1 MSKAYDYFR
10 EISANNND
18 MIMPNDTDIT
28 DDSGR
33 IHDATGISEGL
44 GGFLANLLM
53 PGFSTALYRPS
64 VQNFVGGLEG
74 DAGGAANYL
83 GAFAKSQGEID
94 PDTGWNSL
102 GDWLINNGTYWNDR
116 ADDVQQQFGTLNRY
130 QNEGILQRLTDTD
143 YLTDSRGL
151 MADVFNGAG
160 SSVPFIVTG
169 ALTPEIGIGGA
180 LARGAGG
187 LLERMGMS
195 TAGRAVAS
203 DLVQSGANDFARY
216 ALTGGPLEAAINA
229 GGIYDDLKN
238 QGLSDSEIFGKMNS
252 MIGEELPVDMLT
264 SGLYG
269 AVLGGNTFSRLG
281 QGGWKRAIAANV
293 LNTPADMLGEYIQE
307 MTQQQVQNKYSGKP
321 YGTFWNPTED
331 EMQAGRAAAMGALPM
346 GMFGSARGAIN
357 SRRAAMAAADGGSVT
372 GPEPVTPPAVPD
384 PNVDPVAAAQLEGK
398 NDDVPTADGV
408 DVTNLDPQQYTQWYG
423 DKLKAQGI
431 DVPDATITVQ
441 TPKATGTTGGAKAGA
456 GANVMDAAQDF
467 MGQHMEN
474 GANGCVEA
482 VTKIGAR
489 YSPFLADELSKG
501 VVNVD
506 TLVADAG
513 DKVIPFDPNNLEA
526 GDVIVYG
533 DNDHVVLADGNGGYV
548 GNSSSQQ
555 KVVQGG
561 NYNEMGD
568 LKPTK
573 IIKTGNGVTAQNET
587 ANNGGAS
594 AADLSSLP
602 VGDIATAIAQNTGLP
617 ANFIWAQLSHESDGG
632 NSKLA
637 REDHNYGGV
646 KGNDGEYLHFDN
658 DQQFIDYM
666 SDYYPKYREDGIYDA
681 KTADQFAEALQHGG
695 YFTAGI
701 DEYEGGMHRYL
712 EQAGLSD
719 SGTAGAPSEKQSNA
733 NTMTAKQFGDML
745 DEKMIDF
752 AGTNDDTVRTVFN
765 DMSTSKDKALVA
777 LFAPYMQDGVFA
789 NTAANRAA
797 LANDDGFKK
806 AMSMFLSK
814 HLSDYAPAF
823 ENGRISF
830 QQAEDALRPR
840 HQVQAAQTAQAP
852 NIQTAAS
859 PKMEAAAIQ
868 NVLSS
873 FAQDKKNV
881 ARTEQEANLFDD
893 MLDADDH
900 FIDTPKNR
908 QTLLKN
914 YGAQL
919 QNYVDDVM
927 TPSLDDRVNQAIEQA
942 VQNKDLNR
950 MNILTQAKQ
959 ANDTATLEK
968 LVGPQTKQHVDIA
981 AMLTPA
987 NTDVKNHVSS
997 MMQGNALVHQ
1007 TATMEHQAPQNE
1019 VASTVQGNTPVQ
1031 QAPATGNEMP
1041 QGKVAPTI
1049 QANIPANQAP
1059 ARMDNRQATQQ
1070 SAPKEQA
1077 GVTPLPTQ
1085 EAQQTIDEQNA
1096 QTDARIA
1103 EIKKTPLAQRKALG
1117 QQYLDTLRQ
1126 NNVPFSEKKLAK
1138 SLMNGDPE
1146 AIEHVQRTYGDLLNT
1161 ITPAEAAAASQ
1172 HAPRTIQAATT
1183 ARLGNMVSEITS
1195 GNTYKNA
1202 SPVGKLAYLSAASA
1216 HAKTV
1221 GADKSARAIDS
1232 IIADVRKKAGFSGK
1246 GTTEDMT
1253 PEQKDEFY
1261 NAFYKQSLDD
1271 AMAIRKEAADEKPAN
1286 LKSLDNT
1293 IEMFK
1298 QELANSKPTK
1308 EERKEVTHES
1318 TQSKSQNEPDKG
1330 TKNQDQHAN
1339 PEPRKTADTQR
1350 EAEESEVS
1358 TTKKAADEGGK
1369 YVLADGYR
1377 TESGK
1382 PLSES
1387 GENEF
1392 ILKPNGSKDFGEIT
1406 DAISKAAKEQSGVDL
1421 APGKIR
1427 LRVGNDKEGLLHAK
1441 KHEEQ
1446 ANAAGYDS
1454 TENMVADIAES
1465 FDEIYMREPVG
1476 SKTKPTFVLVKH
1488 NDRQSGKKNGIA
1500 PAYFELKQGADG
1512 NFYIVV
1518 TAIPMRDR
1526 SLKSATKKDR
1536 LIYSSPALGAAST
1549 SSSSTVSRPRSDNA
1563 GATKGVR
1570 PTSDKSSGLSTHII
1584 PHEQKEGTKNLDTG
1598 NHHEMVEKHSQNG
1611 DTVDVVL
1618 EAQRDGVPS
1627 NLADYVRDVTREDVA
1642 SIPDKRKKF
1651 IDEAIDTG
1659 AFRAIETDR
1668 GGYMLIGTK
1677 GGMFSSV
1684 TEFTP
1689 AETVYYAMHGG
1700 LDFNKRSTKEAIMDD
1715 LATWYGS
1722 EKSREIKSSKA
1733 NHDSEKGKNLDSTGM
1748 VTTERTSKEAADEG
1762 WQESKDETKLSAAEE
1777 QAPSGTSDEAKQVYT
1792 IVRDQLTTSK
1802 SKGAQCAA
1810 SVGAAI
1816 LAHHADVYAK
1826 AYSKATGKKYTAMDY
1841 LNEKFG
1847 LNMTGQPIEGRA
1859 FNQAMSKSKAT
1870 SLAEFA
1876 QIATSGEVDPNGKKK
1891 TFYSVN
1897 ATNDIRVDFP
1907 IDDTRHSV
1915 NKHNLT
1921 GQQLQAI
1928 EDNLENIV
1936 SAYQDTK
1943 KKGHYGGLPVLAHI
1957 VTPIGD
1963 AGITF
1968 EFSPY
1973 GRVFITTMFFDTKQN
1988 IENWAQKNGASR
2000 SLADDKSASSFT
2012 GHPLSISTIQQKLGI
2027 GNEKVYN
2034 QTAWHGSPYDF
2045 DRFDLGAIGTGE
2057 GAQVHGWG
2065 LYFAANREVSEA
2077 YKDALSR
2084 DVVEQK
2090 HYLYLAGNKYE
2101 YPDGTTLIRADN
2113 GKVSS
2118 NPILSDVAKL
2128 IHNLGSIDAAVT
2140 RLEKLKQ
2147 GYETRGNTGRSYQ
2160 HVLDALKVLN
2170 DDKTYE
2176 KYEDQKRSTAR
2187 LYQVDIPDADTMLDE
2202 DKPLSEQPKIMQ
2214 LLDAHAEKT
2223 GDWSFSSEEL
2233 DESDTGRDFYKY
2245 LKEALHSPREAS
2257 KYLNAAG
2264 INGITYNGGRDGR
2277 CYVVFD
2283 DEAVSVIN
2291 KYNQMVNGKVQG
2303 ETAPLEN
2310 GRRVVSL
2317 FEHADEST
2325 FLHEMGHVF
2334 LLDLQDL
2341 AEVDQTAANDM
2352 AAVEGWTTWKKGQAK
2367 EYKGTAWEQEFADRE
2382 NAIVKAMADGDEE
2395 TVNQLKDEWAQER
2408 FARGLERYLESGEAP
2423 SSKLKDVFE
2432 KFKQFLTHI
2441 YNAFKGEGGKPSED
2455 VKNVMARMMDS
2466 DVENTVKV
2474 PPMGKAIIGRTGKET
2489 TVTTDSG
2496 KTIRVR
2502 YRLVPTA
2509 RVITSHNAE
2518 TMAANKAYPQELQP
2532 RDRQRVSM
2540 QEQVTTMA
2548 NELRPA
2554 DLGAGRNLNQGAPI
2568 IRKDGVVLNGN
2579 GRAMAI
2585 QKATTAGGDKAT
2597 AYRKYIFEHSK
2608 EFGISRS
2615 NLSQMRKYMLVREV
2629 VDDIDADTMQD
2640 IIGSTAGGSRM
2651 GASEQAKADAKKI
2664 RPRDL
2669 ERYVDNEQGDLTTAA
2684 NRDFVAGVLYRIV
2697 GKNERNAYTD
2707 EHGNVNADG
2716 IQRVKRA
2723 LFSLAYNDNGLIDK
2737 MAESTD
2743 DNIRNVS
2750 RGLMSAAPAFAR
2762 VNLAVKDGQAYE
2774 YDAAKTIS
2782 DAVKH
2787 LDALR
2792 REGKPVKDYLN
2803 EQSMFSEYQD
2813 TDEVR
2818 EVLRFLDE
2826 NKRSGKKIGIF
2837 LNDMARSILEQGS
2850 PNQTSLMDGGR
2861 ATLGEIIKAAERVA
2875 RDGTTAASLF
2885 GNEEGSHVDVAR
2897 SKASVQ
2903 GDLKKIGKRV
2913 VFLPDNSLT
2922 SREKGIKEF
2931 GEKMGLKVVFFEG
2944 PSNLHGMYENGVSF
2958 INRSSS
2964 TSAPW
2969 TFWHETFHWLRHN
2982 NPELY
2987 RQMVSY
2993 IGKKQAFS
3001 SEQLQAYRDK
3011 TGRQALSDADVIEEM
3026 LADAMPDVHKR
3037 VSLFRNLGK
3046 ADAPLLQRF
3055 VGWLRDAMRAF
3066 HDALTGRKAGLSET
3080 QKAAMRDA
3088 LANIAAD
3095 LRDSNGKH
3103 IFKVSG
3109 AEREITAADGTK
3121 LSYPARFSGKQ
3132 ETPTIFTAED
3142 RLKADKKAW
3151 KGTLRKAW
3159 KGDMPDTTMLPVM
3172 QTPLVLKLVGAPD
3185 YPMVMRQS
3193 KLMKIKKD
3201 HPEVT
3206 KAILNELPS
3215 YLADP
3220 MIIFKSSTVS
3230 GRLVVGT
3237 ELEDASGAN
3246 IIVPIEL
3253 NSKDGRMDVNVI
3265 TSVYGKGTQQSG
3277 TNIAWFVNNIQA
3289 GNAVYINKKQ
3299 AADFYQSAG
3308 LQLPMEGRRFNDL
3321 FGSSIKTDADLVK
3334 SRRENPIR
3342 YSLDANDNSTPSLFT
3357 RAYNHLTGRKDA
3369 ASHDKNVKAMLE
3381 DITKMRIRFGK
3392 LDPATEIVFKKFEG
3406 VIRARNANEWEKVL
3420 PEAGRAIADRLNLK
3434 PSEDMNNYIA
3444 KWLLDEATNDT
3455 SQEASD
3461 FAAALKNDP
3470 VLSDQLVDLKT
3481 LFNERNNREAD
3492 EVVRDA
3498 IQYEKPKER
3507 TTLTKAWETFYDEMI
3522 EELGPVKRMV
3532 KRVQE
3537 KSGQELAASV
3547 NPYIALRLFRGNAG
3561 RAMTMIE
3568 GQSEA
3573 AIKALQTNYPGVNF
3587 NGFKTLHMILDE
3599 CGALHNEKRMKDFL
3613 AFALACH
3620 VKDIHTLNNRI
3631 RKSQQRLRDKIADLN
3646 DKINNLPEYQQL
3658 IESDKKVDDK
3668 HQEQREAYQKEIEGY
3683 QAKIDK
3689 AEKTIMEVP
3698 RTEDGLSLTED
3709 RCNKV
3714 MMKYMKEYGEA
3725 QQDLVHF
3732 SKVTTSILYNAGV
3745 ISKKRYKEL
3754 QERWPN
3760 YIPMFRVFE
3769 DNEEV
3774 DFGDSLKPMH
3784 GSTRRIINPLDSIIR
3799 NTYDFVKK
3807 AERNKARQLLADL
3820 TRISDV
3826 GEYIEEVDN
3835 SKPNDKTTI
3844 TFYEN
3849 GERKYLQT
3857 DPDIVK
3863 AVNNMGREE
3872 SNWVL
3877 RLLHGPAKIAR
3888 ACFTTINPSFALR
3901 NLIRDSTDATIYS
3914 KYGFKPWDFVRGFL
3928 HAVHRDELFYEWLSS
3943 GAAQASAISLDRD
3956 YTQAT
3961 LNQMSKT
3968 WKERLLSKEF
3978 LPAIL
3983 EGMQMV
3989 GEYSE
3994 YGTRIAAYER
4004 VKKTLAGENGPHP
4017 AAYDL
4022 VSAAFE
4028 SRDLMDFAR
4037 GGRGSRYLNNVVVFA
4052 NASIQGFDKFFRTF
4066 DFRKPYRKESMKALA
4081 RLFLCGMLPALLL
4094 AGIHSGDDWW
4104 EELPDWQKETNWILG
4119 KVGNTIIR
4127 IPKGQDIGLRFF
4139 SNLIEKAMDR
4149 SKHKAGDYFR
4159 PVWDSLPD
4167 MIPTALLPIIEA
4179 TANHSYFTGAPVVP
4193 KYQEKLPAYL
4203 QFGNET
4209 SSFAKFVGKVI
4220 GVSPRKVEHVLFGYT
4235 GNMGKGL
4242 LGVYDTI
4249 VGNQSLNTNLNEAPV
4264 ISGFTAIPYKQSKT
4278 VNDFYDKFDEQ
4289 QRLNEEFKLT
4299 KKKPDG
4305 YDPSLYKRMT
4315 KAQQEL
4321 SKINKQERAAID
4333 DPKMDSGVREQ
4344 KQLGYQQQRLS
4355 VVRRV
4360 MGH

>member
-1 MSKAYDYFR
+1 MSI
-10 EISANNND
+10 ISDSMLRNND
-18 MIMPNDTDIT
+18 
-28 DDSGR
+28 
-33 IHDATGISEGL
+33 
-44 GGFLANLLM
+44 
-53 PGFSTALYRPS
+53 
-64 VQNFVGGLEG
+64 
-74 DAGGAANYL
+74 
-83 GAFAKSQGEID
+83 
-94 PDTGWNSL
+94 
-102 GDWLINNGTYWNDR
+102 NDR
-116 ADDVQQQFGTLNRY
+116 ASAQYASSHPYSQTYSDEGSSSDNQQGLLERIFNGLGAASDWIGNNVEYVENSPVGQWIGNKVEYVENSPVGQAVGQVGQVLAPANSIFRNWPALLGLAANAAVTPKDNDTFSGSLYDAGVNGVANTVGNIADLMHKDDLAAAMYTLANKTQDNAPVQADWDWDYITSPHGLTRSFGNAIGSMAPLLLAAALAPESLVAAAGRLSPWLANGVRYGFTAIPEAMAEGGQTRREAIEDGLNHPDLRAFGTLAKNLPLLAVSNTLEGAILGGGLGKVLAGKAGESVLGRMAKAPFRATPSALAEGL
-130 QNEGILQRLTDTD
+130 QNGFEEGLQQGIQNASVDKEYG
-143 YLTDSRGL
+143 YLPWNWTNDQWDAAREGFFGTL
-151 MADVFNGAG
+151 PLG
-160 SSVPFIVTG
+160 
-169 ALTPEIGIGGA
+169 GIGGA
-180 LARGAGG
+180 RK
-187 LLERMGMS
+187 
-195 TAGRAVAS
+195 AVFPGVGDVVSAP
-203 DLVQSGANDFARY
+203 DN
-216 ALTGGPLEAAINA
+216 GP
-229 GGIYDDLKN
+229 D
-238 QGLSDSEIFGKMNS
+238 
-252 MIGEELPVDMLT
+252 
-264 SGLYG
+264 
-269 AVLGGNTFSRLG
+269 NT
-281 QGGWKRAIAANV
+281 
-293 LNTPADMLGEYIQE
+293 
-307 MTQQQVQNKYSGKP
+307 
-321 YGTFWNPTED
+321 
-331 EMQAGRAAAMGALPM
+331 
-346 GMFGSARGAIN
+346 
-357 SRRAAMAAADGGSVT
+357 
-372 GPEPVTPPAVPD
+372 
-384 PNVDPVAAAQLEGK
+384 DPVAVAQLTGK

-423 DKLKAQGI
+423 EKLKSQGI

-441 TPKATGTTGGAKAGA
+441 TPKATGTAGGAKAGA

-489 YSPFLADELSKG
+489 YNPFLADELSKG

-506 TLVADAG
+506 TLVSDAG

-526 GDVIVYG
+526 GDVIVY
-533 DNDHVVLADGNGGYV
+533 DNNDHVVLYDGNGGYV

-561 NYNEMGD
+561 DYNNMGG

-573 IIKTGNGVTAQNET
+573 IIKTGNGVTAQNTQET
-587 ANNGGAS
+587 TNNGGAP
-594 AADLSSLP
+594 AADLSNLP

-646 KGNDGEYLHFDN
+646 KGTDGEYLHFDN

-666 SDYYPKYREDGIYDA
+666 SNYYPKYREDGIYDA
-681 KTADQFAEALQHGG
+681 QTADQFAEALQHGG
-695 YFTAGI
+695 YFTADLG
-701 DEYEGGMHRYL
+701 EYEGGMHRYL

-719 SGTAGAPSEKQSNA
+719 SGTAGAPAEKQSTV
-733 NTMTAKQFGDML
+733 NTMTQQQFGDML
-745 DEKMIDF
+745 NEKMIDF
-752 AGTNDDTVRTVFN
+752 AGTNDDTVKTVFN
-765 DMSTSKDKALVA
+765 DMSTSKDKALVS

-789 NTAANRAA
+789 NTAANRTA
-797 LANDDGFKK
+797 LVNNDGFKK
-806 AMSMFLSK
+806 AMAMFLSK
-814 HLSDYAPAF
+814 HLNDYAPAF
-823 ENGRISF
+823 ENGKISF

-852 NIQTAAS
+852 NIHTVAS

-942 VQNKDLNR
+942 IQNKDLNR

-987 NTDVKNHVSS
+987 NADAKNHVSS

-1007 TATMEHQAPQNE
+1007 TATMEHQASQNE

-1031 QAPATGNEMP
+1031 QAPATENEMP
-1041 QGKVAPTI
+1041 QGKVAPTM
-1049 QANIPANQAP
+1049 QANMPVNQAP
-1059 ARMDNRQATQQ
+1059 ARMDNQQAAQQ
-1070 SAPKEQA
+1070 DAPKEQVS
-1077 GVTPLPTQ
+1077 VTTLPTQ
-1085 EAQQTIDEQNA
+1085 KGQQSEGVRIAQPQQTIDEQNA

-1246 GTTEDMT
+1246 GTTEGMT

-1271 AMAIRKEAADEKPAN
+1271 ATAIRKGAADEKPAN

-1298 QELANSKPTK
+1298 QELAKSKPTK

-1318 TQSKSQNEPDKG
+1318 TQNKSQNEPDKG
-1330 TKNQDQHAN
+1330 AKNQDQHTK
-1339 PEPRKTADTQR
+1339 PEPRKAADTQR
-1350 EAEESEVS
+1350 KAEESEVS
-1358 TTKKAADEGGK
+1358 ATKKAADKGGRDEQTLSEK
-1369 YVLADGYR
+1369 EVVLKHIS
-1377 TESGK
+1377 TLFGK
-1382 PLSES
+1382 PITNKET
-1387 GENEF
+1387 G
-1392 ILKPNGSKDFGEIT
+1392 IVATFGT
-1406 DAISKAAKEQSGVDL
+1406 KGANKMVSNKAVD
-1421 APGKIR
+1421 
-1427 LRVGNDKEGLLHAK
+1427 
-1441 KHEEQ
+1441 
-1446 ANAAGYDS
+1446 
-1454 TENMVADIAES
+1454 
-1465 FDEIYMREPVG
+1465 
-1476 SKTKPTFVLVKH
+1476 KTV
-1488 NDRQSGKKNGIA
+1488 KNGYSQHEHLEAVKDIKRLYEDA
-1500 PAYFELKQGADG
+1500 GLSVQHEDRDKSPNILSIKRFRTNMTTVDG
-1512 NFYIVV
+1512 NPA
-1518 TAIPMRDR
+1518 TAKITV
-1526 SLKSATKKDR
+1526 KETKQNGHK
-1536 LIYSSPALGAAST
+1536 IYSIELEALEKPSELNHARAD
-1549 SSSSTVSRPRSDNA
+1549 SSEGQT
-1563 GATKGVR
+1563 VR
-1570 PTSDKSSGLSTHII
+1570 PTKGKQPSSAYADESSSSTHII
-1584 PHEQKEGTKNLDTG
+1584 PQEQKEGTKNLD
-1598 NHHEMVEKHSQNG
+1598 
-1611 DTVDVVL
+1611 
-1618 EAQRDGVPS
+1618 
-1627 NLADYVRDVTREDVA
+1627 
-1642 SIPDKRKKF
+1642 
-1651 IDEAIDTG
+1651 
-1659 AFRAIETDR
+1659 
-1668 GGYMLIGTK
+1668 
-1677 GGMFSSV
+1677 
-1684 TEFTP
+1684 
-1689 AETVYYAMHGG
+1689 
-1700 LDFNKRSTKEAIMDD
+1700 
-1715 LATWYGS
+1715 
-1722 EKSREIKSSKA
+1722 
-1733 NHDSEKGKNLDSTGM
+1733 
-1748 VTTERTSKEAADEG
+1748 
-1762 WQESKDETKLSAAEE
+1762 
-1777 QAPSGTSDEAKQVYT
+1777 
-1792 IVRDQLTTSK
+1792 
-1802 SKGAQCAA
+1802 
-1810 SVGAAI
+1810 
-1816 LAHHADVYAK
+1816 YAK
-1826 AYSKATGKKYTAMDY
+1826 VPAMG
-1841 LNEKFG
+1841 E
-1847 LNMTGQPIEGRA
+1847 PI
-1859 FNQAMSKSKAT
+1859 
-1870 SLAEFA
+1870 
-1876 QIATSGEVDPNGKKK
+1876 
-1891 TFYSVN
+1891 
-1897 ATNDIRVDFP
+1897 
-1907 IDDTRHSV
+1907 H
-1915 NKHNLT
+1915 
-1921 GQQLQAI
+1921 
-1928 EDNLENIV
+1928 
-1936 SAYQDTK
+1936 
-1943 KKGHYGGLPVLAHI
+1943 
-1957 VTPIGD
+1957 
-1963 AGITF
+1963 GI
-1968 EFSPY
+1968 
-1973 GRVFITTMFFDTKQN
+1973 
-1988 IENWAQKNGASR
+1988 
-2000 SLADDKSASSFT
+2000 
-2012 GHPLSISTIQQKLGI
+2012 
-2027 GNEKVYN
+2027 
-2034 QTAWHGSPYDF
+2034 
-2045 DRFDLGAIGTGE
+2045 
-2057 GAQVHGWG
+2057 
-2065 LYFAANREVSEA
+2065 
-2077 YKDALSR
+2077 
-2084 DVVEQK
+2084 
-2090 HYLYLAGNKYE
+2090 
-2101 YPDGTTLIRADN
+2101 
-2113 GKVSS
+2113 
-2118 NPILSDVAKL
+2118 
-2128 IHNLGSIDAAVT
+2128 
-2140 RLEKLKQ
+2140 
-2147 GYETRGNTGRSYQ
+2147 
-2160 HVLDALKVLN
+2160 
-2170 DDKTYE
+2170 
-2176 KYEDQKRSTAR
+2176 
-2187 LYQVDIPDADTMLDE
+2187 
-2202 DKPLSEQPKIMQ
+2202 
-2214 LLDAHAEKT
+2214 
-2223 GDWSFSSEEL
+2223 
-2233 DESDTGRDFYKY
+2233 
-2245 LKEALHSPREAS
+2245 
-2257 KYLNAAG
+2257 
-2264 INGITYNGGRDGR
+2264 
-2277 CYVVFD
+2277 
-2283 DEAVSVIN
+2283 
-2291 KYNQMVNGKVQG
+2291 
-2303 ETAPLEN
+2303 
-2310 GRRVVSL
+2310 
-2317 FEHADEST
+2317 
-2325 FLHEMGHVF
+2325 
-2334 LLDLQDL
+2334 
-2341 AEVDQTAANDM
+2341 
-2352 AAVEGWTTWKKGQAK
+2352 
-2367 EYKGTAWEQEFADRE
+2367 KGT
-2382 NAIVKAMADGDEE
+2382 
-2395 TVNQLKDEWAQER
+2395 
-2408 FARGLERYLESGEAP
+2408 
-2423 SSKLKDVFE
+2423 
-2432 KFKQFLTHI
+2432 
-2441 YNAFKGEGGKPSED
+2441 
-2455 VKNVMARMMDS
+2455 
-2466 DVENTVKV
+2466 
-2474 PPMGKAIIGRTGKET
+2474 ET
-2489 TVTTDSG
+2489 TVVTDSG
-2496 KTIRVR
+2496 KEIRVR
-2502 YRLVPTA
+2502 YLVVPTS

-2518 TMAANKAYPQELQP
+2518 TMTPNKAYPQELQP

-2540 QEQVTTMA
+2540 QEQVTSMA

-2585 QKATTAGGDKAT
+2585 QKATAAGGDKAT

-2608 EFGISRS
+2608 EFGLSRV
-2615 NLSQMRKYMLVREV
+2615 NLAQVRKYMLVREV

-2640 IIGSTAGGSRM
+2640 IIGSTTGGSRM

-2664 RPRDL
+2664 KPRDL

-2684 NRDFVAGVLYRIV
+2684 NQDFVAGILYRIV
-2697 GKNERNAYTD
+2697 SKNERNAYTD

-2723 LFSLAYNDNGLIDK
+2723 LFSLAYDDDGLIDK

-2850 PNQTSLMDGGR
+2850 PNQASLMDGGR
-2861 ATLGEIIKAAERVA
+2861 ATLGEIIKTSARVA
-2875 RDGTTAASLF
+2875 SNGTSSVDLFADVQEAPTKAKENTTQAIDDIRYSAKQNDAQVKRSLQAVVDEAKKAFPNAKNIRQDGGHISMDMPNGAEVQINVVPSIEVNNEEAGRARAAHGLKDDVRIKINGGERTVGRTALIELSQLGRKGTAYHEAFHAVYDMCLTNEEKAALHKAYDKEAKAKGRDVYEVMADKYRDWMLAQQKGQHTLF
-2885 GNEEGSHVDVAR
+2885 GKLWQKVKSAVIRLLHLIRSADNARDVFRKVGS
-2897 SKASVQ
+2897 
-2903 GDLKKIGKRV
+2903 
-2913 VFLPDNSLT
+2913 
-2922 SREKGIKEF
+2922 
-2931 GEKMGLKVVFFEG
+2931 GEVWE
-2944 PSNLHGMYENGVSF
+2944 
-2958 INRSSS
+2958 
-2964 TSAPW
+2964 
-2969 TFWHETFHWLRHN
+2969 
-2982 NPELY
+2982 
-2987 RQMVSY
+2987 RQ
-2993 IGKKQAFS
+2993 
-3001 SEQLQAYRDK
+3001 
-3011 TGRQALSDADVIEEM
+3011 
-3026 LADAMPDVHKR
+3026 
-3037 VSLFRNLGK
+3037 
-3046 ADAPLLQRF
+3046 
-3055 VGWLRDAMRAF
+3055 
-3066 HDALTGRKAGLSET
+3066 
-3080 QKAAMRDA
+3080 
-3088 LANIAAD
+3088 
-3095 LRDSNGKH
+3095 
-3103 IFKVSG
+3103 
-3109 AEREITAADGTK
+3109 
-3121 LSYPARFSGKQ
+3121 
-3132 ETPTIFTAED
+3132 
-3142 RLKADKKAW
+3142 
-3151 KGTLRKAW
+3151 
-3159 KGDMPDTTMLPVM
+3159 
-3172 QTPLVLKLVGAPD
+3172 
-3185 YPMVMRQS
+3185 
-3193 KLMKIKKD
+3193 
-3201 HPEVT
+3201 
-3206 KAILNELPS
+3206 
-3215 YLADP
+3215 
-3220 MIIFKSSTVS
+3220 
-3230 GRLVVGT
+3230 
-3237 ELEDASGAN
+3237 
-3246 IIVPIEL
+3246 L
-3253 NSKDGRMDVNVI
+3253 NSKDSGNRYLVTNDQIRPDTEVPIIDVTDEPKVNVNNHHAAADI
-3265 TSVYGKGTQQSG
+3265 ARSMIGKTFRIIGSDGYGKIASVSDGTH
-3277 TNIAWFVNNIQA
+3277 FVHSSNNPVRFDKTRRKALSVAEKIL
-3289 GNAVYINKKQ
+3289 GNCVYIEKHGDLKHGTKQSYIEMFSVVKDGNRLVRFRIVAKEGNKDSHAFRIGEAK
-3299 AADFYQSAG
+3299 FYDIIKDGALQESGVLRHYKHEGAPSTLTIAELLKGVKDREGHLYVNKDDSLNYDTRIFHNGEEQGGSPSDVRNSA
-3308 LQLPMEGRRFNDL
+3308 DL
-3321 FGSSIKTDADLVK
+3321 FAIRPG
-3334 SRRENPIR
+3334 EPIR
-3342 YSLDANDNSTPSLFT
+3342 YSLDANDNSKPSLFT
-3357 RAYNHLTGRKDA
+3357 RAYNHLTGRKNA

-3392 LDPATEIVFKKFEG
+3392 LDPKTETVFKKFEG

-3573 AIKALQTNYPGVNF
+3573 AVKALQTNYPGVNF

-3668 HQEQREAYQKEIEGY
+3668 YQEQREAYQKEIEGY

-3732 SKVTTSILYNAGV
+3732 SKVTTSILYDAGV

-3774 DFGDSLKPMH
+3774 DFGDSLKHMH

-3807 AERNKARQLLADL
+3807 AEKNKARQLLANL

-3835 SKPNDKTTI
+3835 AKPNDKTTI

-4004 VKKTLAGENGPHP
+4004 VKKKLAGENGPHP

-4179 TANHSYFTGAPVVP
+4179 TANHSYFTGAPIVP

-4344 KQLGYQQQRLS
+4344 KQLGYQQRRLS
-4355 VVRRV
+4355 VVRKV
-4360 MGH
+4360 MGQ

>member
-1 MSKAYDYFR
+1 MGLNGKQLLENFKEDEAYGNTTYTPPDDSSDDDNGDNAWKY
-10 EISANNND
+10 ISAG
-18 MIMPNDTDIT
+18 DI
-28 DDSGR
+28 SGLADYTNR
-33 IHDATGISEGL
+33 NYNYRTIPFLGQIVGHAADAATQGV
-44 GGFLANLLM
+44 AD
-53 PGFSTALYRPS
+53 AA
-64 VQNFVGGLEG
+64 QFVGAQGVGDYLNEKAQEG
-74 DAGGAANYL
+74 EAELPAMSTPEL
-83 GAFAKSQGEID
+83 
-94 PDTGWNSL
+94 SL
-102 GDWLINNGTYWNDR
+102 
-116 ADDVQQQFGTLNRY
+116 A
-130 QNEGILQRLTDTD
+130 
-143 YLTDSRGL
+143 YLTDPNGL
-151 MADVFNGAG
+151 ASAFGMMAG
-160 SSVPFIVTG
+160 SMLSTAPVAAIAPELLPARAAMALSKVPK
-169 ALTPEIGIGGA
+169 ALSAVPKIGGA
-180 LARGAGG
+180 LEEMAPMAGRFALTGPIEAMMEGGNTEREMLQNGATPEEARQAAWNVFGENVGLLTATNALEGG
-187 LLERMGMS
+187 LLGKIKIKTPHFS
-195 TAGRAVAS
+195 NPVVNTASRVAGYVPTTAAEMA
-203 DLVQSGANDFARY
+203 LQGYEEGAQQGIQNGVEGESPNTANQILNPFAW
-216 ALTGGPLEAAINA
+216 TDDQWDAAKLGVA
-229 GGIYDDLKN
+229 
-238 QGLSDSEIFGKMNS
+238 
-252 MIGEELPVDMLT
+252 
-264 SGLYG
+264 G
-269 AVLGGNTFSRLG
+269 AVPLMG
-281 QGGWKRAIAANV
+281 
-293 LNTPADMLGEYIQE
+293 
-307 MTQQQVQNKYSGKP
+307 
-321 YGTFWNPTED
+321 
-331 EMQAGRAAAMGALPM
+331 AMGAIRH
-346 GMFGSARGAIN
+346 FGNRGDNGSTAADSLLDQAQDDIDSITSQAAQQSVIQSAQQDMENNPYTAPT
-357 SRRAAMAAADGGSVT
+357 AMQDTSYEAPSDTSSGSSYDASALEGDPQYTVSGEVSSTDVTPLTDQKMRLLDSAYYNKYGQHLFVTSMKRNGDGGSWHDS
-372 GPEPVTPPAVPD
+372 GQAFD
-384 PNVDPVAAAQLEGK
+384 
-398 NDDVPTADGV
+398 TADDNLENNKEARDWLISEGEKLGLTPLDEYEHPSANATGGHIHFSDHGEPIPDGIRVGESDSDMDDSDMDDSTGGV
-408 DVTNLDPQQYTQWYG
+408 D
-423 DKLKAQGI
+423 
-431 DVPDATITVQ
+431 
-441 TPKATGTTGGAKAGA
+441 
-456 GANVMDAAQDF
+456 
-467 MGQHMEN
+467 
-474 GANGCVEA
+474 
-482 VTKIGAR
+482 
-489 YSPFLADELSKG
+489 LS
-501 VVNVD
+501 N
-506 TLVADAG
+506 
-513 DKVIPFDPNNLEA
+513 
-526 GDVIVYG
+526 
-533 DNDHVVLADGNGGYV
+533 
-548 GNSSSQQ
+548 
-555 KVVQGG
+555 
-561 NYNEMGD
+561 
-568 LKPTK
+568 
-573 IIKTGNGVTAQNET
+573 
-587 ANNGGAS
+587 
-594 AADLSSLP
+594 LP
-602 VGDIATAIAQNTGLP
+602 VGDIAMAIAQNTNLP
-617 ANFIWAQLSHESDGG
+617 VNFIWSQLSHESDGG
-632 NSKLA
+632 KSKLA
-637 REDHNYGGV
+637 VEDHNYGGV
-646 KGNDGEYLHFDN
+646 KGADGNYLHFDN

-666 SDYYPKYREDGIYDA
+666 SNYYPKYREDGIYDA

-695 YFTAGI
+695 YFTADLG
-701 DEYEGGMHRYL
+701 EYEGGMHRYL
-712 EQAGLSD
+712 EQAGLSQDAMSSGKARRASRKGGDNTSSTPDLSGSFEISADDPAMD
-719 SGTAGAPSEKQSNA
+719 SMFASFAKDWQNMSTDA
-733 NTMTAKQFGDML
+733 NEINFFGDMFNSRNKFKATEENKQAIL
-745 DEKMIDF
+745 DNYGD
-752 AGTNDDTVRTVFN
+752 
-765 DMSTSKDKALVA
+765 
-777 LFAPYMQDGVFA
+777 
-789 NTAANRAA
+789 
-797 LANDDGFKK
+797 
-806 AMSMFLSK
+806 
-814 HLSDYAPAF
+814 AF
-823 ENGRISF
+823 RQYVQEN
-830 QQAEDALRPR
+830 QP
-840 HQVQAAQTAQAP
+840 QTAQAP
-852 NIQTAAS
+852 AQPKQAPQPQHIEMQTPNLQTITT
-859 PKMEAAAIQ
+859 PKVEATTIQ

-873 FAQDKKNV
+873 FVQDKKNV

-919 QNYVDDVM
+919 QDYVDDAM
-927 TPSLDDRVNQAIEQA
+927 TPSLTDRVNQAIEQA

-950 MNILTQAKQ
+950 MNTLTQAKQ
-959 ANDTATLEK
+959 ANDTAALEK

-987 NTDVKNHVSS
+987 NTDMKNPVSS
-997 MMQGNALVHQ
+997 TVQANAPVYQ
-1007 TATMEHQAPQNE
+1007 TATMEHQAPQTE
-1019 VASTVQGNTPVQ
+1019 VASTVQGNVPVNQ
-1031 QAPATGNEMP
+1031 VAATE
-1041 QGKVAPTI
+1041 
-1049 QANIPANQAP
+1049 
-1059 ARMDNRQATQQ
+1059 
-1070 SAPKEQA
+1070 
-1077 GVTPLPTQ
+1077 
-1085 EAQQTIDEQNA
+1085 DEQKAFRKAGLVYRDSNYNGTERVKTAPLYEEGDRRMNGGKSETKVKA
-1096 QTDARIA
+1096 QTAGKADKYKKDAEKIYLRFKSGKFST
-1103 EIKKTPLAQRKALG
+1103 EDSIKQLNNLKKKATSDKALS
-1117 QQYLDTLRQ
+1117 DEDRAD
-1126 NNVPFSEKKLAK
+1126 V
-1138 SLMNGDPE
+1138 
-1146 AIEHVQRTYGDLLNT
+1146 
-1161 ITPAEAAAASQ
+1161 ITE
-1172 HAPRTIQAATT
+1172 
-1183 ARLGNMVSEITS
+1183 
-1195 GNTYKNA
+1195 
-1202 SPVGKLAYLSAASA
+1202 
-1216 HAKTV
+1216 
-1221 GADKSARAIDS
+1221 ADKHINRIKPQKETKEHETQKHSS
-1232 IIADVRKKAGFSGK
+1232 KTSKTTQSGK
-1246 GTTEDMT
+1246 AEGYPHQDAE
-1253 PEQKDEFY
+1253 PEKGH
-1261 NAFYKQSLDD
+1261 
-1271 AMAIRKEAADEKPAN
+1271 AD
-1286 LKSLDNT
+1286 
-1293 IEMFK
+1293 
-1298 QELANSKPTK
+1298 
-1308 EERKEVTHES
+1308 
-1318 TQSKSQNEPDKG
+1318 
-1330 TKNQDQHAN
+1330 
-1339 PEPRKTADTQR
+1339 
-1350 EAEESEVS
+1350 AEESKVKTS
-1358 TTKKAADEGGK
+1358 SHFDTSDFKHTKTG
-1369 YVLADGYR
+1369 
-1377 TESGK
+1377 TMI
-1382 PLSES
+1382 P
-1387 GENEF
+1387 
-1392 ILKPNGSKDFGEIT
+1392 
-1406 DAISKAAKEQSGVDL
+1406 AAKIINKVD
-1421 APGKIR
+1421 ADTYKAIN
-1427 LRVGNDKEGLLHAK
+1427 VIAK
-1441 KHEEQ
+1441 KHG
-1446 ANAAGYDS
+1446 GYY
-1454 TENMVADIAES
+1454 NRYAKR
-1465 FDEIYMREPVG
+1465 FLFNKG
-1476 SKTKPTFVLVKH
+1476 
-1488 NDRQSGKKNGIA
+1488 
-1500 PAYFELKQGADG
+1500 GADG
-1512 NFYIVV
+1512 
-1518 TAIPMRDR
+1518 RDAFVEEAER
-1526 SLKSATKKDR
+1526 SVFNSADSGTKESTPSKSDTATKRQDKT
-1536 LIYSSPALGAAST
+1536 ASK
-1549 SSSSTVSRPRSDNA
+1549 VKSDNQEVA
-1563 GATKGVR
+1563 QK
-1570 PTSDKSSGLSTHII
+1570 
-1584 PHEQKEGTKNLDTG
+1584 EQKPLDVKQI
-1598 NHHEMVEKHSQNG
+1598 HE
-1611 DTVDVVL
+1611 
-1618 EAQRDGVPS
+1618 A
-1627 NLADYVRDVTREDVA
+1627 
-1642 SIPDKRKKF
+1642 
-1651 IDEAIDTG
+1651 
-1659 AFRAIETDR
+1659 
-1668 GGYMLIGTK
+1668 
-1677 GGMFSSV
+1677 
-1684 TEFTP
+1684 
-1689 AETVYYAMHGG
+1689 
-1700 LDFNKRSTKEAIMDD
+1700 
-1715 LATWYGS
+1715 
-1722 EKSREIKSSKA
+1722 
-1733 NHDSEKGKNLDSTGM
+1733 
-1748 VTTERTSKEAADEG
+1748 SKEASIGE
-1762 WQESKDETKLSAAEE
+1762 
-1777 QAPSGTSDEAKQVYT
+1777 
-1792 IVRDQLTTSK
+1792 
-1802 SKGAQCAA
+1802 
-1810 SVGAAI
+1810 
-1816 LAHHADVYAK
+1816 
-1826 AYSKATGKKYTAMDY
+1826 
-1841 LNEKFG
+1841 
-1847 LNMTGQPIEGRA
+1847 PI
-1859 FNQAMSKSKAT
+1859 
-1870 SLAEFA
+1870 
-1876 QIATSGEVDPNGKKK
+1876 
-1891 TFYSVN
+1891 
-1897 ATNDIRVDFP
+1897 
-1907 IDDTRHSV
+1907 H
-1915 NKHNLT
+1915 
-1921 GQQLQAI
+1921 
-1928 EDNLENIV
+1928 
-1936 SAYQDTK
+1936 
-1943 KKGHYGGLPVLAHI
+1943 
-1957 VTPIGD
+1957 
-1963 AGITF
+1963 GI
-1968 EFSPY
+1968 
-1973 GRVFITTMFFDTKQN
+1973 
-1988 IENWAQKNGASR
+1988 
-2000 SLADDKSASSFT
+2000 
-2012 GHPLSISTIQQKLGI
+2012 
-2027 GNEKVYN
+2027 
-2034 QTAWHGSPYDF
+2034 
-2045 DRFDLGAIGTGE
+2045 
-2057 GAQVHGWG
+2057 
-2065 LYFAANREVSEA
+2065 
-2077 YKDALSR
+2077 
-2084 DVVEQK
+2084 
-2090 HYLYLAGNKYE
+2090 
-2101 YPDGTTLIRADN
+2101 
-2113 GKVSS
+2113 
-2118 NPILSDVAKL
+2118 
-2128 IHNLGSIDAAVT
+2128 
-2140 RLEKLKQ
+2140 
-2147 GYETRGNTGRSYQ
+2147 
-2160 HVLDALKVLN
+2160 
-2170 DDKTYE
+2170 
-2176 KYEDQKRSTAR
+2176 
-2187 LYQVDIPDADTMLDE
+2187 
-2202 DKPLSEQPKIMQ
+2202 
-2214 LLDAHAEKT
+2214 
-2223 GDWSFSSEEL
+2223 
-2233 DESDTGRDFYKY
+2233 
-2245 LKEALHSPREAS
+2245 
-2257 KYLNAAG
+2257 
-2264 INGITYNGGRDGR
+2264 
-2277 CYVVFD
+2277 
-2283 DEAVSVIN
+2283 
-2291 KYNQMVNGKVQG
+2291 
-2303 ETAPLEN
+2303 
-2310 GRRVVSL
+2310 
-2317 FEHADEST
+2317 
-2325 FLHEMGHVF
+2325 
-2334 LLDLQDL
+2334 
-2341 AEVDQTAANDM
+2341 
-2352 AAVEGWTTWKKGQAK
+2352 
-2367 EYKGTAWEQEFADRE
+2367 KGT
-2382 NAIVKAMADGDEE
+2382 
-2395 TVNQLKDEWAQER
+2395 
-2408 FARGLERYLESGEAP
+2408 
-2423 SSKLKDVFE
+2423 
-2432 KFKQFLTHI
+2432 
-2441 YNAFKGEGGKPSED
+2441 
-2455 VKNVMARMMDS
+2455 
-2466 DVENTVKV
+2466 
-2474 PPMGKAIIGRTGKET
+2474 ET
-2489 TVTTDSG
+2489 TVVTDSG
-2496 KTIRVR
+2496 KEIRVR
-2502 YRLVPTA
+2502 YLVVPA
-2509 RVITSHNAE
+2509 SRVITSHDAK
-2518 TMAANKAYPQELQP
+2518 TMAPNKEYPQELQP

-2540 QEQVTTMA
+2540 QEQVTSMA

-2585 QKATTAGGDKAT
+2585 QKATAAGGDKAT

-2608 EFGISRS
+2608 EFGLSRV
-2615 NLSQMRKYMLVREV
+2615 NLAQARKYMLVREV

-2664 RPRDL
+2664 KPRDL
-2669 ERYVDNEQGDLTTAA
+2669 ERYIDNEQGDLTTAA
-2684 NRDFVAGVLYRIV
+2684 NQDFVADILYRIV

-2723 LFSLAYNDNGLIDK
+2723 LFSLAYDDDGLIDK

-2750 RGLMSAAPAFAR
+2750 RGLMNAAPAFAR
-2762 VNLAVKDGQAYE
+2762 VNLAVADGQAYQ
-2774 YDAAKTIS
+2774 YNADKTVS
-2782 DAVKH
+2782 EAVKR

-2792 REGKPVKDYLN
+2792 NEGKPVKDYLN

-2837 LNDMARSILEQGS
+2837 LNDMARSILEQRS

-2875 RDGTTAASLF
+2875 RNGTTAASLF

-3265 TSVYGKGTQQSG
+3265 TSAYGKGTQQSG

-3334 SRRENPIR
+3334 SRRENPVR

-3406 VIRARNANEWEKVL
+3406 VIRARNANEWERVL
-3420 PEAGRAIADRLNLK
+3420 PEAGRAIADRLQLQ
-3434 PSEDMNNYIA
+3434 PSNAMDNYIA
-3444 KWLLDEATNDT
+3444 KWLLDEAGNDN
-3455 SQEASD
+3455 SQEATT
-3461 FAAALKNDP
+3461 FKAALKNDA

-3492 EVVRDA
+3492 EVVRSA

-3507 TTLTKAWETFYDEMI
+3507 TTLTKAWQNFYDEMV

-3532 KRVQE
+3532 EQVQK
-3537 KSGQELAASV
+3537 KSGQELATSV

-3568 GQSEA
+3568 GQSEVA
-3573 AIKALQTNYPGVNF
+3573 VKALQTNYPGVNF

-3620 VKDIHTLNNRI
+3620 VKDIHARNNRI

-3668 HQEQREAYQKEIEGY
+3668 YQEQREAYQKEIEGY

-3698 RTEDGLSLTED
+3698 RTEDGLSLTKE
-3709 RCNKV
+3709 RCDEVIK
-3714 MMKYMKEYGEA
+3714 KFRDEYGDA
-3725 QQDLVHF
+3725 QQDLVRF
-3732 SKVTTSILYNAGV
+3732 SKVTTAILYDAGV

-3754 QERWPN
+3754 QDSWPN

-3769 DNEEV
+3769 DNEDV
-3774 DFGDSLKPMH
+3774 DFGDSLKHMH

-3807 AERNKARQLLADL
+3807 AEKNKARQLLADL

-3835 SKPNDKTTI
+3835 LKPNDKTTI

-4022 VSAAFE
+4022 VSSALE

-4333 DPKMDSGVREQ
+4333 DPKRDSGIREQ

-4360 MGH
+4360 MGQ

>member
-169 ALTPEIGIGGA
+169 ALAPEIGIGGA

-281 QGGWKRAIAANV
+281 QGGWKRAIAANA
-293 LNTPADMLGEYIQE
+293 LNTPADMLGEYMQE
-307 MTQQQVQNKYSGKP
+307 MTQQQLQNKYSGKP

-331 EMQAGRAAAMGALPM
+331 EMQAGRAAAMGTLPM
-346 GMFGSARGAIN
+346 GLFGSARGARN
-357 SRRAAMAAADGGSVT
+357 SRRAAMGAADGGSVT

-423 DKLKAQGI
+423 EKLKAQGI

-441 TPKATGTTGGAKAGA
+441 TPKVQQKSGAGSNAKSGAPSYDTSALEGAPQYTISDEVSSTDVTPLTDQKMRLLDSAYYNKYGQHLYITSMKRNGNPDESWHNSGQAFDTADDNLANNKEARDWLISEGEKLGLTPLDEYEHPSAHATGGHIHFSDHGDPIPDGISV
-456 GANVMDAAQDF
+456 GESD
-467 MGQHMEN
+467 
-474 GANGCVEA
+474 
-482 VTKIGAR
+482 
-489 YSPFLADELSKG
+489 
-501 VVNVD
+501 VD
-506 TLVADAG
+506 TD
-513 DKVIPFDPNNLEA
+513 DSS
-526 GDVIVYG
+526 
-533 DNDHVVLADGNGGYV
+533 GGV
-548 GNSSSQQ
+548 
-555 KVVQGG
+555 
-561 NYNEMGD
+561 
-568 LKPTK
+568 
-573 IIKTGNGVTAQNET
+573 
-587 ANNGGAS
+587 
-594 AADLSSLP
+594 DLSSLP
-602 VGDIATAIAQNTGLP
+602 VGDIAMSIAQNTGLP
-617 ANFIWAQLSHESDGG
+617 VNFIWAQLSHESDGG

-646 KGNDGEYLHFDN
+646 KGTDGEYLHFDN

-666 SDYYPKYREDGIYDA
+666 SNYYPKYREDGIYDA
-681 KTADQFAEALQHGG
+681 QTADQFAEALQHGG
-695 YFTAGI
+695 YFTADLG
-701 DEYEGGMHRYL
+701 EYEGGMHRYL

-719 SGTAGAPSEKQSNA
+719 SGTAGAPSEKQSGGDNA
-733 NTMTAKQFGDML
+733 NTMTQQQFGDML
-745 DEKMIDF
+745 NEKMIDF
-752 AGTNDDTVRTVFN
+752 AGTNDDTVKAVFN

-777 LFAPYMQDGVFA
+777 LFAPYMQDGAFA
-789 NTAANRAA
+789 NTAANREA
-797 LANDDGFKK
+797 LVGNDGFKK
-806 AMSMFLSK
+806 AMAMFLSK

-830 QQAEDALRPR
+830 QQAEDALRPH
-840 HQVQAAQTAQAP
+840 HQVQAVQTVRTP

-1246 GTTEDMT
+1246 GTTEGMT

-1271 AMAIRKEAADEKPAN
+1271 ATAIRKEATDENPAN

-1293 IEMFK
+1293 IEVFK
-1298 QELANSKPTK
+1298 QELAKSKPTK

-1318 TQSKSQNEPDKG
+1318 TQSKNQQKPDEG
-1330 TKNQDQHAN
+1330 AKNQDQHAK
-1339 PEPRKTADTQR
+1339 PEPRKAAGTQR
-1350 EAEESEVS
+1350 KAEEGEVS
-1358 TTKKAADEGGK
+1358 DNKKAADEGGHT
-1369 YVLADGYR
+1369 VHELASGYK

-1382 PLSES
+1382 PLSEA
-1387 GENEF
+1387 GEKEF
-1392 ILKPNGSKDFGEIT
+1392 ILKPDGSKDFGEIT
-1406 DAISKAAKEQSGVDL
+1406 DAISKAAKEQHNVEL
-1421 APGKIR
+1421 MPGKIR
-1427 LRVGNDKEGLLHAK
+1427 LRVGNEIEGLRHAK
-1441 KHEEQ
+1441 EHENQ
-1446 ANAAGYDS
+1446 AKADGYASIEDMIADV
-1454 TENMVADIAES
+1454 TEN
-1465 FDEIYMREPVG
+1465 FDEIYERQPNNENGHVTY
-1476 SKTKPTFVLVKH
+1476 SLVKRG
-1488 NDRQSGKKNGIA
+1488 NKATGKMNGVSPI
-1500 PAYFELKQGADG
+1500 YFELQHDG
-1512 NFYIVV
+1512 NKGYYIVV
-1518 TAIPMRDR
+1518 SAIPKGDK
-1526 SLKSATKKDR
+1526 SLKRGTAKDR
-1536 LIYSSPALGAAST
+1536 LIYSSPGLGAATQS
-1549 SSSSTVSRPRSDNA
+1549 NA
-1563 GATKGVR
+1563 GAVSHDSHNVGAVNR
-1570 PTSDKSSGLSTHII
+1570 GGSPTSDKSSGSSTHII
-1584 PHEQKEGTKNLDTG
+1584 PHEQKEGTKNLD
-1598 NHHEMVEKHSQNG
+1598 
-1611 DTVDVVL
+1611 
-1618 EAQRDGVPS
+1618 
-1627 NLADYVRDVTREDVA
+1627 
-1642 SIPDKRKKF
+1642 
-1651 IDEAIDTG
+1651 
-1659 AFRAIETDR
+1659 
-1668 GGYMLIGTK
+1668 
-1677 GGMFSSV
+1677 
-1684 TEFTP
+1684 
-1689 AETVYYAMHGG
+1689 
-1700 LDFNKRSTKEAIMDD
+1700 STK
-1715 LATWYGS
+1715 
-1722 EKSREIKSSKA
+1722 
-1733 NHDSEKGKNLDSTGM
+1733 
-1748 VTTERTSKEAADEG
+1748 
-1762 WQESKDETKLSAAEE
+1762 
-1777 QAPSGTSDEAKQVYT
+1777 AP
-1792 IVRDQLTTSK
+1792 
-1802 SKGAQCAA
+1802 
-1810 SVGAAI
+1810 
-1816 LAHHADVYAK
+1816 
-1826 AYSKATGKKYTAMDY
+1826 AMGD
-1841 LNEKFG
+1841 
-1847 LNMTGQPIEGRA
+1847 PIR
-1859 FNQAMSKSKAT
+1859 
-1870 SLAEFA
+1870 
-1876 QIATSGEVDPNGKKK
+1876 
-1891 TFYSVN
+1891 
-1897 ATNDIRVDFP
+1897 
-1907 IDDTRHSV
+1907 
-1915 NKHNLT
+1915 
-1921 GQQLQAI
+1921 
-1928 EDNLENIV
+1928 
-1936 SAYQDTK
+1936 
-1943 KKGHYGGLPVLAHI
+1943 
-1957 VTPIGD
+1957 
-1963 AGITF
+1963 
-1968 EFSPY
+1968 
-1973 GRVFITTMFFDTKQN
+1973 
-1988 IENWAQKNGASR
+1988 
-2000 SLADDKSASSFT
+2000 
-2012 GHPLSISTIQQKLGI
+2012 
-2027 GNEKVYN
+2027 
-2034 QTAWHGSPYDF
+2034 
-2045 DRFDLGAIGTGE
+2045 
-2057 GAQVHGWG
+2057 
-2065 LYFAANREVSEA
+2065 
-2077 YKDALSR
+2077 
-2084 DVVEQK
+2084 
-2090 HYLYLAGNKYE
+2090 
-2101 YPDGTTLIRADN
+2101 
-2113 GKVSS
+2113 
-2118 NPILSDVAKL
+2118 
-2128 IHNLGSIDAAVT
+2128 
-2140 RLEKLKQ
+2140 
-2147 GYETRGNTGRSYQ
+2147 
-2160 HVLDALKVLN
+2160 
-2170 DDKTYE
+2170 
-2176 KYEDQKRSTAR
+2176 
-2187 LYQVDIPDADTMLDE
+2187 
-2202 DKPLSEQPKIMQ
+2202 
-2214 LLDAHAEKT
+2214 
-2223 GDWSFSSEEL
+2223 
-2233 DESDTGRDFYKY
+2233 
-2245 LKEALHSPREAS
+2245 
-2257 KYLNAAG
+2257 
-2264 INGITYNGGRDGR
+2264 
-2277 CYVVFD
+2277 
-2283 DEAVSVIN
+2283 
-2291 KYNQMVNGKVQG
+2291 
-2303 ETAPLEN
+2303 
-2310 GRRVVSL
+2310 
-2317 FEHADEST
+2317 
-2325 FLHEMGHVF
+2325 
-2334 LLDLQDL
+2334 
-2341 AEVDQTAANDM
+2341 
-2352 AAVEGWTTWKKGQAK
+2352 
-2367 EYKGTAWEQEFADRE
+2367 
-2382 NAIVKAMADGDEE
+2382 
-2395 TVNQLKDEWAQER
+2395 
-2408 FARGLERYLESGEAP
+2408 
-2423 SSKLKDVFE
+2423 
-2432 KFKQFLTHI
+2432 
-2441 YNAFKGEGGKPSED
+2441 
-2455 VKNVMARMMDS
+2455 
-2466 DVENTVKV
+2466 
-2474 PPMGKAIIGRTGKET
+2474 GRTGKET
-2489 TVTTDSG
+2489 TVITDSG
-2496 KTIRVR
+2496 KEIRVR
-2502 YRLVPTA
+2502 YRLVPSYK
-2509 RVITSHNAE
+2509 VITSHDAE
-2518 TMAANKAYPQELQP
+2518 TMTPNKAYPQKLQP

-2540 QEQVTTMA
+2540 QEQVTAMA

-2585 QKATTAGGDKAT
+2585 QKARAVKGKSAT
-2597 AYRKYIFEHSK
+2597 AYNKYLVQHAQ
-2608 EFGISRS
+2608 EFGFTQDVVKGL
-2615 NLSQMRKYMLVREV
+2615 NKPMLVREV

-2664 RPRDL
+2664 KPRDL
-2669 ERYVDNEQGDLTTAA
+2669 EAYVDNEQGDLTMAA
-2684 NRDFVAGVLYRIV
+2684 NQNFVANILYRIV

-2723 LFSLAYNDNGLIDK
+2723 LFSLAYNDDGLISK

-2774 YDAAKTIS
+2774 YDAGKTIS
-2782 DAVKH
+2782 DAVKR

-2818 EVLRFLDE
+2818 EVLRFFDE
-2826 NKRSGKKIGIF
+2826 NKRSGKRIGIF

-2850 PNQTSLMDGGR
+2850 PNQTSLMDGGC
-2861 ATLGEIIKAAERVA
+2861 ATLGEIIKSAERVA
-2875 RDGTTAASLF
+2875 RNGTTAASLF
-2885 GNEEGSHVDVAR
+2885 GNKEESHVDVAR

-2958 INRSSS
+2958 INRRSS

-2969 TFWHETFHWLRHN
+2969 TFWHEAFHWLRHN

-2987 RQMVSY
+2987 RQMVSD

-3037 VSLFRNLGK
+3037 VSLFRDLG
-3046 ADAPLLQRF
+3046 ADASLLQRF

-3103 IFKVSG
+3103 IFKVNG

-3132 ETPTIFTAED
+3132 EAPTTFTAED
-3142 RLKADKKAW
+3142 RLKADSKAW
-3151 KGTLRKAW
+3151 KEELRKAW
-3159 KGDMPDTTMLPVM
+3159 NGTSRGTMIPVM
-3172 QTPLVLKLVGAPD
+3172 DTPLVLDLIGAKHL
-3185 YPMVMRQS
+3185 PMFLAGS
-3193 KLMKIKKD
+3193 KLQKIKHD
-3201 HPEVT
+3201 HPELT
-3206 KAILNELPS
+3206 KPILYKLPE
-3215 YLADP
+3215 YMADP
-3220 MIIFKSSTVS
+3220 MIIFKSDTVPGRIVMGLSLKDSTGVN
-3230 GRLVVGT
+3230 VV
-3237 ELEDASGAN
+3237 
-3246 IIVPIEL
+3246 VPIEL
-3253 NSKDGRMDVNVI
+3253 DAKKGHTEMNVL
-3265 TSVYGKGTQQSG
+3265 TSIYGKGSSAEG
-3277 TNIAWFVNNIQA
+3277 TSMTWFTNNLRN
-3289 GNAVYINKKQ
+3289 GNTVYINKKQ
-3299 AADFYQSAG
+3299 AAAFYQSAG
-3308 LQLPMEGRRFNDL
+3308 LQLPLEGRRFNDL

-3334 SRRENPIR
+3334 SRRENPVR
-3342 YSLDANDNSTPSLFT
+3342 YSLDANDNSTPSLLT

-3406 VIRARNANEWEKVL
+3406 VIRARNANEWERVL
-3420 PEAGRAIADRLNLK
+3420 PEAGRAIADRLQLQ
-3434 PSEDMNNYIA
+3434 PSTAMDNYIA
-3444 KWLLDEATNDT
+3444 KWLLDEAGNDT
-3455 SQEASD
+3455 SQEATA
-3461 FAAALKNDP
+3461 FKAALKNDT
-3470 VLSDQLVDLKT
+3470 VLSDQLIDLKT

-3492 EVVRDA
+3492 EVVRSA

-3507 TTLTKAWETFYDEMI
+3507 TTLTKAWQNFYDEMV

-3532 KRVQE
+3532 EQVQK

-3573 AIKALQTNYPGVNF
+3573 AVKALQTNYPGVNF

-3668 HQEQREAYQKEIEGY
+3668 YQEQREAYQKEIEGY

-3714 MMKYMKEYGEA
+3714 MIKYMKEYGEA

-3732 SKVTTSILYNAGV
+3732 SKVTTSILYDAGV

-3774 DFGDSLKPMH
+3774 DFGDSLKHMH

-3877 RLLHGPAKIAR
+3877 RLLHAPAKIAR

-3901 NLIRDSTDATIYS
+3901 NLIRDSTDASIYS

-4004 VKKTLAGENGPHP
+4004 AKKKLAGENGPHP

-4022 VSAAFE
+4022 ASAALE

-4149 SKHKAGDYFR
+4149 SKHKAGDYFK

-4333 DPKMDSGVREQ
+4333 DPKMDSGIREQ

-4360 MGH
+4360 MGQ

>member
-28 DDSGR
+28 EDS
-33 IHDATGISEGL
+33 AP
-44 GGFLANLLM
+44 GFLSSLFHNAI
-53 PGFSTALYRPS
+53 
-64 VQNFVGGLEG
+64 GGLEG
-74 DAGGAANYL
+74 TVGGGLDYL

-94 PDTGWNSL
+94 PDTWWNGL
-102 GDWLINNGTYWNDR
+102 GDWLVNNGEYLNNQ
-116 ADDVQQQFGTLNRY
+116 ADSIQQQYGTLNKY
-130 QNEGILQRLTDTD
+130 QNETLAQRLTDLD

-151 MADVFNGAG
+151 TADIFNGLG
-160 SSVPFIVTG
+160 SSVPFI
-169 ALTPEIGIGGA
+169 AASMAAPELGVGGW

-187 LLERMGMS
+187 ALERMG
-195 TAGRAVAS
+195 AGRLGQAVAS
-203 DLVQSGANDFARY
+203 DLVQAGANDFTRY
-216 ALTGGPLEAAINA
+216 ALTSGPLEAAVNA

-238 QGLSDSEIFGKMNS
+238 QGLSDSEILGKMNS

-281 QGGWKRAIAANV
+281 QGGWKRAIAANA
-293 LNTPADMLGEYIQE
+293 LNTPADMLGEYMQE
-307 MTQQQVQNKYSGKP
+307 MTQQQLQNKYSGKP

-384 PNVDPVAAAQLEGK
+384 PNVDPVEAAQLTGK

-408 DVTNLDPQQYTQWYG
+408 DVTDLDPQQYTQWYG
-423 DKLKAQGI
+423 DKLKTQGI

-489 YSPFLADELSKG
+489 YNPFLADELSKG

-561 NYNEMGD
+561 DYNNMGD

-573 IIKTGNGVTAQNET
+573 IIKTGNGVTAQNAQET
-587 ANNGGAS
+587 TNNGGAP

-666 SDYYPKYREDGIYDA
+666 SNYYPKYREDGIYDA
-681 KTADQFAEALQHGG
+681 QTADQFAEALQHGG
-695 YFTAGI
+695 YFTADLG
-701 DEYEGGMHRYL
+701 EYEGGMHRYL

-719 SGTAGAPSEKQSNA
+719 SGTAGAPAEKQSPVS
-733 NTMTAKQFGDML
+733 TMTQQQFGDML
-745 DEKMIDF
+745 NEKMIDF
-752 AGTNDDTVRTVFN
+752 AGTNDDTVKTVFN
-765 DMSTSKDKALVA
+765 DMSTSKDKALVS

-789 NTAANRAA
+789 NTAANRTA
-797 LANDDGFKK
+797 LVNNDGFKK

-823 ENGRISF
+823 DNGRISF
-830 QQAEDALRPR
+830 RQAEDALRPR

-852 NIQTAAS
+852 NIQTVAS

-942 VQNKDLNR
+942 IQNKDLNR

-959 ANDTATLEK
+959 ANDTAALEK
-968 LVGPQTKQHVDIA
+968 LVGLQTKQHVDIA

-1007 TATMEHQAPQNE
+1007 TTTMEHQAPQNE

-1031 QAPATGNEMP
+1031 QAPATENEMP

-1049 QANIPANQAP
+1049 QANMPVNQAP
-1059 ARMDNRQATQQ
+1059 AHMDNQQAAQQ
-1070 SAPKEQA
+1070 DAPKEQVS
-1077 GVTPLPTQ
+1077 VTPLPTQ
-1085 EAQQTIDEQNA
+1085 KGQQSEGVRIAQPQQTIDEQNA

-1126 NNVPFSEKKLAK
+1126 NNVSFSEKKLAK
-1138 SLMNGDPE
+1138 SLMNGDPG
-1146 AIEHVQRTYGDLLNT
+1146 AIEHVQRTYGDMLNT

-1216 HAKTV
+1216 HAKTI

-1246 GTTEDMT
+1246 GTTEGMT

-1330 TKNQDQHAN
+1330 TKNQDQHAK

-1358 TTKKAADEGGK
+1358 TTKKAADNGGK

-1382 PLSES
+1382 PLLES

-1684 TEFTP
+1684 TELTP

-1973 GRVFITTMFFDTKQN
+1973 GRVFVTTMFFDTKQN

-2012 GHPLSISTIQQKLGI
+2012 GHPLSISTIQQKIGI

-2147 GYETRGNTGRSYQ
+2147 GDETRGNTGRSYQ

-2455 VKNVMARMMDS
+2455 VQNVMARMMDS

-2518 TMAANKAYPQELQP
+2518 TMAA
-2532 RDRQRVSM
+2532 
-2540 QEQVTTMA
+2540 
-2548 NELRPA
+2548 
-2554 DLGAGRNLNQGAPI
+2554 
-2568 IRKDGVVLNGN
+2568 
-2579 GRAMAI
+2579 
-2585 QKATTAGGDKAT
+2585 
-2597 AYRKYIFEHSK
+2597 
-2608 EFGISRS
+2608 
-2615 NLSQMRKYMLVREV
+2615 
-2629 VDDIDADTMQD
+2629 
-2640 IIGSTAGGSRM
+2640 
-2651 GASEQAKADAKKI
+2651 
-2664 RPRDL
+2664 
-2669 ERYVDNEQGDLTTAA
+2669 
-2684 NRDFVAGVLYRIV
+2684 
-2697 GKNERNAYTD
+2697 
-2707 EHGNVNADG
+2707 
-2716 IQRVKRA
+2716 
-2723 LFSLAYNDNGLIDK
+2723 
-2737 MAESTD
+2737 
-2743 DNIRNVS
+2743 
-2750 RGLMSAAPAFAR
+2750 
-2762 VNLAVKDGQAYE
+2762 
-2774 YDAAKTIS
+2774 
-2782 DAVKH
+2782 
-2787 LDALR
+2787 
-2792 REGKPVKDYLN
+2792 
-2803 EQSMFSEYQD
+2803 
-2813 TDEVR
+2813 
-2818 EVLRFLDE
+2818 
-2826 NKRSGKKIGIF
+2826 
-2837 LNDMARSILEQGS
+2837 
-2850 PNQTSLMDGGR
+2850 
-2861 ATLGEIIKAAERVA
+2861 
-2875 RDGTTAASLF
+2875 SLF

-2913 VFLPDNSLT
+2913 AFLPDNSLT

-2987 RQMVSY
+2987 RQMVSD

-3037 VSLFRNLGK
+3037 VSLFRDLGK
-3046 ADAPLLQRF
+3046 ADASLLQRF

-3103 IFKVSG
+3103 IFKVNG

-3132 ETPTIFTAED
+3132 ETPTTFTVED
-3142 RLKADKKAW
+3142 RLKADSKAW
-3151 KGTLRKAW
+3151 KEELRKAW
-3159 KGDMPDTTMLPVM
+3159 NGTSRGTMIPVM
-3172 QTPLVLKLVGAPD
+3172 DTPLVLDLIGAKHL
-3185 YPMVMRQS
+3185 PMFLAGS
-3193 KLMKIKKD
+3193 KLQKIKHD
-3201 HPEVT
+3201 HPELT
-3206 KAILNELPS
+3206 KPILYKLPE
-3215 YLADP
+3215 YMADP
-3220 MIIFKSSTVS
+3220 MIIFKSDTVPGRIVMGLSLKDSTGVN
-3230 GRLVVGT
+3230 VV
-3237 ELEDASGAN
+3237 
-3246 IIVPIEL
+3246 VPIEL
-3253 NSKDGRMDVNVI
+3253 DAKKGHTEMNVL
-3265 TSVYGKGTQQSG
+3265 TSIYGKGSSAEG
-3277 TNIAWFVNNIQA
+3277 TSMTWFTNNLRN
-3289 GNAVYINKKQ
+3289 GNTVYINKKQ

-3308 LQLPMEGRRFNDL
+3308 LQLPLEGRRFNDL

-3334 SRRENPIR
+3334 SRRENPVR
-3342 YSLDANDNSTPSLFT
+3342 YSLDANDNSTPSLLT

-3406 VIRARNANEWEKVL
+3406 VIRARNANEWERVL
-3420 PEAGRAIADRLNLK
+3420 PEAGRAIADRLQLQ
-3434 PSEDMNNYIA
+3434 PSTAMDNYIA
-3444 KWLLDEATNDT
+3444 KWLLDEAGNDT
-3455 SQEASD
+3455 SQEATA
-3461 FAAALKNDP
+3461 FKAALKNDT
-3470 VLSDQLVDLKT
+3470 VLSDQLIDLKT

-3492 EVVRDA
+3492 EVVRSA

-3507 TTLTKAWETFYDEMI
+3507 TTLTKAWQNFYDEMV

-3532 KRVQE
+3532 EQVQK

-3573 AIKALQTNYPGVNF
+3573 AVKALQTNYPGVNF

-3668 HQEQREAYQKEIEGY
+3668 YQEQREAYQKEIEGY

-3732 SKVTTSILYNAGV
+3732 SKVTTSILYDAGV

-3774 DFGDSLKPMH
+3774 DFGDSLKHMH

-3807 AERNKARQLLADL
+3807 AEKNKARQLLADL

-4004 VKKTLAGENGPHP
+4004 AKKKLAGENGPHP

-4022 VSAAFE
+4022 ASAALE

-4081 RLFLCGMLPALLL
+4081 CLFLCGMLPALLL

-4149 SKHKAGDYFR
+4149 SKHKAGDYFK

-4305 YDPSLYKRMT
+4305 YDPALYKRMT

-4333 DPKMDSGVREQ
+4333 DPKMDSGIREQ

-4360 MGH
+4360 MGQ

>member
-1 MSKAYDYFR
+1 MGLNGKQLLENFKEDEAYGNTTYTPPDDSSDDDNGDNAWKY
-10 EISANNND
+10 ISAG
-18 MIMPNDTDIT
+18 DI
-28 DDSGR
+28 SGLVDYTNR
-33 IHDATGISEGL
+33 NYNYRTIPFLGQIVGHAADAATQGV
-44 GGFLANLLM
+44 AD
-53 PGFSTALYRPS
+53 AA
-64 VQNFVGGLEG
+64 QFVGAQGVG
-74 DAGGAANYL
+74 DYL
-83 GAFAKSQGEID
+83 NEKAQKGEAEL
-94 PDTGWNSL
+94 PDMSTPELSL
-102 GDWLINNGTYWNDR
+102 
-116 ADDVQQQFGTLNRY
+116 A
-130 QNEGILQRLTDTD
+130 
-143 YLTDSRGL
+143 YLTDPNGL
-151 MADVFNGAG
+151 ASAFGMLTGSMLSTLPVAAIAPELLPARAAMAL
-160 SSVPFIVTG
+160 SKVPK
-169 ALTPEIGIGGA
+169 ALSAVPKIGGA
-180 LARGAGG
+180 LEEMAPMAGRFALTGPVEAMMEGGNTEREMLQNGATPEEARQAAWNVFGENVGLLTATNALEGG
-187 LLERMGMS
+187 LLGKIKIKTPHFS
-195 TAGRAVAS
+195 NPVVNTASRVAGYVPTTAAEMA
-203 DLVQSGANDFARY
+203 LQGYEEGAQQGIQNGVEGESPNTANQILNPFAW
-216 ALTGGPLEAAINA
+216 TDDQWDAAK
-229 GGIYDDLKN
+229 L
-238 QGLSDSEIFGKMNS
+238 GLA
-252 MIGEELPVDMLT
+252 
-264 SGLYG
+264 G
-269 AVLGGNTFSRLG
+269 AVPLMG
-281 QGGWKRAIAANV
+281 
-293 LNTPADMLGEYIQE
+293 
-307 MTQQQVQNKYSGKP
+307 
-321 YGTFWNPTED
+321 
-331 EMQAGRAAAMGALPM
+331 AMGAIRH
-346 GMFGSARGAIN
+346 FGNRGDNGSTAADSLLDQAQDDIDSITSQTAQQSVIQSAQQDMENNPYTAPTAMQDTPYEAPSDTSDTSSGSSYDASALEGDPQYTVSGEVSSTDVTPLTDQKMRLLD
-357 SRRAAMAAADGGSVT
+357 AAYYNKYGQHLFVTSMKRNGDGGSWHDS
-372 GPEPVTPPAVPD
+372 GQAFD
-384 PNVDPVAAAQLEGK
+384 
-398 NDDVPTADGV
+398 TADDNLENNKEARDWLISEGEKLGLTPLDEYEHPSANATGGHIHFSDHGEPIPDGIRVGESDSDMDDSDMDDSTGGV
-408 DVTNLDPQQYTQWYG
+408 D
-423 DKLKAQGI
+423 
-431 DVPDATITVQ
+431 
-441 TPKATGTTGGAKAGA
+441 
-456 GANVMDAAQDF
+456 
-467 MGQHMEN
+467 
-474 GANGCVEA
+474 
-482 VTKIGAR
+482 
-489 YSPFLADELSKG
+489 LS
-501 VVNVD
+501 N
-506 TLVADAG
+506 
-513 DKVIPFDPNNLEA
+513 
-526 GDVIVYG
+526 
-533 DNDHVVLADGNGGYV
+533 
-548 GNSSSQQ
+548 
-555 KVVQGG
+555 
-561 NYNEMGD
+561 
-568 LKPTK
+568 
-573 IIKTGNGVTAQNET
+573 
-587 ANNGGAS
+587 
-594 AADLSSLP
+594 LP
-602 VGDIATAIAQNTGLP
+602 VGDIAMAIAQNTNLP
-617 ANFIWAQLSHESDGG
+617 VNFIWSQLSHESDGG
-632 NSKLA
+632 KSKLA
-637 REDHNYGGV
+637 VEDHNYGGV
-646 KGNDGEYLHFDN
+646 KGTDGNYLHFDN

-666 SDYYPKYREDGIYDA
+666 SKYYPKYREDGIYDA

-695 YFTAGI
+695 YFTADLG
-701 DEYEGGMHRYL
+701 EYEGGMHRYL
-712 EQAGLSD
+712 EQAGLSQDAMFGGKARRASRKGGDNTSSTPDLSGSFEISADDPAMD
-719 SGTAGAPSEKQSNA
+719 SMFASFAKDWQNMSTDA
-733 NTMTAKQFGDML
+733 NEINFFGDMFNSRNKFKATEENKQAIL
-745 DEKMIDF
+745 DNYGD
-752 AGTNDDTVRTVFN
+752 
-765 DMSTSKDKALVA
+765 
-777 LFAPYMQDGVFA
+777 
-789 NTAANRAA
+789 
-797 LANDDGFKK
+797 
-806 AMSMFLSK
+806 
-814 HLSDYAPAF
+814 AF
-823 ENGRISF
+823 RQYVQEN
-830 QQAEDALRPR
+830 QPQT
-840 HQVQAAQTAQAP
+840 VQAAQTAQAP
-852 NIQTAAS
+852 AQPKQVPQPQHIEMQTPNLQTITT
-859 PKMEAAAIQ
+859 PKVEATTIQ

-873 FAQDKKNV
+873 FVQDKKNV

-919 QNYVDDVM
+919 QDYVDDAM
-927 TPSLDDRVNQAIEQA
+927 TPSLTDRVNQAIEQA

-950 MNILTQAKQ
+950 MNTLTQAKQ
-959 ANDTATLEK
+959 ANDTAALEK

-987 NTDVKNHVSS
+987 NTDMKNPVSS
-997 MMQGNALVHQ
+997 TVQANAPVYQ
-1007 TATMEHQAPQNE
+1007 TATMEHQAPQTE
-1019 VASTVQGNTPVQ
+1019 VASTVQGNVPVNQ
-1031 QAPATGNEMP
+1031 VAATE
-1041 QGKVAPTI
+1041 
-1049 QANIPANQAP
+1049 
-1059 ARMDNRQATQQ
+1059 
-1070 SAPKEQA
+1070 
-1077 GVTPLPTQ
+1077 
-1085 EAQQTIDEQNA
+1085 DEQKAFRKAGLVYRDSNYNGTERVKTAPLYEEGDRRMNGGKSETKVKA
-1096 QTDARIA
+1096 QTAGKADKYKKDAEKIYLRFKSGKFSTEDSIKQLNNLKKKATSDKALSDEDRADVIA
-1103 EIKKTPLAQRKALG
+1103 EADKHINRIKPQKETKEHETQKHNSKT
-1117 QQYLDTLRQ
+1117 
-1126 NNVPFSEKKLAK
+1126 
-1138 SLMNGDPE
+1138 
-1146 AIEHVQRTYGDLLNT
+1146 
-1161 ITPAEAAAASQ
+1161 
-1172 HAPRTIQAATT
+1172 
-1183 ARLGNMVSEITS
+1183 
-1195 GNTYKNA
+1195 
-1202 SPVGKLAYLSAASA
+1202 
-1216 HAKTV
+1216 AKT
-1221 GADKSARAIDS
+1221 
-1232 IIADVRKKAGFSGK
+1232 
-1246 GTTEDMT
+1246 
-1253 PEQKDEFY
+1253 
-1261 NAFYKQSLDD
+1261 
-1271 AMAIRKEAADEKPAN
+1271 
-1286 LKSLDNT
+1286 
-1293 IEMFK
+1293 
-1298 QELANSKPTK
+1298 
-1308 EERKEVTHES
+1308 
-1318 TQSKSQNEPDKG
+1318 TQSGEAEGYPH
-1330 TKNQDQHAN
+1330 QDAK
-1339 PEPRKTADTQR
+1339 PEPRKAADTQR

-1358 TTKKAADEGGK
+1358 TTKKAADKGGK

-1382 PLSES
+1382 PLSEAD
-1387 GENEF
+1387 EKEF
-1392 ILKPNGSKDFGEIT
+1392 ILKPDGSKDFGEIT
-1406 DAISKAAKEQSGVDL
+1406 ASISKAAKERHNVEL
-1421 APGKIR
+1421 APGKIC
-1427 LRVGNDKEGLLHAK
+1427 LRVGNDKEGLIHAK

-1446 ANAAGYDS
+1446 A
-1454 TENMVADIAES
+1454 
-1465 FDEIYMREPVG
+1465 
-1476 SKTKPTFVLVKH
+1476 K
-1488 NDRQSGKKNGIA
+1488 
-1500 PAYFELKQGADG
+1500 ADG
-1512 NFYIVV
+1512 YASIEDMIADVAENFDAIYERPAKKTGDRPTYSLIKYGDKKKDKMNGTAPVYFDLENDGSGNYYLV
-1518 TAIPMRDR
+1518 ITAIPTGDK
-1526 SLKSATKKDR
+1526 SLARQTKKDR
-1536 LIYSSPALGAAST
+1536 LIYSNPGLGVATT
-1549 SSSSTVSRPRSDNA
+1549 SNSSAVSRPRSENV

-1570 PTSDKSSGLSTHII
+1570 PTSDKSSGPSTHII

-1598 NHHEMVEKHSQNG
+1598 K
-1611 DTVDVVL
+1611 
-1618 EAQRDGVPS
+1618 VP
-1627 NLADYVRDVTREDVA
+1627 
-1642 SIPDKRKKF
+1642 
-1651 IDEAIDTG
+1651 
-1659 AFRAIETDR
+1659 
-1668 GGYMLIGTK
+1668 
-1677 GGMFSSV
+1677 
-1684 TEFTP
+1684 
-1689 AETVYYAMHGG
+1689 GG
-1700 LDFNKRSTKEAIMDD
+1700 L
-1715 LATWYGS
+1715 
-1722 EKSREIKSSKA
+1722 
-1733 NHDSEKGKNLDSTGM
+1733 
-1748 VTTERTSKEAADEG
+1748 SKEAQG
-1762 WQESKDETKLSAAEE
+1762 
-1777 QAPSGTSDEAKQVYT
+1777 VY
-1792 IVRDQLTTSK
+1792 IAVRDKLHTSK
-1802 SKGAQCAA
+1802 SKARRAA
-1810 SVGAAI
+1810 DVSAEI
-1816 LAHHADVYAK
+1816 LARHADTYAK
-1826 AYSKATGKKYTAMDY
+1826 AYSKATGKKYTAADY
-1841 LNEKFG
+1841 MRDKIGIDTDGNVVNDEKAK
-1847 LNMTGQPIEGRA
+1847 Q
-1859 FNQAMSKSKAT
+1859 
-1870 SLAEFA
+1870 
-1876 QIATSGEVDPNGKKK
+1876 
-1891 TFYSVN
+1891 
-1897 ATNDIRVDFP
+1897 
-1907 IDDTRHSV
+1907 
-1915 NKHNLT
+1915 
-1921 GQQLQAI
+1921 
-1928 EDNLENIV
+1928 
-1936 SAYQDTK
+1936 
-1943 KKGHYGGLPVLAHI
+1943 
-1957 VTPIGD
+1957 
-1963 AGITF
+1963 
-1968 EFSPY
+1968 
-1973 GRVFITTMFFDTKQN
+1973 FF
-1988 IENWAQKNGASR
+1988 QK
-2000 SLADDKSASSFT
+2000 
-2012 GHPLSISTIQQKLGI
+2012 
-2027 GNEKVYN
+2027 
-2034 QTAWHGSPYDF
+2034 AWHGSPHDF

-2065 LYFAANREVSEA
+2065 LYFAANREVSEG
-2077 YKDALSR
+2077 YIER
-2084 DVVEQK
+2084 
-2090 HYLYLAGNKYE
+2090 
-2101 YPDGTTLIRADN
+2101 
-2113 GKVSS
+2113 
-2118 NPILSDVAKL
+2118 LSDVIGHEIAKD
-2128 IHNLGSIDAAVT
+2128 GSIVQKSDEEWATIDNAPID
-2140 RLEKLKQ
+2140 E
-2147 GYETRGNTGRSYQ
+2147 NTPPL
-2160 HVLDALKVLN
+2160 VIALKLLREVRAKGNYNIGDAIQKLQWQYIQRME
-2170 DDKTYE
+2170 DDIVASDFLTKWYKKF
-2176 KYEDQKRSTAR
+2176 KYRNTLKNLKAAEQILKEGKYDFKNITSGH
-2187 LYQVDIPDADTMLDE
+2187 LFEVEIPEADTMLDE
-2202 DKPLSEQPKIMQ
+2202 QLSYSEQPKMVQKAI
-2214 LLDAHAEKT
+2214 DALYADRKKLAKEWKNLSAEDFKEIYHPSGEAWTYFMEWNRLRSLNWAFNAFTREDIGNFLRETSSKNHYPESKIREIENSEQAYNKARNDVRHALANTESYLSKMVERV
-2223 GDWSFSSEEL
+2223 GVSE
-2233 DESDTGRDFYKY
+2233 DYHDMNGREIYQDYMN
-2245 LKEALHSPREAS
+2245 ALMMYHNISRGWAS
-2257 KYLNAAG
+2257 KNTALALREHG
-2264 INGITYNGGRDGR
+2264 VNGVSYVGGRDGR
-2277 CYVVFD
+2277 CYVTFD
-2283 DEAVSVIN
+2283 DKTVKIIN
-2291 KYNQMVNGKVQG
+2291 KYNQMLNGAAQG
-2303 ETAPLEN
+2303 YTSALSD
-2310 GRRVVSL
+2310 GKRVVTL
-2317 FEHADEST
+2317 LDGADEST

-2341 AEVDQTAANDM
+2341 AEIDQTAANDM

-2382 NAIVKAMADGDEE
+2382 NAIVKAMVDGDEE

-2455 VKNVMARMMDS
+2455 VQNVMARMMDS

-2540 QEQVTTMA
+2540 MEQVTTMA

-2585 QKATTAGGDKAT
+2585 QKATAAGGDKAT

-2664 RPRDL
+2664 KPRDL

-2684 NRDFVAGVLYRIV
+2684 NRDFVASVLYRIV

-2723 LFSLAYNDNGLIDK
+2723 FFSLAYNDDGLIDK

-2750 RGLMSAAPAFAR
+2750 RGLMNAAPAFAR
-2762 VNLAVKDGQAYE
+2762 VNLAVADGQAYP
-2774 YDAAKTIS
+2774 YNADKTVS
-2782 DAVKH
+2782 EAVKR

-2792 REGKPVKDYLN
+2792 SEGKPVKDYLN

-2813 TDEVR
+2813 TDEMR
-2818 EVLRFLDE
+2818 EVLRFFDE
-2826 NKRSGKKIGIF
+2826 NKRSGKRIGIF

-3334 SRRENPIR
+3334 SRRENPVR

-3568 GQSEA
+3568 GQSEVA
-3573 AIKALQTNYPGVNF
+3573 VKALQTNYPGVNF

-3620 VKDIHTLNNRI
+3620 IKDIHTLNNRI

-3774 DFGDSLKPMH
+3774 DFGDSLKHMH
-3784 GSTRRIINPLDSIIR
+3784 GSTRRIINPLDSVIR

-3807 AERNKARQLLADL
+3807 AEKNKARQLLADL

-4149 SKHKAGDYFR
+4149 SKHKAGDYFK

-4305 YDPSLYKRMT
+4305 YDPALYKRMT

>member
-102 GDWLINNGTYWNDR
+102 GDWFINNGTYWNDR

-281 QGGWKRAIAANV
+281 QGGWKRAIAANA
-293 LNTPADMLGEYIQE
+293 LNTPADMLGEYMQE
-307 MTQQQVQNKYSGKP
+307 MTQQQLQNKYSGKP

-423 DKLKAQGI
+423 EKLKSQGI

-441 TPKATGTTGGAKAGA
+441 TPKATGATGGAKAGA

-489 YSPFLADELSKG
+489 YNPFLADELSKG

-561 NYNEMGD
+561 DYNNMGG

-587 ANNGGAS
+587 ANNGGAP

-602 VGDIATAIAQNTGLP
+602 VGSIATAIAQNTGLP

-752 AGTNDDTVRTVFN
+752 AGTNDDTVKTVFN
-765 DMSTSKDKALVA
+765 DMSTSKDKALVS
-777 LFAPYMQDGVFA
+777 LFAQYMQDGVFA
-789 NTAANRAA
+789 NTAANRTA

-823 ENGRISF
+823 ENGKISF
-830 QQAEDALRPR
+830 QQAEEALRPR
-840 HQVQAAQTAQAP
+840 HQVQAAQTAQAVQATQTP
-852 NIQTAAS
+852 NIKTVTT
-859 PKMEAAAIQ
+859 PKVEATTIQ

-873 FAQDKKNV
+873 FVQDKKNV

-919 QNYVDDVM
+919 QDYVDDAM
-927 TPSLDDRVNQAIEQA
+927 TPSLTDRVNQAIEQA

-950 MNILTQAKQ
+950 MNTLTQAKQ
-959 ANDTATLEK
+959 ANDTAALEK
-968 LVGPQTKQHVDIA
+968 LVGLQTKQHVDIA

-987 NTDVKNHVSS
+987 NTDMKNHVSS
-997 MMQGNALVHQ
+997 MVQANMPVDQTPTRMDDQQ
-1007 TATMEHQAPQNE
+1007 TA
-1019 VASTVQGNTPVQ
+1019 
-1031 QAPATGNEMP
+1031 
-1041 QGKVAPTI
+1041 
-1049 QANIPANQAP
+1049 
-1059 ARMDNRQATQQ
+1059 RQ

-1077 GVTPLPTQ
+1077 DVTPLPTQ
-1085 EAQQTIDEQNA
+1085 KGQHGEGVRIAQPQQTIDEQNA

-1126 NNVPFSEKKLAK
+1126 NNVSFSEKKLAK
-1138 SLMNGDPE
+1138 SLMNGDPG
-1146 AIEHVQRTYGDLLNT
+1146 AIEHVQRTYGDMLNT

-1216 HAKTV
+1216 HAKTI
-1221 GADKSARAIDS
+1221 GADKSARAINS

-1246 GTTEDMT
+1246 GTTEGMT

-1308 EERKEVTHES
+1308 EERKEVAHES

-1330 TKNQDQHAN
+1330 TKNQDQHAK

-1358 TTKKAADEGGK
+1358 TTKKAADNGGK

-1382 PLSES
+1382 PLLES

-1406 DAISKAAKEQSGVDL
+1406 DAISKAAKEQSRVDL

-1427 LRVGNDKEGLLHAK
+1427 LRVGNDKEGLIHAK

-1446 ANAAGYDS
+1446 ANADGYTSIEDMIADVAENFDS
-1454 TENMVADIAES
+1454 IYAHGLTRNGHTTYSLIKHGNKATGKMNGVA
-1465 FDEIYMREPVG
+1465 PVY
-1476 SKTKPTFVLVKH
+1476 L
-1488 NDRQSGKKNGIA
+1488 NLED
-1500 PAYFELKQGADG
+1500 DG
-1512 NFYIVV
+1512 HGNYYVIV
-1518 TAIPMRDR
+1518 TAIPKGDANLARQ
-1526 SLKSATKKDR
+1526 TKKDR
-1536 LIYSSPALGAAST
+1536 LIYSSQGLGAATES
-1549 SSSSTVSRPRSDNA
+1549 NA
-1563 GATKGVR
+1563 GAVSTSAKNVGAETR
-1570 PTSDKSSGLSTHII
+1570 GGTPTSDKSSGSSTHII

-1598 NHHEMVEKHSQNG
+1598 K
-1611 DTVDVVL
+1611 
-1618 EAQRDGVPS
+1618 VP
-1627 NLADYVRDVTREDVA
+1627 
-1642 SIPDKRKKF
+1642 
-1651 IDEAIDTG
+1651 
-1659 AFRAIETDR
+1659 
-1668 GGYMLIGTK
+1668 
-1677 GGMFSSV
+1677 
-1684 TEFTP
+1684 
-1689 AETVYYAMHGG
+1689 AMGEPIHG
-1700 LDFNKRSTKEAIMDD
+1700 I
-1715 LATWYGS
+1715 
-1722 EKSREIKSSKA
+1722 
-1733 NHDSEKGKNLDSTGM
+1733 
-1748 VTTERTSKEAADEG
+1748 
-1762 WQESKDETKLSAAEE
+1762 
-1777 QAPSGTSDEAKQVYT
+1777 
-1792 IVRDQLTTSK
+1792 
-1802 SKGAQCAA
+1802 
-1810 SVGAAI
+1810 
-1816 LAHHADVYAK
+1816 
-1826 AYSKATGKKYTAMDY
+1826 
-1841 LNEKFG
+1841 
-1847 LNMTGQPIEGRA
+1847 
-1859 FNQAMSKSKAT
+1859 
-1870 SLAEFA
+1870 
-1876 QIATSGEVDPNGKKK
+1876 
-1891 TFYSVN
+1891 
-1897 ATNDIRVDFP
+1897 
-1907 IDDTRHSV
+1907 
-1915 NKHNLT
+1915 
-1921 GQQLQAI
+1921 
-1928 EDNLENIV
+1928 
-1936 SAYQDTK
+1936 
-1943 KKGHYGGLPVLAHI
+1943 
-1957 VTPIGD
+1957 
-1963 AGITF
+1963 
-1968 EFSPY
+1968 
-1973 GRVFITTMFFDTKQN
+1973 
-1988 IENWAQKNGASR
+1988 
-2000 SLADDKSASSFT
+2000 
-2012 GHPLSISTIQQKLGI
+2012 
-2027 GNEKVYN
+2027 
-2034 QTAWHGSPYDF
+2034 
-2045 DRFDLGAIGTGE
+2045 
-2057 GAQVHGWG
+2057 
-2065 LYFAANREVSEA
+2065 
-2077 YKDALSR
+2077 
-2084 DVVEQK
+2084 
-2090 HYLYLAGNKYE
+2090 
-2101 YPDGTTLIRADN
+2101 
-2113 GKVSS
+2113 
-2118 NPILSDVAKL
+2118 
-2128 IHNLGSIDAAVT
+2128 
-2140 RLEKLKQ
+2140 
-2147 GYETRGNTGRSYQ
+2147 
-2160 HVLDALKVLN
+2160 
-2170 DDKTYE
+2170 
-2176 KYEDQKRSTAR
+2176 
-2187 LYQVDIPDADTMLDE
+2187 
-2202 DKPLSEQPKIMQ
+2202 
-2214 LLDAHAEKT
+2214 
-2223 GDWSFSSEEL
+2223 
-2233 DESDTGRDFYKY
+2233 
-2245 LKEALHSPREAS
+2245 
-2257 KYLNAAG
+2257 
-2264 INGITYNGGRDGR
+2264 
-2277 CYVVFD
+2277 
-2283 DEAVSVIN
+2283 
-2291 KYNQMVNGKVQG
+2291 
-2303 ETAPLEN
+2303 
-2310 GRRVVSL
+2310 
-2317 FEHADEST
+2317 
-2325 FLHEMGHVF
+2325 
-2334 LLDLQDL
+2334 
-2341 AEVDQTAANDM
+2341 
-2352 AAVEGWTTWKKGQAK
+2352 
-2367 EYKGTAWEQEFADRE
+2367 KGT
-2382 NAIVKAMADGDEE
+2382 
-2395 TVNQLKDEWAQER
+2395 
-2408 FARGLERYLESGEAP
+2408 
-2423 SSKLKDVFE
+2423 
-2432 KFKQFLTHI
+2432 
-2441 YNAFKGEGGKPSED
+2441 
-2455 VKNVMARMMDS
+2455 
-2466 DVENTVKV
+2466 
-2474 PPMGKAIIGRTGKET
+2474 ET
-2489 TVTTDSG
+2489 TVVTDSG
-2496 KTIRVR
+2496 KEIRVR
-2502 YRLVPTA
+2502 YRVVPA
-2509 RVITSHNAE
+2509 SRVITSHDAE
-2518 TMAANKAYPQELQP
+2518 TMTPNKEYPQELQP

-2554 DLGAGRNLNQGAPI
+2554 DLGAGRNLNQGAPV

-2585 QKATTAGGDKAT
+2585 QKATASGGDKAT

-2664 RPRDL
+2664 RPREL
-2669 ERYVDNEQGDLTTAA
+2669 IYYVDNEQGDLTTAA
-2684 NRDFVAGVLYRIV
+2684 NQDFVARVLYRIV

-2723 LFSLAYNDNGLIDK
+2723 LFSLAYNDDGLIDK

-2750 RGLMSAAPAFAR
+2750 RGLMSAAPAFAC

-3334 SRRENPIR
+3334 SRRENPVR

-3573 AIKALQTNYPGVNF
+3573 AVKALQTNYPGVNF

-3732 SKVTTSILYNAGV
+3732 SKVTTSILYDAGV

-3835 SKPNDKTTI
+3835 AKPNDKTTI

>member
-102 GDWLINNGTYWNDR
+102 GDWFINNGTYWNDR

-281 QGGWKRAIAANV
+281 QGGWKRAIAANA
-293 LNTPADMLGEYIQE
+293 LNTPADMLGEYMQE
-307 MTQQQVQNKYSGKP
+307 MTQQQLQNKYSGKP

-423 DKLKAQGI
+423 EKLKSQGI

-441 TPKATGTTGGAKAGA
+441 TPKATGATGGAKAGA

-489 YSPFLADELSKG
+489 YNPFLADELSKG

-561 NYNEMGD
+561 DYNNMGG

-587 ANNGGAS
+587 ANNGGAP

-602 VGDIATAIAQNTGLP
+602 VGSIATAIAQNTGLP

-752 AGTNDDTVRTVFN
+752 AGTNDDTVKTVFN
-765 DMSTSKDKALVA
+765 DMSTSKDKALVS
-777 LFAPYMQDGVFA
+777 LFAQYMQDGVFA
-789 NTAANRAA
+789 NTAANRTA

-823 ENGRISF
+823 ENGKISF
-830 QQAEDALRPR
+830 QQAEEALRPR
-840 HQVQAAQTAQAP
+840 HQVQAAQTAQAVQATQTP
-852 NIQTAAS
+852 NIKTVTT
-859 PKMEAAAIQ
+859 PKVEATTIQ

-873 FAQDKKNV
+873 FVQDKKNV

-919 QNYVDDVM
+919 QDYVDDAM
-927 TPSLDDRVNQAIEQA
+927 TPSLTDRVNQAIEQA

-950 MNILTQAKQ
+950 MNTLTQAKQ
-959 ANDTATLEK
+959 ANDTAALEK
-968 LVGPQTKQHVDIA
+968 LVGLQTKQHVDIA

-987 NTDVKNHVSS
+987 NTDMKNHVSS
-997 MMQGNALVHQ
+997 MVQANMPVDQTPTRMDDQQ
-1007 TATMEHQAPQNE
+1007 TA
-1019 VASTVQGNTPVQ
+1019 
-1031 QAPATGNEMP
+1031 
-1041 QGKVAPTI
+1041 
-1049 QANIPANQAP
+1049 
-1059 ARMDNRQATQQ
+1059 RQ

-1077 GVTPLPTQ
+1077 DVTPLPTQ
-1085 EAQQTIDEQNA
+1085 KGQHGEGVRIAQPQQTIDEQNA

-1126 NNVPFSEKKLAK
+1126 NNVSFSEKKLAK
-1138 SLMNGDPE
+1138 SLMNGDPG
-1146 AIEHVQRTYGDLLNT
+1146 AIEHVQRTYGDMLNT

-1216 HAKTV
+1216 HAKTI
-1221 GADKSARAIDS
+1221 GADKSARAINS

-1246 GTTEDMT
+1246 GTTEGMT

-1308 EERKEVTHES
+1308 EERKEVAHES

-1330 TKNQDQHAN
+1330 TKNQDQHAK

-1358 TTKKAADEGGK
+1358 TTKKAADNGGK

-1382 PLSES
+1382 PLLES

-1406 DAISKAAKEQSGVDL
+1406 DAISKAAKEQSRVDL

-1427 LRVGNDKEGLLHAK
+1427 LRVGNDKEGLIHAK

-1446 ANAAGYDS
+1446 ANADGYTSIEDMIADVAENFDS
-1454 TENMVADIAES
+1454 IYAHGLTRDGHTTYSLIKHGNKATGKMNGVA
-1465 FDEIYMREPVG
+1465 PVY
-1476 SKTKPTFVLVKH
+1476 L
-1488 NDRQSGKKNGIA
+1488 NLED
-1500 PAYFELKQGADG
+1500 DG
-1512 NFYIVV
+1512 HGNYYVIV
-1518 TAIPMRDR
+1518 TAIPKGDANLARQ
-1526 SLKSATKKDR
+1526 TKKDR
-1536 LIYSSPALGAAST
+1536 LIYSSQGLGAATES
-1549 SSSSTVSRPRSDNA
+1549 NA
-1563 GATKGVR
+1563 GAVSTSAKNVGAETR
-1570 PTSDKSSGLSTHII
+1570 GGTPTSDKSSGSSTHII

-1598 NHHEMVEKHSQNG
+1598 K
-1611 DTVDVVL
+1611 
-1618 EAQRDGVPS
+1618 VP
-1627 NLADYVRDVTREDVA
+1627 
-1642 SIPDKRKKF
+1642 
-1651 IDEAIDTG
+1651 
-1659 AFRAIETDR
+1659 
-1668 GGYMLIGTK
+1668 
-1677 GGMFSSV
+1677 
-1684 TEFTP
+1684 
-1689 AETVYYAMHGG
+1689 AMGEPIHG
-1700 LDFNKRSTKEAIMDD
+1700 I
-1715 LATWYGS
+1715 
-1722 EKSREIKSSKA
+1722 
-1733 NHDSEKGKNLDSTGM
+1733 
-1748 VTTERTSKEAADEG
+1748 
-1762 WQESKDETKLSAAEE
+1762 
-1777 QAPSGTSDEAKQVYT
+1777 
-1792 IVRDQLTTSK
+1792 
-1802 SKGAQCAA
+1802 
-1810 SVGAAI
+1810 
-1816 LAHHADVYAK
+1816 
-1826 AYSKATGKKYTAMDY
+1826 
-1841 LNEKFG
+1841 
-1847 LNMTGQPIEGRA
+1847 
-1859 FNQAMSKSKAT
+1859 
-1870 SLAEFA
+1870 
-1876 QIATSGEVDPNGKKK
+1876 
-1891 TFYSVN
+1891 
-1897 ATNDIRVDFP
+1897 
-1907 IDDTRHSV
+1907 
-1915 NKHNLT
+1915 
-1921 GQQLQAI
+1921 
-1928 EDNLENIV
+1928 
-1936 SAYQDTK
+1936 
-1943 KKGHYGGLPVLAHI
+1943 
-1957 VTPIGD
+1957 
-1963 AGITF
+1963 
-1968 EFSPY
+1968 
-1973 GRVFITTMFFDTKQN
+1973 
-1988 IENWAQKNGASR
+1988 
-2000 SLADDKSASSFT
+2000 
-2012 GHPLSISTIQQKLGI
+2012 
-2027 GNEKVYN
+2027 
-2034 QTAWHGSPYDF
+2034 
-2045 DRFDLGAIGTGE
+2045 
-2057 GAQVHGWG
+2057 
-2065 LYFAANREVSEA
+2065 
-2077 YKDALSR
+2077 
-2084 DVVEQK
+2084 
-2090 HYLYLAGNKYE
+2090 
-2101 YPDGTTLIRADN
+2101 
-2113 GKVSS
+2113 
-2118 NPILSDVAKL
+2118 
-2128 IHNLGSIDAAVT
+2128 
-2140 RLEKLKQ
+2140 
-2147 GYETRGNTGRSYQ
+2147 
-2160 HVLDALKVLN
+2160 
-2170 DDKTYE
+2170 
-2176 KYEDQKRSTAR
+2176 
-2187 LYQVDIPDADTMLDE
+2187 
-2202 DKPLSEQPKIMQ
+2202 
-2214 LLDAHAEKT
+2214 
-2223 GDWSFSSEEL
+2223 
-2233 DESDTGRDFYKY
+2233 
-2245 LKEALHSPREAS
+2245 
-2257 KYLNAAG
+2257 
-2264 INGITYNGGRDGR
+2264 
-2277 CYVVFD
+2277 
-2283 DEAVSVIN
+2283 
-2291 KYNQMVNGKVQG
+2291 
-2303 ETAPLEN
+2303 
-2310 GRRVVSL
+2310 
-2317 FEHADEST
+2317 
-2325 FLHEMGHVF
+2325 
-2334 LLDLQDL
+2334 
-2341 AEVDQTAANDM
+2341 
-2352 AAVEGWTTWKKGQAK
+2352 
-2367 EYKGTAWEQEFADRE
+2367 KGT
-2382 NAIVKAMADGDEE
+2382 
-2395 TVNQLKDEWAQER
+2395 
-2408 FARGLERYLESGEAP
+2408 
-2423 SSKLKDVFE
+2423 
-2432 KFKQFLTHI
+2432 
-2441 YNAFKGEGGKPSED
+2441 
-2455 VKNVMARMMDS
+2455 
-2466 DVENTVKV
+2466 
-2474 PPMGKAIIGRTGKET
+2474 ET
-2489 TVTTDSG
+2489 TVVTDSG
-2496 KTIRVR
+2496 KEIRVR
-2502 YRLVPTA
+2502 YRVVPA
-2509 RVITSHNAE
+2509 SRVITSHDAE
-2518 TMAANKAYPQELQP
+2518 TMTPNKEYPQELQP

-2554 DLGAGRNLNQGAPI
+2554 DLGAGRNLNQGAPV

-2585 QKATTAGGDKAT
+2585 QKATASGGDKAT

-2664 RPRDL
+2664 RPREL
-2669 ERYVDNEQGDLTTAA
+2669 IYYVDNEQGDLTTAA
-2684 NRDFVAGVLYRIV
+2684 NQDFVARVLYRIV

-2723 LFSLAYNDNGLIDK
+2723 LFSLAYNDDGLIDK

-2750 RGLMSAAPAFAR
+2750 RGLMSAAPAFAC

-2782 DAVKH
+2782 DAVKY

-3334 SRRENPIR
+3334 SRRENPVR
-3342 YSLDANDNSTPSLFT
+3342 YSLDVNDNSTPSLFT

-3573 AIKALQTNYPGVNF
+3573 AVKALQTNYPGVNF

-3732 SKVTTSILYNAGV
+3732 SKVTTSILYDAGV

-3835 SKPNDKTTI
+3835 AKPNDKTTI

>member
-18 MIMPNDTDIT
+18 MIMPNDTDVNGDT
-28 DDSGR
+28 GR
-33 IHDATGISEGL
+33 IHDATGVSEGL

-53 PGFSTALYRPS
+53 PGFSTVLYCPS
-64 VQNFVGGLEG
+64 VQNFIGGLEG

-102 GDWLINNGTYWNDR
+102 GDWLINNGKYWNDR
-116 ADDVQQQFGTLNRY
+116 ANDVQQQFGTLNRY
-130 QNEGILQRLTDTD
+130 QNEDILQRLTDTD

-160 SSVPFIVTG
+160 SSVPFVV
-169 ALTPEIGIGGA
+169 ASSLAPEIGIGGA

-187 LLERMGMS
+187 LLERLGMS

-238 QGLSDSEIFGKMNS
+238 QGLSDSEIFGKMND
-252 MIGEELPVDMLT
+252 MIGEELPIDMLT

-293 LNTPADMLGEYIQE
+293 LNTPADMLGEYMQE
-307 MTQQQVQNKYSGKP
+307 MTQQQLQNKYSGKP

-423 DKLKAQGI
+423 EKLKSQGI

-441 TPKATGTTGGAKAGA
+441 TPKATGATGGAKAGA

-489 YSPFLADELSKG
+489 YNPFLADELSKG

-533 DNDHVVLADGNGGYV
+533 DNDHVVLADGSGGYV

-561 NYNEMGD
+561 DYNNMGD

-573 IIKTGNGVTAQNET
+573 IIKTGNGVTADTQET
-587 ANNGGAS
+587 ANNGGAP

-602 VGDIATAIAQNTGLP
+602 VGSIATAIAQNTGLP

-752 AGTNDDTVRTVFN
+752 AGTNDDTVKTVFN
-765 DMSTSKDKALVA
+765 DMSMGKDKALVS

-789 NTAANRAA
+789 NTAANRTA
-797 LANDDGFKK
+797 LVDNDGFKK

-830 QQAEDALRPR
+830 QQAEEALRPR
-840 HQVQAAQTAQAP
+840 HQVQAAQTAQAVQATQTP
-852 NIQTAAS
+852 NIKTVTT
-859 PKMEAAAIQ
+859 PKVEATTIQ

-873 FAQDKKNV
+873 FVQDKKNV

-914 YGAQL
+914 YGAQF
-919 QNYVDDVM
+919 QDYVDDAM
-927 TPSLDDRVNQAIEQA
+927 TPSLTDRVNQAIEQA

-950 MNILTQAKQ
+950 MNTLTQAKQ
-959 ANDTATLEK
+959 ANDTAALEK

-987 NTDVKNHVSS
+987 NTDMKNHVSS
-997 MMQGNALVHQ
+997 MVQANMPVDQTPTRMDDQQ
-1007 TATMEHQAPQNE
+1007 TA
-1019 VASTVQGNTPVQ
+1019 
-1031 QAPATGNEMP
+1031 
-1041 QGKVAPTI
+1041 
-1049 QANIPANQAP
+1049 
-1059 ARMDNRQATQQ
+1059 RQ

-1077 GVTPLPTQ
+1077 DVTPLPTQ
-1085 EAQQTIDEQNA
+1085 KGQHGEGVRIAQPQQTIDEQNA

-1103 EIKKTPLAQRKALG
+1103 EIEKTPLAQRKALG

-1161 ITPAEAAAASQ
+1161 FTPAESAAASQ

-1183 ARLGNMVSEITS
+1183 ARLGNMVREITS

-1232 IIADVRKKAGFSGK
+1232 IIANVRKKAGFSGK
-1246 GTTEDMT
+1246 GTTEGMT
-1253 PEQKDEFY
+1253 LEQKDEFY

-1271 AMAIRKEAADEKPAN
+1271 AMAIREEAADEKPAN

-1298 QELANSKPTK
+1298 QELAKSKPTK
-1308 EERKEVTHES
+1308 EARKEVTHES
-1318 TQSKSQNEPDKG
+1318 AQSKSQNEPDKG
-1330 TKNQDQHAN
+1330 TKNQDQHAES
-1339 PEPRKTADTQR
+1339 EPRKAADTQR
-1350 EAEESEVS
+1350 KAEEGEVS
-1358 TTKKAADEGGK
+1358 TTKKAADNGGK

-1382 PLSES
+1382 PLSEAD
-1387 GENEF
+1387 EKEF
-1392 ILKPNGSKDFGEIT
+1392 ILKPDGSKDFGEIT
-1406 DAISKAAKEQSGVDL
+1406 DAISKAAKEQSRVDL

-1427 LRVGNDKEGLLHAK
+1427 LRVGNDKEGLIHAK

-1446 ANAAGYDS
+1446 ANADGYTSIEDMIADVAENFDS
-1454 TENMVADIAES
+1454 IYAHGLTRDGHTTYSLIKHGNKATGKMNGVA
-1465 FDEIYMREPVG
+1465 PVY
-1476 SKTKPTFVLVKH
+1476 L
-1488 NDRQSGKKNGIA
+1488 NLED
-1500 PAYFELKQGADG
+1500 DG
-1512 NFYIVV
+1512 HGNYYVIV
-1518 TAIPMRDR
+1518 TAIPKGDANLARQ
-1526 SLKSATKKDR
+1526 TKKDR
-1536 LIYSSPALGAAST
+1536 LIYSSQGLGAATES
-1549 SSSSTVSRPRSDNA
+1549 NA
-1563 GATKGVR
+1563 GAVSTSAKNVGAETR
-1570 PTSDKSSGLSTHII
+1570 GGTPTSDKSSGSSTHII

-1598 NHHEMVEKHSQNG
+1598 K
-1611 DTVDVVL
+1611 
-1618 EAQRDGVPS
+1618 VP
-1627 NLADYVRDVTREDVA
+1627 
-1642 SIPDKRKKF
+1642 
-1651 IDEAIDTG
+1651 
-1659 AFRAIETDR
+1659 
-1668 GGYMLIGTK
+1668 
-1677 GGMFSSV
+1677 
-1684 TEFTP
+1684 
-1689 AETVYYAMHGG
+1689 AMGEPIHG
-1700 LDFNKRSTKEAIMDD
+1700 I
-1715 LATWYGS
+1715 
-1722 EKSREIKSSKA
+1722 
-1733 NHDSEKGKNLDSTGM
+1733 
-1748 VTTERTSKEAADEG
+1748 
-1762 WQESKDETKLSAAEE
+1762 
-1777 QAPSGTSDEAKQVYT
+1777 
-1792 IVRDQLTTSK
+1792 
-1802 SKGAQCAA
+1802 
-1810 SVGAAI
+1810 
-1816 LAHHADVYAK
+1816 
-1826 AYSKATGKKYTAMDY
+1826 
-1841 LNEKFG
+1841 
-1847 LNMTGQPIEGRA
+1847 
-1859 FNQAMSKSKAT
+1859 
-1870 SLAEFA
+1870 
-1876 QIATSGEVDPNGKKK
+1876 
-1891 TFYSVN
+1891 
-1897 ATNDIRVDFP
+1897 
-1907 IDDTRHSV
+1907 
-1915 NKHNLT
+1915 
-1921 GQQLQAI
+1921 
-1928 EDNLENIV
+1928 
-1936 SAYQDTK
+1936 
-1943 KKGHYGGLPVLAHI
+1943 
-1957 VTPIGD
+1957 
-1963 AGITF
+1963 
-1968 EFSPY
+1968 
-1973 GRVFITTMFFDTKQN
+1973 
-1988 IENWAQKNGASR
+1988 
-2000 SLADDKSASSFT
+2000 
-2012 GHPLSISTIQQKLGI
+2012 
-2027 GNEKVYN
+2027 
-2034 QTAWHGSPYDF
+2034 
-2045 DRFDLGAIGTGE
+2045 
-2057 GAQVHGWG
+2057 
-2065 LYFAANREVSEA
+2065 
-2077 YKDALSR
+2077 
-2084 DVVEQK
+2084 
-2090 HYLYLAGNKYE
+2090 
-2101 YPDGTTLIRADN
+2101 
-2113 GKVSS
+2113 
-2118 NPILSDVAKL
+2118 
-2128 IHNLGSIDAAVT
+2128 
-2140 RLEKLKQ
+2140 
-2147 GYETRGNTGRSYQ
+2147 
-2160 HVLDALKVLN
+2160 
-2170 DDKTYE
+2170 
-2176 KYEDQKRSTAR
+2176 
-2187 LYQVDIPDADTMLDE
+2187 
-2202 DKPLSEQPKIMQ
+2202 
-2214 LLDAHAEKT
+2214 
-2223 GDWSFSSEEL
+2223 
-2233 DESDTGRDFYKY
+2233 
-2245 LKEALHSPREAS
+2245 
-2257 KYLNAAG
+2257 
-2264 INGITYNGGRDGR
+2264 
-2277 CYVVFD
+2277 
-2283 DEAVSVIN
+2283 
-2291 KYNQMVNGKVQG
+2291 
-2303 ETAPLEN
+2303 
-2310 GRRVVSL
+2310 
-2317 FEHADEST
+2317 
-2325 FLHEMGHVF
+2325 
-2334 LLDLQDL
+2334 
-2341 AEVDQTAANDM
+2341 
-2352 AAVEGWTTWKKGQAK
+2352 
-2367 EYKGTAWEQEFADRE
+2367 KGT
-2382 NAIVKAMADGDEE
+2382 
-2395 TVNQLKDEWAQER
+2395 
-2408 FARGLERYLESGEAP
+2408 
-2423 SSKLKDVFE
+2423 
-2432 KFKQFLTHI
+2432 
-2441 YNAFKGEGGKPSED
+2441 
-2455 VKNVMARMMDS
+2455 
-2466 DVENTVKV
+2466 
-2474 PPMGKAIIGRTGKET
+2474 ET
-2489 TVTTDSG
+2489 TVVTDSG
-2496 KTIRVR
+2496 KEIRVR
-2502 YRLVPTA
+2502 YRVVPA
-2509 RVITSHNAE
+2509 SRVITSYDAE
-2518 TMAANKAYPQELQP
+2518 TMTPNKEYPQELQP

-2554 DLGAGRNLNQGAPI
+2554 DLGAGRNLNQGAPV

-2585 QKATTAGGDKAT
+2585 QKATASGGDKAT

-2651 GASEQAKADAKKI
+2651 GASEQVKADAKKI

-2818 EVLRFLDE
+2818 KVLRFLDE

-2987 RQMVSY
+2987 RQMISD

-3080 QKAAMRDA
+3080 QKAAMRDV

-3334 SRRENPIR
+3334 SRRENPVR

-3568 GQSEA
+3568 GQSEVA
-3573 AIKALQTNYPGVNF
+3573 VKALQTNYPGVNF

-3668 HQEQREAYQKEIEGY
+3668 YQEQREAYQKEIEGY

-3774 DFGDSLKPMH
+3774 DFGDSLKHMH

-3807 AERNKARQLLADL
+3807 AEKNKARQLLADL

-3835 SKPNDKTTI
+3835 LKPNDKTTI

-4149 SKHKAGDYFR
+4149 SKHKAGDYFK

-4360 MGH
+4360 MGQ

>member
-1 MSKAYDYFR
+1 MSI
-10 EISANNND
+10 ISDSMLRNND
-18 MIMPNDTDIT
+18 NDRASAQYASSQPYSQTYSDEGSSNDNQQGFLERIFNGLGAASDWISNNVEYVENSPAGQWIGNNVEYVENSPVGQAVSQTLGQALAPANSIFQNWPALLGLAANAAVTPRDNDTF
-28 DDSGR
+28 
-33 IHDATGISEGL
+33 TGS
-44 GGFLANLLM
+44 
-53 PGFSTALYRPS
+53 LY
-64 VQNFVGGLEG
+64 
-74 DAGGAANYL
+74 DAGVNGAANTVGSIADLMHEDGLAAAMYALANKTQDNAPVQADWDWDYITNPHGLTRSFGNAIGSMAPLLPAAALAPESLVAAAGRLSPWLANGVRYGFTAIPEAMAEGGQTRREAIENGLDHPDLRAFGTMAKNLPLLAVSNTLEGAILGGGLGKMLAGKAGESVLSRMAKAPFRATPSALAEGLQNGFEEGLQQGIQNASVDKEHGYL
-83 GAFAKSQGEID
+83 
-94 PDTGWNSL
+94 PWN
-102 GDWLINNGTYWNDR
+102 WTNDQWDAAR
-116 ADDVQQQFGTLNRY
+116 EGFFGTLPL
-130 QNEGILQRLTDTD
+130 G
-143 YLTDSRGL
+143 
-151 MADVFNGAG
+151 
-160 SSVPFIVTG
+160 
-169 ALTPEIGIGGA
+169 GIGGA
-180 LARGAGG
+180 RKAIFPGAGG
-187 LLERMGMS
+187 VATATENEPDS
-195 TAGRAVAS
+195 T
-203 DLVQSGANDFARY
+203 
-216 ALTGGPLEAAINA
+216 
-229 GGIYDDLKN
+229 
-238 QGLSDSEIFGKMNS
+238 
-252 MIGEELPVDMLT
+252 
-264 SGLYG
+264 
-269 AVLGGNTFSRLG
+269 
-281 QGGWKRAIAANV
+281 
-293 LNTPADMLGEYIQE
+293 
-307 MTQQQVQNKYSGKP
+307 
-321 YGTFWNPTED
+321 
-331 EMQAGRAAAMGALPM
+331 
-346 GMFGSARGAIN
+346 
-357 SRRAAMAAADGGSVT
+357 
-372 GPEPVTPPAVPD
+372 
-384 PNVDPVAAAQLEGK
+384 DPVVVAQLTGK

-408 DVTNLDPQQYTQWYG
+408 DVTELDPQQYTQWYG

-431 DVPDATITVQ
+431 DVPDATLTVQ
-441 TPKATGTTGGAKAGA
+441 TPQVKQAAGTSNNAKSGTPSYDASALEGAPQYTVSGEVSSTDVTPLTDQKMRLLDSEYYNKYGQHLYITSMKRNGDGGSWHDSGQAFDTADDNLANNKEARDWLVSEGQKLGLTPLDEYENPSAHATGGHIHFSDHGDPIPEGATQ
-456 GANVMDAAQDF
+456 NTQAQDT
-467 MGQHMEN
+467 QET
-474 GANGCVEA
+474 A
-482 VTKIGAR
+482 
-489 YSPFLADELSKG
+489 
-501 VVNVD
+501 
-506 TLVADAG
+506 
-513 DKVIPFDPNNLEA
+513 
-526 GDVIVYG
+526 
-533 DNDHVVLADGNGGYV
+533 GNG
-548 GNSSSQQ
+548 NA
-555 KVVQGG
+555 
-561 NYNEMGD
+561 
-568 LKPTK
+568 P
-573 IIKTGNGVTAQNET
+573 
-587 ANNGGAS
+587 

-666 SDYYPKYREDGIYDA
+666 SNYYPKYREDGIYDA
-681 KTADQFAEALQHGG
+681 QTADQFAEALQHGG
-695 YFTAGI
+695 YFTADLG
-701 DEYEGGMHRYL
+701 EYEGGMHRYL

-719 SGTAGAPSEKQSNA
+719 SGTAGAPSEKQSTV
-733 NTMTAKQFGDML
+733 NTMTQQQFGDML
-745 DEKMIDF
+745 NEKMIDF
-752 AGTNDDTVRTVFN
+752 AGTNDDTVKAVFN
-765 DMSTSKDKALVA
+765 DMSTSKDKSLVA

-789 NTAANRAA
+789 NTAANREA
-797 LANDDGFKK
+797 LVGNDGFKN

-997 MMQGNALVHQ
+997 MMQGNTLVHQ

-1019 VASTVQGNTPVQ
+1019 MASMVQGNTPVQ
-1031 QAPATGNEMP
+1031 QAPATENEMP

-1049 QANIPANQAP
+1049 QANMPVNQAP
-1059 ARMDNRQATQQ
+1059 ARMDNQQAAQQ
-1070 SAPKEQA
+1070 DAPKEQVS
-1077 GVTPLPTQ
+1077 VTPLPTQ
-1085 EAQQTIDEQNA
+1085 KGQQSEGVRIAQPQQTIDEQNA

-1126 NNVPFSEKKLAK
+1126 NNVSFSEKKLAK

-1146 AIEHVQRTYGDLLNT
+1146 AIEHVQRTYGDMLNT

-1216 HAKTV
+1216 HAKTI

-1246 GTTEDMT
+1246 GTTEGMT

-1271 AMAIRKEAADEKPAN
+1271 AMAIRKEAADEKTAN

-1476 SKTKPTFVLVKH
+1476 SKAKPTFVLVKH

-1684 TEFTP
+1684 TELTP

-1748 VTTERTSKEAADEG
+1748 VTTERTSKEAA
-1762 WQESKDETKLSAAEE
+1762 
-1777 QAPSGTSDEAKQVYT
+1777 
-1792 IVRDQLTTSK
+1792 
-1802 SKGAQCAA
+1802 
-1810 SVGAAI
+1810 
-1816 LAHHADVYAK
+1816 
-1826 AYSKATGKKYTAMDY
+1826 
-1841 LNEKFG
+1841 
-1847 LNMTGQPIEGRA
+1847 
-1859 FNQAMSKSKAT
+1859 
-1870 SLAEFA
+1870 
-1876 QIATSGEVDPNGKKK
+1876 
-1891 TFYSVN
+1891 
-1897 ATNDIRVDFP
+1897 
-1907 IDDTRHSV
+1907 
-1915 NKHNLT
+1915 
-1921 GQQLQAI
+1921 
-1928 EDNLENIV
+1928 
-1936 SAYQDTK
+1936 
-1943 KKGHYGGLPVLAHI
+1943 
-1957 VTPIGD
+1957 
-1963 AGITF
+1963 
-1968 EFSPY
+1968 
-1973 GRVFITTMFFDTKQN
+1973 
-1988 IENWAQKNGASR
+1988 
-2000 SLADDKSASSFT
+2000 
-2012 GHPLSISTIQQKLGI
+2012 
-2027 GNEKVYN
+2027 
-2034 QTAWHGSPYDF
+2034 
-2045 DRFDLGAIGTGE
+2045 
-2057 GAQVHGWG
+2057 
-2065 LYFAANREVSEA
+2065 
-2077 YKDALSR
+2077 
-2084 DVVEQK
+2084 
-2090 HYLYLAGNKYE
+2090 
-2101 YPDGTTLIRADN
+2101 
-2113 GKVSS
+2113 
-2118 NPILSDVAKL
+2118 
-2128 IHNLGSIDAAVT
+2128 
-2140 RLEKLKQ
+2140 
-2147 GYETRGNTGRSYQ
+2147 
-2160 HVLDALKVLN
+2160 
-2170 DDKTYE
+2170 
-2176 KYEDQKRSTAR
+2176 
-2187 LYQVDIPDADTMLDE
+2187 
-2202 DKPLSEQPKIMQ
+2202 
-2214 LLDAHAEKT
+2214 
-2223 GDWSFSSEEL
+2223 
-2233 DESDTGRDFYKY
+2233 
-2245 LKEALHSPREAS
+2245 
-2257 KYLNAAG
+2257 
-2264 INGITYNGGRDGR
+2264 
-2277 CYVVFD
+2277 
-2283 DEAVSVIN
+2283 
-2291 KYNQMVNGKVQG
+2291 
-2303 ETAPLEN
+2303 
-2310 GRRVVSL
+2310 
-2317 FEHADEST
+2317 
-2325 FLHEMGHVF
+2325 
-2334 LLDLQDL
+2334 
-2341 AEVDQTAANDM
+2341 
-2352 AAVEGWTTWKKGQAK
+2352 
-2367 EYKGTAWEQEFADRE
+2367 
-2382 NAIVKAMADGDEE
+2382 
-2395 TVNQLKDEWAQER
+2395 
-2408 FARGLERYLESGEAP
+2408 
-2423 SSKLKDVFE
+2423 
-2432 KFKQFLTHI
+2432 
-2441 YNAFKGEGGKPSED
+2441 
-2455 VKNVMARMMDS
+2455 
-2466 DVENTVKV
+2466 
-2474 PPMGKAIIGRTGKET
+2474 
-2489 TVTTDSG
+2489 
-2496 KTIRVR
+2496 
-2502 YRLVPTA
+2502 
-2509 RVITSHNAE
+2509 
-2518 TMAANKAYPQELQP
+2518 
-2532 RDRQRVSM
+2532 
-2540 QEQVTTMA
+2540 
-2548 NELRPA
+2548 
-2554 DLGAGRNLNQGAPI
+2554 
-2568 IRKDGVVLNGN
+2568 
-2579 GRAMAI
+2579 
-2585 QKATTAGGDKAT
+2585 
-2597 AYRKYIFEHSK
+2597 
-2608 EFGISRS
+2608 
-2615 NLSQMRKYMLVREV
+2615 
-2629 VDDIDADTMQD
+2629 
-2640 IIGSTAGGSRM
+2640 GSTAGGSRM

-2664 RPRDL
+2664 KPRDL
-2669 ERYVDNEQGDLTTAA
+2669 EHYVDNEQGDLTTAA
-2684 NRDFVAGVLYRIV
+2684 NQDFVARVLYRIV

-2723 LFSLAYNDNGLIDK
+2723 LFSLAYNDDGLIDK

-2750 RGLMSAAPAFAR
+2750 RGLMNAAPAFAR
-2762 VNLAVKDGQAYE
+2762 VNLAVADGQAYP
-2774 YDAAKTIS
+2774 YNADKTVS
-2782 DAVKH
+2782 EAVKR

-2792 REGKPVKDYLN
+2792 SEGKPVKDYLN

-2813 TDEVR
+2813 TDEMR
-2818 EVLRFLDE
+2818 EVLRFFDE
-2826 NKRSGKKIGIF
+2826 NKRSGKRIGIF

-2850 PNQTSLMDGGR
+2850 PNQMSLMEDSH
-2861 ATLGEIIKAAERVA
+2861 ATLGEIIENAERVA

-2885 GNEEGSHVDVAR
+2885 DNKEESHVDVAR

-2987 RQMVSY
+2987 RQMVSD

-3026 LADAMPDVHKR
+3026 LADAMPDVHRR
-3037 VSLFRNLGK
+3037 VSLFRDLGK

-3103 IFKVSG
+3103 IFKVNG

-3151 KGTLRKAW
+3151 KRTLRKAW

-3237 ELEDASGAN
+3237 ELKDASGAN

-3334 SRRENPIR
+3334 SRRENPVR

-3573 AIKALQTNYPGVNF
+3573 AVKALQTNYPGVNF

-3774 DFGDSLKPMH
+3774 DFGDSLKHMH
-3784 GSTRRIINPLDSIIR
+3784 GSTRRIINPLDSVIR

-3807 AERNKARQLLADL
+3807 AEKNKARQLLADL

-3901 NLIRDSTDATIYS
+3901 NLIRDSTDASIYS

-4004 VKKTLAGENGPHP
+4004 AKKKLAGENGPHP

-4022 VSAAFE
+4022 ASAALE

-4149 SKHKAGDYFR
+4149 SKHKAGDYFK

-4360 MGH
+4360 MGQ

>member
-1 MSKAYDYFR
+1 MGLNGKQLLENFKEDEAYGNTTYTPPDDSSDDDNGDNAWKY
-10 EISANNND
+10 ISAG
-18 MIMPNDTDIT
+18 DI
-28 DDSGR
+28 SGLADYTNR
-33 IHDATGISEGL
+33 NYNYRTIPFLGQIVGHAADAATQGV
-44 GGFLANLLM
+44 ADV
-53 PGFSTALYRPS
+53 A
-64 VQNFVGGLEG
+64 QFVGAQGVGDYLNEKAQEG
-74 DAGGAANYL
+74 E
-83 GAFAKSQGEID
+83 AKLPAMSTPEL
-94 PDTGWNSL
+94 SL
-102 GDWLINNGTYWNDR
+102 
-116 ADDVQQQFGTLNRY
+116 A
-130 QNEGILQRLTDTD
+130 
-143 YLTDSRGL
+143 YLTDPNGL
-151 MADVFNGAG
+151 ASAFGMLTGSMLSTLPVAAIAPELLPARAAMAL
-160 SSVPFIVTG
+160 SKVPK
-169 ALTPEIGIGGA
+169 ALSAVPKIGGA
-180 LARGAGG
+180 LEEMAPMAGRFALTGPVEAMMEGGNTEREMLQNGATPEEARQAAWNVFGENVGLLTATNALEGG
-187 LLERMGMS
+187 LLGKIKIKTPHFS
-195 TAGRAVAS
+195 NPVVNTASRVAGYVPTTAAEMA
-203 DLVQSGANDFARY
+203 LQGYEEGAQQGIQNGVEGESPNTANQILNPFAW
-216 ALTGGPLEAAINA
+216 TDDQWDAAK
-229 GGIYDDLKN
+229 L
-238 QGLSDSEIFGKMNS
+238 GLA
-252 MIGEELPVDMLT
+252 
-264 SGLYG
+264 G
-269 AVLGGNTFSRLG
+269 AVPLMG
-281 QGGWKRAIAANV
+281 
-293 LNTPADMLGEYIQE
+293 
-307 MTQQQVQNKYSGKP
+307 
-321 YGTFWNPTED
+321 
-331 EMQAGRAAAMGALPM
+331 AMGAIRH
-346 GMFGSARGAIN
+346 FGNRGDNGSTAADSLLDQAQDDIDSITSQTAQQSVIQSAQQDMENNPYTAPTAMQDTPYEAPSDTSDTSSGSSYDASALEGDPQYTVSGEVSSTDVTPLTDQKMRLLD
-357 SRRAAMAAADGGSVT
+357 AAYYNKYGQHLFVTSMKRNGDGGSWHDS
-372 GPEPVTPPAVPD
+372 GQAFD
-384 PNVDPVAAAQLEGK
+384 
-398 NDDVPTADGV
+398 TADDNLENNKEARDWLISEGEKLGLTPLDEYEHPSANATGGHIHFSDHGEPIPDGIRVGESDSDMDDSDTDDSTGGV
-408 DVTNLDPQQYTQWYG
+408 D
-423 DKLKAQGI
+423 
-431 DVPDATITVQ
+431 
-441 TPKATGTTGGAKAGA
+441 
-456 GANVMDAAQDF
+456 
-467 MGQHMEN
+467 
-474 GANGCVEA
+474 
-482 VTKIGAR
+482 
-489 YSPFLADELSKG
+489 LS
-501 VVNVD
+501 N
-506 TLVADAG
+506 
-513 DKVIPFDPNNLEA
+513 
-526 GDVIVYG
+526 
-533 DNDHVVLADGNGGYV
+533 
-548 GNSSSQQ
+548 
-555 KVVQGG
+555 
-561 NYNEMGD
+561 
-568 LKPTK
+568 
-573 IIKTGNGVTAQNET
+573 
-587 ANNGGAS
+587 
-594 AADLSSLP
+594 LP
-602 VGDIATAIAQNTGLP
+602 VGDIAMAIAQNTNLP
-617 ANFIWAQLSHESDGG
+617 VNFIWSQLSHESDGG
-632 NSKLA
+632 KSKLA
-637 REDHNYGGV
+637 VEDHNYGGV
-646 KGNDGEYLHFDN
+646 KGTDGNYLHFDN

-666 SDYYPKYREDGIYDA
+666 SNYYPKYREDGIYDA

-695 YFTAGI
+695 YFTADLG
-701 DEYEGGMHRYL
+701 EYEGGMHRYL
-712 EQAGLSD
+712 EQAGLSQDAMFGGKARRASRKGGD
-719 SGTAGAPSEKQSNA
+719 STSSTPDLSGSFEISADDPAMDSMFASFAKDWQNMSTDA
-733 NTMTAKQFGDML
+733 NEINFFGDMFNSRNKFKATEENKQAIL
-745 DEKMIDF
+745 DNY
-752 AGTNDDTVRTVFN
+752 G
-765 DMSTSKDKALVA
+765 
-777 LFAPYMQDGVFA
+777 
-789 NTAANRAA
+789 
-797 LANDDGFKK
+797 
-806 AMSMFLSK
+806 
-814 HLSDYAPAF
+814 
-823 ENGRISF
+823 
-830 QQAEDALRPR
+830 DALR
-840 HQVQAAQTAQAP
+840 QYVQENQPQTVQTAQTAQAP
-852 NIQTAAS
+852 AQPKQAPQPQHIEMQTPNLQTITT
-859 PKMEAAAIQ
+859 PKVEATTIQ

-873 FAQDKKNV
+873 FVQDKKNV

-919 QNYVDDVM
+919 QDYVDDAM
-927 TPSLDDRVNQAIEQA
+927 TPSLTDRVNQAIEQA

-950 MNILTQAKQ
+950 MNTLTQAKQ
-959 ANDTATLEK
+959 ANDTAALEK

-987 NTDVKNHVSS
+987 NTDMKNPVSS
-997 MMQGNALVHQ
+997 TAQANAPVYQTVAQAAPQSTPQAPAQKVHIATATPKQGNALASIPDSAIAAAKQADDGFSAPLNIFSADEQKALRNAGLVYNDADYNGAERVEVAPLYWEGDRRMNGVKAEPVVKAQ
-1007 TATMEHQAPQNE
+1007 TAGKADKYKKDAEKIYLRFKSGKFSTEDSIKQLNNLKKKATSDKALSDEERADVTTEADKHINRIKPQ
-1019 VASTVQGNTPVQ
+1019 
-1031 QAPATGNEMP
+1031 
-1041 QGKVAPTI
+1041 
-1049 QANIPANQAP
+1049 
-1059 ARMDNRQATQQ
+1059 
-1070 SAPKEQA
+1070 
-1077 GVTPLPTQ
+1077 
-1085 EAQQTIDEQNA
+1085 
-1096 QTDARIA
+1096 
-1103 EIKKTPLAQRKALG
+1103 KKTKKHETQKYSSKTSKTTQSGKAEG
-1117 QQYLDTLRQ
+1117 H
-1126 NNVPFSEKKLAK
+1126 P
-1138 SLMNGDPE
+1138 
-1146 AIEHVQRTYGDLLNT
+1146 H
-1161 ITPAEAAAASQ
+1161 Q
-1172 HAPRTIQAATT
+1172 HA
-1183 ARLGNMVSEITS
+1183 E
-1195 GNTYKNA
+1195 
-1202 SPVGKLAYLSAASA
+1202 
-1216 HAKTV
+1216 
-1221 GADKSARAIDS
+1221 
-1232 IIADVRKKAGFSGK
+1232 
-1246 GTTEDMT
+1246 
-1253 PEQKDEFY
+1253 
-1261 NAFYKQSLDD
+1261 
-1271 AMAIRKEAADEKPAN
+1271 
-1286 LKSLDNT
+1286 
-1293 IEMFK
+1293 
-1298 QELANSKPTK
+1298 
-1308 EERKEVTHES
+1308 
-1318 TQSKSQNEPDKG
+1318 
-1330 TKNQDQHAN
+1330 
-1339 PEPRKTADTQR
+1339 PEPRKAADTQR
-1350 EAEESEVS
+1350 EAEEGKVS
-1358 TTKKAADEGGK
+1358 TTKKAADKGGK

-1421 APGKIR
+1421 APGKIC

-1446 ANAAGYDS
+1446 A
-1454 TENMVADIAES
+1454 
-1465 FDEIYMREPVG
+1465 
-1476 SKTKPTFVLVKH
+1476 K
-1488 NDRQSGKKNGIA
+1488 
-1500 PAYFELKQGADG
+1500 ADG
-1512 NFYIVV
+1512 YTSIEDMIADVAENFDAIYERPAKKTGDRPTYSLIKYGDKKKDKMNGTAPVYFDLENDGSGNYYLV
-1518 TAIPMRDR
+1518 ITAIPTGDK
-1526 SLKSATKKDR
+1526 SLARQTKKDR
-1536 LIYSSPALGAAST
+1536 LIYSNSGLGVATT
-1549 SSSSTVSRPRSDNA
+1549 SNSSAVSRPRSENV

-1570 PTSDKSSGLSTHII
+1570 PTSDKSSGPSTHIL
-1584 PHEQKEGTKNLDTG
+1584 PHEQKEGTKNLDAG
-1598 NHHEMVEKHSQNG
+1598 K
-1611 DTVDVVL
+1611 
-1618 EAQRDGVPS
+1618 VP
-1627 NLADYVRDVTREDVA
+1627 
-1642 SIPDKRKKF
+1642 
-1651 IDEAIDTG
+1651 
-1659 AFRAIETDR
+1659 
-1668 GGYMLIGTK
+1668 
-1677 GGMFSSV
+1677 
-1684 TEFTP
+1684 
-1689 AETVYYAMHGG
+1689 GG
-1700 LDFNKRSTKEAIMDD
+1700 L
-1715 LATWYGS
+1715 
-1722 EKSREIKSSKA
+1722 
-1733 NHDSEKGKNLDSTGM
+1733 
-1748 VTTERTSKEAADEG
+1748 SKEA
-1762 WQESKDETKLSAAEE
+1762 QE
-1777 QAPSGTSDEAKQVYT
+1777 VY
-1792 IVRDQLTTSK
+1792 IAVRDKLHTSK
-1802 SKGAQCAA
+1802 SKARRAA
-1810 SVGAAI
+1810 DVSAEI
-1816 LAHHADVYAK
+1816 LARHADTYAK
-1826 AYSKATGKKYTAMDY
+1826 AYSKATGKKYTAADY
-1841 LNEKFG
+1841 MRDKIGIDTDGNVVNDEKAK
-1847 LNMTGQPIEGRA
+1847 Q
-1859 FNQAMSKSKAT
+1859 
-1870 SLAEFA
+1870 
-1876 QIATSGEVDPNGKKK
+1876 
-1891 TFYSVN
+1891 
-1897 ATNDIRVDFP
+1897 
-1907 IDDTRHSV
+1907 
-1915 NKHNLT
+1915 
-1921 GQQLQAI
+1921 
-1928 EDNLENIV
+1928 
-1936 SAYQDTK
+1936 
-1943 KKGHYGGLPVLAHI
+1943 
-1957 VTPIGD
+1957 
-1963 AGITF
+1963 
-1968 EFSPY
+1968 
-1973 GRVFITTMFFDTKQN
+1973 FF
-1988 IENWAQKNGASR
+1988 QK
-2000 SLADDKSASSFT
+2000 
-2012 GHPLSISTIQQKLGI
+2012 
-2027 GNEKVYN
+2027 
-2034 QTAWHGSPYDF
+2034 AWHGSPHDF

-2065 LYFAANREVSEA
+2065 LYFAANREVSEG
-2077 YKDALSR
+2077 YIER
-2084 DVVEQK
+2084 
-2090 HYLYLAGNKYE
+2090 
-2101 YPDGTTLIRADN
+2101 
-2113 GKVSS
+2113 
-2118 NPILSDVAKL
+2118 LSDVIGHEIAKD
-2128 IHNLGSIDAAVT
+2128 GSIVQKSDEEWATIDNAPID
-2140 RLEKLKQ
+2140 E
-2147 GYETRGNTGRSYQ
+2147 NTPPL
-2160 HVLDALKVLN
+2160 VIALKLLREVRAKGNYNIGDAIQKLQWQYIQRME
-2170 DDKTYE
+2170 DDIVASDFLTKWYKKF
-2176 KYEDQKRSTAR
+2176 KYRNILKNLKAAEQILKEGKYDFKNITSGH
-2187 LYQVDIPDADTMLDE
+2187 LFEVEIPEADTMLDE
-2202 DKPLSEQPKIMQ
+2202 QLSYSEQPKMVQKAI
-2214 LLDAHAEKT
+2214 DALYADRKKLAKEWKNLSAEDFKEIYHPSGEAWTYFMEWNRLRSLNWAFNAFTREDIGNFLRETSSKNHYPESKIREIENSEQAYNKARNDVRHALANTESYLSKMVERV
-2223 GDWSFSSEEL
+2223 GVSE
-2233 DESDTGRDFYKY
+2233 DYHDMNGREIYQDYMN
-2245 LKEALHSPREAS
+2245 ALMMYHNISRGWASQNTALALREH
-2257 KYLNAAG
+2257 G
-2264 INGITYNGGRDGR
+2264 VNGVSYVGGRDGR
-2277 CYVVFD
+2277 CYVTFD
-2283 DEAVSVIN
+2283 DKTVKIIN
-2291 KYNQMVNGKVQG
+2291 KYNQMLNGAAQG
-2303 ETAPLEN
+2303 YTSALSD
-2310 GRRVVSL
+2310 GKRVVTL
-2317 FEHADEST
+2317 LDGADEST

-2367 EYKGTAWEQEFADRE
+2367 EYKGTAWEQEVADRE

-2455 VKNVMARMMDS
+2455 VQNVMARMMDS

-2608 EFGISRS
+2608 EFGVSRS

-2629 VDDIDADTMQD
+2629 VDDIDTDTMQD

-2723 LFSLAYNDNGLIDK
+2723 LFSLAYDDDGLIDK

-2750 RGLMSAAPAFAR
+2750 RGLMNAAPAFAR
-2762 VNLAVKDGQAYE
+2762 VNLAVADGQAYP
-2774 YDAAKTIS
+2774 YNADKTVS
-2782 DAVKH
+2782 EAVKR

-2792 REGKPVKDYLN
+2792 SEGKPVKDYLN

-2813 TDEVR
+2813 TDEMR
-2818 EVLRFLDE
+2818 DVLRFFDD

-2837 LNDMARSILEQGS
+2837 LNDIANSIMMQGD

-2861 ATLGEIIKAAERVA
+2861 ATLGEIIKTSARVA
-2875 RDGTTAASLF
+2875 SNGTSSADLFADVQEAPTKAKENTTQAIDDIRYSAKQNDAQVKRSLQAVVDEAKKAFPNAKNIRQDGGHISMDMPNGAEVQINVVPSIEVNNEEAGRARAAHGLKDDVRIKINGGERTVGRTALIELSQLGRKGTAYHEAFHAVYDMCLTNEEKAALHKAYDKEAKAKGRDVYEVMADKYRDWMLAQQKGQHTLF
-2885 GNEEGSHVDVAR
+2885 GKLWQKVKSAVIRLLHLIRGADNARDVFRKVGS
-2897 SKASVQ
+2897 
-2903 GDLKKIGKRV
+2903 
-2913 VFLPDNSLT
+2913 
-2922 SREKGIKEF
+2922 
-2931 GEKMGLKVVFFEG
+2931 GEVWE
-2944 PSNLHGMYENGVSF
+2944 
-2958 INRSSS
+2958 
-2964 TSAPW
+2964 
-2969 TFWHETFHWLRHN
+2969 
-2982 NPELY
+2982 
-2987 RQMVSY
+2987 RQ
-2993 IGKKQAFS
+2993 
-3001 SEQLQAYRDK
+3001 
-3011 TGRQALSDADVIEEM
+3011 
-3026 LADAMPDVHKR
+3026 
-3037 VSLFRNLGK
+3037 
-3046 ADAPLLQRF
+3046 
-3055 VGWLRDAMRAF
+3055 
-3066 HDALTGRKAGLSET
+3066 
-3080 QKAAMRDA
+3080 
-3088 LANIAAD
+3088 
-3095 LRDSNGKH
+3095 
-3103 IFKVSG
+3103 
-3109 AEREITAADGTK
+3109 
-3121 LSYPARFSGKQ
+3121 
-3132 ETPTIFTAED
+3132 
-3142 RLKADKKAW
+3142 
-3151 KGTLRKAW
+3151 
-3159 KGDMPDTTMLPVM
+3159 
-3172 QTPLVLKLVGAPD
+3172 
-3185 YPMVMRQS
+3185 
-3193 KLMKIKKD
+3193 
-3201 HPEVT
+3201 
-3206 KAILNELPS
+3206 
-3215 YLADP
+3215 
-3220 MIIFKSSTVS
+3220 
-3230 GRLVVGT
+3230 
-3237 ELEDASGAN
+3237 
-3246 IIVPIEL
+3246 L
-3253 NSKDGRMDVNVI
+3253 NSKDSGNRYLVTNDQIRPDTEVPIIDVTDEPKVNVNNHHAAADI
-3265 TSVYGKGTQQSG
+3265 ARSMIGKTFRIIGSDGYGKIASVSDGTH
-3277 TNIAWFVNNIQA
+3277 FVHSSNNPVRFDKTRRKALSVAEKIL
-3289 GNAVYINKKQ
+3289 GNCVYIEKHGDLKHGTKQSYIEMFSVVKDGNRLVRFRIVAKEGNKDSHAFRIGEAK
-3299 AADFYQSAG
+3299 FYDIIKDGALQESGVLRHYKHEGTPSTLTIAELLKGVKDREGHLYVNKDGSLNYDTRIFHNGEEQGGSPSDVRNSA
-3308 LQLPMEGRRFNDL
+3308 DL
-3321 FGSSIKTDADLVK
+3321 FAIRPG
-3334 SRRENPIR
+3334 EPIR
-3342 YSLDANDNSTPSLFT
+3342 YSLDANDNSKPSLFT
-3357 RAYNHLTGRKDA
+3357 RAYNHLTGRKNA

-3392 LDPATEIVFKKFEG
+3392 LDPKTETVFKKFEG

-3461 FAAALKNDP
+3461 FAVALKNDP

-3492 EVVRDA
+3492 EVVRDT

-3573 AIKALQTNYPGVNF
+3573 AVKALQTNYPGVNF

-3774 DFGDSLKPMH
+3774 DFGDSLKHMH

-3807 AERNKARQLLADL
+3807 AEKNKARQLLADL

-3835 SKPNDKTTI
+3835 LKPNDKTTI

-4004 VKKTLAGENGPHP
+4004 AKKKLAGENGPHP

-4022 VSAAFE
+4022 ASAAFE

-4037 GGRGSRYLNNVVVFA
+4037 GGRGSRHLNNVVVFA

>member
-102 GDWLINNGTYWNDR
+102 GDWFINNGTYWNDR

-281 QGGWKRAIAANV
+281 QGGWKRAIAANA
-293 LNTPADMLGEYIQE
+293 LNTPADMLGEYMQE
-307 MTQQQVQNKYSGKP
+307 MTQQQLQNKYSGKP

-423 DKLKAQGI
+423 EKLKSQGI

-441 TPKATGTTGGAKAGA
+441 TPKATGATGGAKAGA

-489 YSPFLADELSKG
+489 YNPFLADELSKG

-561 NYNEMGD
+561 DYNNMGG

-587 ANNGGAS
+587 ANNGGAP

-602 VGDIATAIAQNTGLP
+602 VGSIATAIAQNTGLP

-752 AGTNDDTVRTVFN
+752 AGTNDDTVKTVFN
-765 DMSTSKDKALVA
+765 DMSTSKDKALVS
-777 LFAPYMQDGVFA
+777 LFAQYMQDGVFA
-789 NTAANRAA
+789 NTAANRTA

-823 ENGRISF
+823 ENGKISF
-830 QQAEDALRPR
+830 QQAEEALRPR
-840 HQVQAAQTAQAP
+840 HQVQAAQTAQAVQATQTP
-852 NIQTAAS
+852 NIKTVTT
-859 PKMEAAAIQ
+859 PKVEATTIQ

-873 FAQDKKNV
+873 FVQDKKNV

-919 QNYVDDVM
+919 QDYVDDAM
-927 TPSLDDRVNQAIEQA
+927 TPSLTDRVNQAIEQA

-950 MNILTQAKQ
+950 MNTLTQAKQ
-959 ANDTATLEK
+959 ANDTAALEK
-968 LVGPQTKQHVDIA
+968 LVGLQTKQHVDIA

-987 NTDVKNHVSS
+987 NTDMKNHVSS
-997 MMQGNALVHQ
+997 MVQANMPVDQTPTRMDDQQ
-1007 TATMEHQAPQNE
+1007 TA
-1019 VASTVQGNTPVQ
+1019 
-1031 QAPATGNEMP
+1031 
-1041 QGKVAPTI
+1041 
-1049 QANIPANQAP
+1049 
-1059 ARMDNRQATQQ
+1059 RQ

-1077 GVTPLPTQ
+1077 DVTPLPTQ
-1085 EAQQTIDEQNA
+1085 KGQHGEGVRIAQPQQTIDEQNA

-1126 NNVPFSEKKLAK
+1126 NNVSFSEKKLAK
-1138 SLMNGDPE
+1138 SLMNGDPG
-1146 AIEHVQRTYGDLLNT
+1146 AIEHVQRTYGDMLNT

-1172 HAPRTIQAATT
+1172 HAPCTIQAATT

-1216 HAKTV
+1216 HAKTI
-1221 GADKSARAIDS
+1221 GADKSARAINS

-1246 GTTEDMT
+1246 GTTEGMT

-1308 EERKEVTHES
+1308 EERKEVAHES

-1330 TKNQDQHAN
+1330 TKNQDQHAK

-1358 TTKKAADEGGK
+1358 TTKKAADNGGK

-1382 PLSES
+1382 PLLES

-1406 DAISKAAKEQSGVDL
+1406 DAISKAAKEQSRVDL

-1427 LRVGNDKEGLLHAK
+1427 LRVGNDKEGLIHAK

-1446 ANAAGYDS
+1446 ANADGYTSIEDMIADVAENFDS
-1454 TENMVADIAES
+1454 IYAHGLTRDGHTTYSLIKHGNKATGKMNGVA
-1465 FDEIYMREPVG
+1465 PVY
-1476 SKTKPTFVLVKH
+1476 L
-1488 NDRQSGKKNGIA
+1488 NLED
-1500 PAYFELKQGADG
+1500 DG
-1512 NFYIVV
+1512 HGNYYVIV
-1518 TAIPMRDR
+1518 TAIPKGDANLARQ
-1526 SLKSATKKDR
+1526 TKKDR
-1536 LIYSSPALGAAST
+1536 LIYSSQGLGAATES
-1549 SSSSTVSRPRSDNA
+1549 NA
-1563 GATKGVR
+1563 GAVSTSAKNVGAETR
-1570 PTSDKSSGLSTHII
+1570 GGTPTSDKSSGSSTHII

-1598 NHHEMVEKHSQNG
+1598 K
-1611 DTVDVVL
+1611 
-1618 EAQRDGVPS
+1618 VP
-1627 NLADYVRDVTREDVA
+1627 
-1642 SIPDKRKKF
+1642 
-1651 IDEAIDTG
+1651 
-1659 AFRAIETDR
+1659 
-1668 GGYMLIGTK
+1668 
-1677 GGMFSSV
+1677 
-1684 TEFTP
+1684 
-1689 AETVYYAMHGG
+1689 AMGEPIHG
-1700 LDFNKRSTKEAIMDD
+1700 I
-1715 LATWYGS
+1715 
-1722 EKSREIKSSKA
+1722 
-1733 NHDSEKGKNLDSTGM
+1733 
-1748 VTTERTSKEAADEG
+1748 
-1762 WQESKDETKLSAAEE
+1762 
-1777 QAPSGTSDEAKQVYT
+1777 
-1792 IVRDQLTTSK
+1792 
-1802 SKGAQCAA
+1802 
-1810 SVGAAI
+1810 
-1816 LAHHADVYAK
+1816 
-1826 AYSKATGKKYTAMDY
+1826 
-1841 LNEKFG
+1841 
-1847 LNMTGQPIEGRA
+1847 
-1859 FNQAMSKSKAT
+1859 
-1870 SLAEFA
+1870 
-1876 QIATSGEVDPNGKKK
+1876 
-1891 TFYSVN
+1891 
-1897 ATNDIRVDFP
+1897 
-1907 IDDTRHSV
+1907 
-1915 NKHNLT
+1915 
-1921 GQQLQAI
+1921 
-1928 EDNLENIV
+1928 
-1936 SAYQDTK
+1936 
-1943 KKGHYGGLPVLAHI
+1943 
-1957 VTPIGD
+1957 
-1963 AGITF
+1963 
-1968 EFSPY
+1968 
-1973 GRVFITTMFFDTKQN
+1973 
-1988 IENWAQKNGASR
+1988 
-2000 SLADDKSASSFT
+2000 
-2012 GHPLSISTIQQKLGI
+2012 
-2027 GNEKVYN
+2027 
-2034 QTAWHGSPYDF
+2034 
-2045 DRFDLGAIGTGE
+2045 
-2057 GAQVHGWG
+2057 
-2065 LYFAANREVSEA
+2065 
-2077 YKDALSR
+2077 
-2084 DVVEQK
+2084 
-2090 HYLYLAGNKYE
+2090 
-2101 YPDGTTLIRADN
+2101 
-2113 GKVSS
+2113 
-2118 NPILSDVAKL
+2118 
-2128 IHNLGSIDAAVT
+2128 
-2140 RLEKLKQ
+2140 
-2147 GYETRGNTGRSYQ
+2147 
-2160 HVLDALKVLN
+2160 
-2170 DDKTYE
+2170 
-2176 KYEDQKRSTAR
+2176 
-2187 LYQVDIPDADTMLDE
+2187 
-2202 DKPLSEQPKIMQ
+2202 
-2214 LLDAHAEKT
+2214 
-2223 GDWSFSSEEL
+2223 
-2233 DESDTGRDFYKY
+2233 
-2245 LKEALHSPREAS
+2245 
-2257 KYLNAAG
+2257 
-2264 INGITYNGGRDGR
+2264 
-2277 CYVVFD
+2277 
-2283 DEAVSVIN
+2283 
-2291 KYNQMVNGKVQG
+2291 
-2303 ETAPLEN
+2303 
-2310 GRRVVSL
+2310 
-2317 FEHADEST
+2317 
-2325 FLHEMGHVF
+2325 
-2334 LLDLQDL
+2334 
-2341 AEVDQTAANDM
+2341 
-2352 AAVEGWTTWKKGQAK
+2352 
-2367 EYKGTAWEQEFADRE
+2367 KGT
-2382 NAIVKAMADGDEE
+2382 
-2395 TVNQLKDEWAQER
+2395 
-2408 FARGLERYLESGEAP
+2408 
-2423 SSKLKDVFE
+2423 
-2432 KFKQFLTHI
+2432 
-2441 YNAFKGEGGKPSED
+2441 
-2455 VKNVMARMMDS
+2455 
-2466 DVENTVKV
+2466 
-2474 PPMGKAIIGRTGKET
+2474 ET
-2489 TVTTDSG
+2489 TVVTDSG
-2496 KTIRVR
+2496 KEIRVR
-2502 YRLVPTA
+2502 YRVVPA
-2509 RVITSHNAE
+2509 SRVITSHDAE
-2518 TMAANKAYPQELQP
+2518 TMTPNKEYPQELQP

-2554 DLGAGRNLNQGAPI
+2554 DLGAGRNLNQGAPV

-2585 QKATTAGGDKAT
+2585 QKATASGGDKAT

-2664 RPRDL
+2664 RPREL
-2669 ERYVDNEQGDLTTAA
+2669 IYYVDNEQGDLTTAA
-2684 NRDFVAGVLYRIV
+2684 NQDFVARVLYRIV

-2723 LFSLAYNDNGLIDK
+2723 LFSLAYNDDGLIDK

-2750 RGLMSAAPAFAR
+2750 RGLMSAAPAFAC

-3334 SRRENPIR
+3334 SRRENPVR

-3573 AIKALQTNYPGVNF
+3573 AVKALQTNYPGVNF

-3732 SKVTTSILYNAGV
+3732 SKVTTSILYDAGV

-3835 SKPNDKTTI
+3835 AKPNDKTTI

>member
-169 ALTPEIGIGGA
+169 ALAPEIGIGGA

-281 QGGWKRAIAANV
+281 QGGWKRAIAANA
-293 LNTPADMLGEYIQE
+293 LNTPADMLGEYMQE
-307 MTQQQVQNKYSGKP
+307 MTQQQLQNKYSGKP

-423 DKLKAQGI
+423 EKLKSQGI

-489 YSPFLADELSKG
+489 YNPFLADELSKG

-506 TLVADAG
+506 TLVSDAG

-561 NYNEMGD
+561 DYNNMGD

-573 IIKTGNGVTAQNET
+573 IIKTGNGVTAQNAQET
-587 ANNGGAS
+587 TNNGGAP

-752 AGTNDDTVRTVFN
+752 AGTNDDTVKAVFN
-765 DMSTSKDKALVA
+765 DMSTSKDKALIN

-1246 GTTEDMT
+1246 GTTEGMT

-1271 AMAIRKEAADEKPAN
+1271 ATAIRKEATDENPAN

-1293 IEMFK
+1293 IEVFK
-1298 QELANSKPTK
+1298 QELAKSKPTK

-1318 TQSKSQNEPDKG
+1318 TQSKSQQKPDKG
-1330 TKNQDQHAN
+1330 TKNQDQHAK

-1350 EAEESEVS
+1350 EAKESEVS
-1358 TTKKAADEGGK
+1358 TTKKAADNGGK

-1382 PLSES
+1382 PLLES

-1627 NLADYVRDVTREDVA
+1627 NLADYVRGVTREDVA

-1684 TEFTP
+1684 TELTP

-1722 EKSREIKSSKA
+1722 E
-1733 NHDSEKGKNLDSTGM
+1733 T
-1748 VTTERTSKEAADEG
+1748 
-1762 WQESKDETKLSAAEE
+1762 
-1777 QAPSGTSDEAKQVYT
+1777 KQVYT

-1973 GRVFITTMFFDTKQN
+1973 GRVFVTTMFFDTKQN

-2147 GYETRGNTGRSYQ
+2147 GYETGGNTGRSYQ

-2455 VKNVMARMMDS
+2455 VQNVMARMMDS

-2518 TMAANKAYPQELQP
+2518 TM
-2532 RDRQRVSM
+2532 
-2540 QEQVTTMA
+2540 
-2548 NELRPA
+2548 
-2554 DLGAGRNLNQGAPI
+2554 
-2568 IRKDGVVLNGN
+2568 
-2579 GRAMAI
+2579 
-2585 QKATTAGGDKAT
+2585 
-2597 AYRKYIFEHSK
+2597 
-2608 EFGISRS
+2608 
-2615 NLSQMRKYMLVREV
+2615 
-2629 VDDIDADTMQD
+2629 
-2640 IIGSTAGGSRM
+2640 
-2651 GASEQAKADAKKI
+2651 
-2664 RPRDL
+2664 
-2669 ERYVDNEQGDLTTAA
+2669 
-2684 NRDFVAGVLYRIV
+2684 
-2697 GKNERNAYTD
+2697 
-2707 EHGNVNADG
+2707 
-2716 IQRVKRA
+2716 
-2723 LFSLAYNDNGLIDK
+2723 
-2737 MAESTD
+2737 
-2743 DNIRNVS
+2743 
-2750 RGLMSAAPAFAR
+2750 
-2762 VNLAVKDGQAYE
+2762 
-2774 YDAAKTIS
+2774 
-2782 DAVKH
+2782 
-2787 LDALR
+2787 
-2792 REGKPVKDYLN
+2792 
-2803 EQSMFSEYQD
+2803 
-2813 TDEVR
+2813 
-2818 EVLRFLDE
+2818 
-2826 NKRSGKKIGIF
+2826 
-2837 LNDMARSILEQGS
+2837 
-2850 PNQTSLMDGGR
+2850 
-2861 ATLGEIIKAAERVA
+2861 
-2875 RDGTTAASLF
+2875 AASLF

-3037 VSLFRNLGK
+3037 VSLFRDLGK
-3046 ADAPLLQRF
+3046 ADASLLQRF

-3080 QKAAMRDA
+3080 QKAAMRGA
-3088 LANIAAD
+3088 LVNIAAD

-3103 IFKVSG
+3103 IFKVNG
-3109 AEREITAADGTK
+3109 AEREITASDGTK

-3132 ETPTIFTAED
+3132 EAPTTFTAED
-3142 RLKADKKAW
+3142 RLKADSKAW
-3151 KGTLRKAW
+3151 KEELRKAW
-3159 KGDMPDTTMLPVM
+3159 NGTSRGTMIPVM
-3172 QTPLVLKLVGAPD
+3172 DTPLVLDLIGAKHLPIFLAG
-3185 YPMVMRQS
+3185 S
-3193 KLMKIKKD
+3193 KLQKIKHD
-3201 HPEVT
+3201 HPELT
-3206 KAILNELPS
+3206 KPILYKLPE
-3215 YLADP
+3215 YMADP
-3220 MIIFKSSTVS
+3220 MIIFKSDTVPGRIVMGLSLKDSTGVN
-3230 GRLVVGT
+3230 VV
-3237 ELEDASGAN
+3237 
-3246 IIVPIEL
+3246 VPIEL
-3253 NSKDGRMDVNVI
+3253 DAKKGHTEMNVL
-3265 TSVYGKGTQQSG
+3265 TSIYGKGSSAEG
-3277 TNIAWFVNNIQA
+3277 TSMTWFTNNLRN
-3289 GNAVYINKKQ
+3289 GNTVYINKKQ

-3308 LQLPMEGRRFNDL
+3308 LQLPLEGRRFNDL

-3334 SRRENPIR
+3334 SRRENPVR
-3342 YSLDANDNSTPSLFT
+3342 YSLDANDNSTPSLLT

-3406 VIRARNANEWEKVL
+3406 VIRARNANEWERVL
-3420 PEAGRAIADRLNLK
+3420 PEAGRAIADRLQLQ
-3434 PSEDMNNYIA
+3434 PSTAMDNYIA
-3444 KWLLDEATNDT
+3444 KWLLDEAGNDT
-3455 SQEASD
+3455 SQEATA
-3461 FAAALKNDP
+3461 FKAALKNDT
-3470 VLSDQLVDLKT
+3470 VLSDQLIDLKT

-3492 EVVRDA
+3492 EVVRSA

-3507 TTLTKAWETFYDEMI
+3507 TTLTKAWQNFYDEMV

-3532 KRVQE
+3532 EQVQK

-3573 AIKALQTNYPGVNF
+3573 AVKALQTNYPGVNF

-3668 HQEQREAYQKEIEGY
+3668 YQEQREAYQKEIEGY

-3732 SKVTTSILYNAGV
+3732 SKVTTSILYDAGV

-3774 DFGDSLKPMH
+3774 DFGDSLKHMH

-3807 AERNKARQLLADL
+3807 AEKNKARQLLADL

-3877 RLLHGPAKIAR
+3877 RLLHAPAKIAR

-3901 NLIRDSTDATIYS
+3901 NLIRDSTDASIYS
-3914 KYGFKPWDFVRGFL
+3914 KYGFKPWDFTDVR
-3928 HAVHRDELFYEWLSS
+3928 
-3943 GAAQASAISLDRD
+3943 
-3956 YTQAT
+3956 
-3961 LNQMSKT
+3961 
-3968 WKERLLSKEF
+3968 
-3978 LPAIL
+3978 
-3983 EGMQMV
+3983 
-3989 GEYSE
+3989 
-3994 YGTRIAAYER
+3994 
-4004 VKKTLAGENGPHP
+4004 
-4017 AAYDL
+4017 
-4022 VSAAFE
+4022 
-4028 SRDLMDFAR
+4028 
-4037 GGRGSRYLNNVVVFA
+4037 
-4052 NASIQGFDKFFRTF
+4052 
-4066 DFRKPYRKESMKALA
+4066 
-4081 RLFLCGMLPALLL
+4081 
-4094 AGIHSGDDWW
+4094 
-4104 EELPDWQKETNWILG
+4104 
-4119 KVGNTIIR
+4119 
-4127 IPKGQDIGLRFF
+4127 
-4139 SNLIEKAMDR
+4139 
-4149 SKHKAGDYFR
+4149 
-4159 PVWDSLPD
+4159 
-4167 MIPTALLPIIEA
+4167 
-4179 TANHSYFTGAPVVP
+4179 
-4193 KYQEKLPAYL
+4193 
-4203 QFGNET
+4203 
-4209 SSFAKFVGKVI
+4209 
-4220 GVSPRKVEHVLFGYT
+4220 
-4235 GNMGKGL
+4235 
-4242 LGVYDTI
+4242 
-4249 VGNQSLNTNLNEAPV
+4249 
-4264 ISGFTAIPYKQSKT
+4264 
-4278 VNDFYDKFDEQ
+4278 
-4289 QRLNEEFKLT
+4289 
-4299 KKKPDG
+4299 
-4305 YDPSLYKRMT
+4305 
-4315 KAQQEL
+4315 
-4321 SKINKQERAAID
+4321 
-4333 DPKMDSGVREQ
+4333 
-4344 KQLGYQQQRLS
+4344 
-4355 VVRRV
+4355 
-4360 MGH
+4360 

>member
-102 GDWLINNGTYWNDR
+102 GDWFINNGTYWNDR

-281 QGGWKRAIAANV
+281 QGGWKRAIAANA
-293 LNTPADMLGEYIQE
+293 LNTPADMLGEYMQE
-307 MTQQQVQNKYSGKP
+307 MTQQQLQNKYSGKP

-423 DKLKAQGI
+423 EKLKSQGI

-441 TPKATGTTGGAKAGA
+441 TPKATGATGGAKAGA

-489 YSPFLADELSKG
+489 YNPFLADELSKG

-561 NYNEMGD
+561 DYNNMGG

-587 ANNGGAS
+587 ANNGGAP

-602 VGDIATAIAQNTGLP
+602 VGSIATAIAQNTGLP

-752 AGTNDDTVRTVFN
+752 AGTNDDTVKTVFN
-765 DMSTSKDKALVA
+765 DMSTSKDKALVS
-777 LFAPYMQDGVFA
+777 LFAQYMQDGVFA
-789 NTAANRAA
+789 NTAANRTA

-823 ENGRISF
+823 ENGKISF
-830 QQAEDALRPR
+830 QQAEEALRPR
-840 HQVQAAQTAQAP
+840 HQVQAAQTAQAVQATQTP
-852 NIQTAAS
+852 NIKTVTT
-859 PKMEAAAIQ
+859 PKVEATTIQ

-873 FAQDKKNV
+873 FVQDKKNV

-919 QNYVDDVM
+919 QDYVDDAM
-927 TPSLDDRVNQAIEQA
+927 TPSLTDRVNQAIEQA

-950 MNILTQAKQ
+950 MNTLTQAKQ
-959 ANDTATLEK
+959 ANDTAALEK

-987 NTDVKNHVSS
+987 NTDMKNHVSS
-997 MMQGNALVHQ
+997 MVQANMPVDQTPTRMDDQQ
-1007 TATMEHQAPQNE
+1007 TA
-1019 VASTVQGNTPVQ
+1019 
-1031 QAPATGNEMP
+1031 
-1041 QGKVAPTI
+1041 
-1049 QANIPANQAP
+1049 
-1059 ARMDNRQATQQ
+1059 RQ

-1077 GVTPLPTQ
+1077 DVTPLPTQ
-1085 EAQQTIDEQNA
+1085 KGQHGEGVRIAQPQQTIDEQNA

-1126 NNVPFSEKKLAK
+1126 NNVSFSEKKLAK
-1138 SLMNGDPE
+1138 SLMNGDPG
-1146 AIEHVQRTYGDLLNT
+1146 AIEHVQRTYGDMLNT

-1216 HAKTV
+1216 HAKTI
-1221 GADKSARAIDS
+1221 GADKSARAINS

-1246 GTTEDMT
+1246 GTTEGMT

-1308 EERKEVTHES
+1308 EERKEVAHES

-1330 TKNQDQHAN
+1330 TKNQDQHAK

-1358 TTKKAADEGGK
+1358 TTKKAADNGGK

-1382 PLSES
+1382 PLLES

-1406 DAISKAAKEQSGVDL
+1406 DAISKAAKEQSRVDL

-1427 LRVGNDKEGLLHAK
+1427 LRVGNDKEGLIHAK

-1446 ANAAGYDS
+1446 ANADGYTSIEDMIADVAENFDS
-1454 TENMVADIAES
+1454 IYAHGLTRDGHTTYSLIKHGNKATGKMNGVA
-1465 FDEIYMREPVG
+1465 PVY
-1476 SKTKPTFVLVKH
+1476 L
-1488 NDRQSGKKNGIA
+1488 NLED
-1500 PAYFELKQGADG
+1500 DG
-1512 NFYIVV
+1512 HGNYYVIV
-1518 TAIPMRDR
+1518 TAIPKGDANLARQ
-1526 SLKSATKKDR
+1526 TKKDR
-1536 LIYSSPALGAAST
+1536 LIYSSQGLGAATES
-1549 SSSSTVSRPRSDNA
+1549 NA
-1563 GATKGVR
+1563 GAVSTSAKNVGAETR
-1570 PTSDKSSGLSTHII
+1570 GGTPTSDKSSGSSTHII

-1598 NHHEMVEKHSQNG
+1598 K
-1611 DTVDVVL
+1611 
-1618 EAQRDGVPS
+1618 VP
-1627 NLADYVRDVTREDVA
+1627 
-1642 SIPDKRKKF
+1642 
-1651 IDEAIDTG
+1651 
-1659 AFRAIETDR
+1659 
-1668 GGYMLIGTK
+1668 
-1677 GGMFSSV
+1677 
-1684 TEFTP
+1684 
-1689 AETVYYAMHGG
+1689 AMGEPIHG
-1700 LDFNKRSTKEAIMDD
+1700 I
-1715 LATWYGS
+1715 
-1722 EKSREIKSSKA
+1722 
-1733 NHDSEKGKNLDSTGM
+1733 
-1748 VTTERTSKEAADEG
+1748 
-1762 WQESKDETKLSAAEE
+1762 
-1777 QAPSGTSDEAKQVYT
+1777 
-1792 IVRDQLTTSK
+1792 
-1802 SKGAQCAA
+1802 
-1810 SVGAAI
+1810 
-1816 LAHHADVYAK
+1816 
-1826 AYSKATGKKYTAMDY
+1826 
-1841 LNEKFG
+1841 
-1847 LNMTGQPIEGRA
+1847 
-1859 FNQAMSKSKAT
+1859 
-1870 SLAEFA
+1870 
-1876 QIATSGEVDPNGKKK
+1876 
-1891 TFYSVN
+1891 
-1897 ATNDIRVDFP
+1897 
-1907 IDDTRHSV
+1907 
-1915 NKHNLT
+1915 
-1921 GQQLQAI
+1921 
-1928 EDNLENIV
+1928 
-1936 SAYQDTK
+1936 
-1943 KKGHYGGLPVLAHI
+1943 
-1957 VTPIGD
+1957 
-1963 AGITF
+1963 
-1968 EFSPY
+1968 
-1973 GRVFITTMFFDTKQN
+1973 
-1988 IENWAQKNGASR
+1988 
-2000 SLADDKSASSFT
+2000 
-2012 GHPLSISTIQQKLGI
+2012 
-2027 GNEKVYN
+2027 
-2034 QTAWHGSPYDF
+2034 
-2045 DRFDLGAIGTGE
+2045 
-2057 GAQVHGWG
+2057 
-2065 LYFAANREVSEA
+2065 
-2077 YKDALSR
+2077 
-2084 DVVEQK
+2084 
-2090 HYLYLAGNKYE
+2090 
-2101 YPDGTTLIRADN
+2101 
-2113 GKVSS
+2113 
-2118 NPILSDVAKL
+2118 
-2128 IHNLGSIDAAVT
+2128 
-2140 RLEKLKQ
+2140 
-2147 GYETRGNTGRSYQ
+2147 
-2160 HVLDALKVLN
+2160 
-2170 DDKTYE
+2170 
-2176 KYEDQKRSTAR
+2176 
-2187 LYQVDIPDADTMLDE
+2187 
-2202 DKPLSEQPKIMQ
+2202 
-2214 LLDAHAEKT
+2214 
-2223 GDWSFSSEEL
+2223 
-2233 DESDTGRDFYKY
+2233 
-2245 LKEALHSPREAS
+2245 
-2257 KYLNAAG
+2257 
-2264 INGITYNGGRDGR
+2264 
-2277 CYVVFD
+2277 
-2283 DEAVSVIN
+2283 
-2291 KYNQMVNGKVQG
+2291 
-2303 ETAPLEN
+2303 
-2310 GRRVVSL
+2310 
-2317 FEHADEST
+2317 
-2325 FLHEMGHVF
+2325 
-2334 LLDLQDL
+2334 
-2341 AEVDQTAANDM
+2341 
-2352 AAVEGWTTWKKGQAK
+2352 
-2367 EYKGTAWEQEFADRE
+2367 KGT
-2382 NAIVKAMADGDEE
+2382 
-2395 TVNQLKDEWAQER
+2395 
-2408 FARGLERYLESGEAP
+2408 
-2423 SSKLKDVFE
+2423 
-2432 KFKQFLTHI
+2432 
-2441 YNAFKGEGGKPSED
+2441 
-2455 VKNVMARMMDS
+2455 
-2466 DVENTVKV
+2466 
-2474 PPMGKAIIGRTGKET
+2474 ET
-2489 TVTTDSG
+2489 TVVTDSG
-2496 KTIRVR
+2496 KEIRVR
-2502 YRLVPTA
+2502 YRVVPA
-2509 RVITSHNAE
+2509 SRVITSHDAE
-2518 TMAANKAYPQELQP
+2518 TMTPNKEYPQELQS

-2554 DLGAGRNLNQGAPI
+2554 DLGAGRNLNQGAPV

-2585 QKATTAGGDKAT
+2585 QKATASGGDKAT

-2664 RPRDL
+2664 RPREL
-2669 ERYVDNEQGDLTTAA
+2669 IYYVDNEQGDLTTAA
-2684 NRDFVAGVLYRIV
+2684 NQDFVARVLYRIV

-2723 LFSLAYNDNGLIDK
+2723 LFSLTYNDDGLIDK

-3334 SRRENPIR
+3334 SRRENPVR

-3573 AIKALQTNYPGVNF
+3573 AVKALQTNYPGVNF

-3668 HQEQREAYQKEIEGY
+3668 YQEQREAYQKEIEGY

-3732 SKVTTSILYNAGV
+3732 SKVTTSILYDAGV

-3835 SKPNDKTTI
+3835 AKPNDKTII

>member
-28 DDSGR
+28 EDS
-33 IHDATGISEGL
+33 AP
-44 GGFLANLLM
+44 GFLSSLFHN
-53 PGFSTALYRPS
+53 AL
-64 VQNFVGGLEG
+64 GGLEG
-74 DAGGAANYL
+74 TVGGGLDYL

-94 PDTGWNSL
+94 PDTWWNGL
-102 GDWLINNGTYWNDR
+102 GNWLVNNGEYLNNQ
-116 ADDVQQQFGTLNRY
+116 ADSIQQQYGTLNKY
-130 QNEGILQRLTDTD
+130 QNETLAQRLTDLD

-151 MADVFNGAG
+151 TADIFNGLG
-160 SSVPFIVTG
+160 SAAPFVV
-169 ALTPEIGIGGA
+169 ASMLAPEVGVGGW

-187 LLERMGMS
+187 ALERMG
-195 TAGRAVAS
+195 AGRLGQAVAS
-203 DLVQSGANDFARY
+203 DLVQAGANDFTRY
-216 ALTGGPLEAAINA
+216 ALTSGPLEAAVNA

-238 QGLSDSEIFGKMNS
+238 QGLSDSEIFGKMND
-252 MIGEELPVDMLT
+252 MIGEELPMDMLT

-293 LNTPADMLGEYIQE
+293 LNTPADMLGEYMQE

-321 YGTFWNPTED
+321 YGTFFNPTED
-331 EMQAGRAAAMGALPM
+331 EMQAGRAAAMGTLPM
-346 GMFGSARGAIN
+346 GMFGSARGIRH
-357 SRRAAMAAADGGSVT
+357 SRRAAMGTADGGSVT

-408 DVTNLDPQQYTQWYG
+408 DVTELDPQQYTQWYG
-423 DKLKAQGI
+423 DKLKSQGI

-441 TPKATGTTGGAKAGA
+441 TPKATGTMGGAKAGA

-489 YSPFLADELSKG
+489 YNPFLADELSKG

-506 TLVADAG
+506 TLVSDAG
-513 DKVIPFDPNNLEA
+513 DKVVPFDPNNLEA

-681 KTADQFAEALQHGG
+681 KTADQFAEALQNGG

-959 ANDTATLEK
+959 ANDTAALEK

-987 NTDVKNHVSS
+987 NTDMKNHVSS
-997 MMQGNALVHQ
+997 MVQANMPVDQPPTRMDDQQ
-1007 TATMEHQAPQNE
+1007 TA
-1019 VASTVQGNTPVQ
+1019 
-1031 QAPATGNEMP
+1031 
-1041 QGKVAPTI
+1041 
-1049 QANIPANQAP
+1049 
-1059 ARMDNRQATQQ
+1059 RQ

-1077 GVTPLPTQ
+1077 DVTPLPTQ
-1085 EAQQTIDEQNA
+1085 KGQHGEGVRIAQPQQTIDEQNV

-1126 NNVPFSEKKLAK
+1126 NNVSFSEKKLAK
-1138 SLMNGDPE
+1138 SLMNGDPG
-1146 AIEHVQRTYGDLLNT
+1146 AIEHVQRTYGDMLNT

-1246 GTTEDMT
+1246 GTTEGMT

-1271 AMAIRKEAADEKPAN
+1271 AMAIREEAADEKPAN

-1298 QELANSKPTK
+1298 QELAKSKPTK
-1308 EERKEVTHES
+1308 EARKEVTHES
-1318 TQSKSQNEPDKG
+1318 AQSKSQNEPDKG
-1330 TKNQDQHAN
+1330 TKNQDQHAES
-1339 PEPRKTADTQR
+1339 EPRKAADTQR
-1350 EAEESEVS
+1350 EAEEGEVS
-1358 TTKKAADEGGK
+1358 TTKKAADNGGK

-1382 PLSES
+1382 PLSEAD
-1387 GENEF
+1387 EKEF
-1392 ILKPNGSKDFGEIT
+1392 ILKPDGSKDFGEIT
-1406 DAISKAAKEQSGVDL
+1406 DAISKAAKEQSRVDL

-1446 ANAAGYDS
+1446 ANADGYTSIEDMIADVAENFDS
-1454 TENMVADIAES
+1454 IYAHGLTRDGHTTYSLIKHGNKATGKMNGVA
-1465 FDEIYMREPVG
+1465 PVY
-1476 SKTKPTFVLVKH
+1476 L
-1488 NDRQSGKKNGIA
+1488 NLED
-1500 PAYFELKQGADG
+1500 DG
-1512 NFYIVV
+1512 HGNYYVIV
-1518 TAIPMRDR
+1518 TAIPKGDANLARQ
-1526 SLKSATKKDR
+1526 TKKDR
-1536 LIYSSPALGAAST
+1536 LIYSSQGLGAATES
-1549 SSSSTVSRPRSDNA
+1549 NA
-1563 GATKGVR
+1563 GAVSTSAKNVGAETR
-1570 PTSDKSSGLSTHII
+1570 GGTPTSDKSSGSSTHII

-1598 NHHEMVEKHSQNG
+1598 K
-1611 DTVDVVL
+1611 
-1618 EAQRDGVPS
+1618 VP
-1627 NLADYVRDVTREDVA
+1627 
-1642 SIPDKRKKF
+1642 
-1651 IDEAIDTG
+1651 
-1659 AFRAIETDR
+1659 
-1668 GGYMLIGTK
+1668 
-1677 GGMFSSV
+1677 
-1684 TEFTP
+1684 
-1689 AETVYYAMHGG
+1689 AMGEPIHG
-1700 LDFNKRSTKEAIMDD
+1700 I
-1715 LATWYGS
+1715 
-1722 EKSREIKSSKA
+1722 
-1733 NHDSEKGKNLDSTGM
+1733 
-1748 VTTERTSKEAADEG
+1748 
-1762 WQESKDETKLSAAEE
+1762 
-1777 QAPSGTSDEAKQVYT
+1777 
-1792 IVRDQLTTSK
+1792 
-1802 SKGAQCAA
+1802 
-1810 SVGAAI
+1810 
-1816 LAHHADVYAK
+1816 
-1826 AYSKATGKKYTAMDY
+1826 
-1841 LNEKFG
+1841 
-1847 LNMTGQPIEGRA
+1847 
-1859 FNQAMSKSKAT
+1859 
-1870 SLAEFA
+1870 
-1876 QIATSGEVDPNGKKK
+1876 
-1891 TFYSVN
+1891 
-1897 ATNDIRVDFP
+1897 
-1907 IDDTRHSV
+1907 
-1915 NKHNLT
+1915 
-1921 GQQLQAI
+1921 
-1928 EDNLENIV
+1928 
-1936 SAYQDTK
+1936 
-1943 KKGHYGGLPVLAHI
+1943 
-1957 VTPIGD
+1957 
-1963 AGITF
+1963 
-1968 EFSPY
+1968 
-1973 GRVFITTMFFDTKQN
+1973 
-1988 IENWAQKNGASR
+1988 
-2000 SLADDKSASSFT
+2000 
-2012 GHPLSISTIQQKLGI
+2012 
-2027 GNEKVYN
+2027 
-2034 QTAWHGSPYDF
+2034 
-2045 DRFDLGAIGTGE
+2045 
-2057 GAQVHGWG
+2057 
-2065 LYFAANREVSEA
+2065 
-2077 YKDALSR
+2077 
-2084 DVVEQK
+2084 
-2090 HYLYLAGNKYE
+2090 
-2101 YPDGTTLIRADN
+2101 
-2113 GKVSS
+2113 
-2118 NPILSDVAKL
+2118 
-2128 IHNLGSIDAAVT
+2128 
-2140 RLEKLKQ
+2140 
-2147 GYETRGNTGRSYQ
+2147 
-2160 HVLDALKVLN
+2160 
-2170 DDKTYE
+2170 
-2176 KYEDQKRSTAR
+2176 
-2187 LYQVDIPDADTMLDE
+2187 
-2202 DKPLSEQPKIMQ
+2202 
-2214 LLDAHAEKT
+2214 
-2223 GDWSFSSEEL
+2223 
-2233 DESDTGRDFYKY
+2233 
-2245 LKEALHSPREAS
+2245 
-2257 KYLNAAG
+2257 
-2264 INGITYNGGRDGR
+2264 
-2277 CYVVFD
+2277 
-2283 DEAVSVIN
+2283 
-2291 KYNQMVNGKVQG
+2291 
-2303 ETAPLEN
+2303 
-2310 GRRVVSL
+2310 
-2317 FEHADEST
+2317 
-2325 FLHEMGHVF
+2325 
-2334 LLDLQDL
+2334 
-2341 AEVDQTAANDM
+2341 
-2352 AAVEGWTTWKKGQAK
+2352 
-2367 EYKGTAWEQEFADRE
+2367 KGT
-2382 NAIVKAMADGDEE
+2382 
-2395 TVNQLKDEWAQER
+2395 
-2408 FARGLERYLESGEAP
+2408 
-2423 SSKLKDVFE
+2423 
-2432 KFKQFLTHI
+2432 
-2441 YNAFKGEGGKPSED
+2441 
-2455 VKNVMARMMDS
+2455 
-2466 DVENTVKV
+2466 
-2474 PPMGKAIIGRTGKET
+2474 ET
-2489 TVTTDSG
+2489 TVVTDSG
-2496 KTIRVR
+2496 KEIRVR
-2502 YRLVPTA
+2502 YRVVPA
-2509 RVITSHNAE
+2509 SRVITSHDAE
-2518 TMAANKAYPQELQP
+2518 TMTPNKAYPQELQP
-2532 RDRQRVSM
+2532 RDRQRVSI

-2585 QKATTAGGDKAT
+2585 QKARAMKGKSAT
-2597 AYRKYIFEHSK
+2597 AYNKYLVQHAQ
-2608 EFGISRS
+2608 EFGFTQDVVKGL
-2615 NLSQMRKYMLVREV
+2615 NKPMLVREV

-2664 RPRDL
+2664 KPRDL
-2669 ERYVDNEQGDLTTAA
+2669 EAYVDNEQGDLTTAA
-2684 NRDFVAGVLYRIV
+2684 NQNFVANILYRIV

-2723 LFSLAYNDNGLIDK
+2723 LFSLAYNDDGLISK

-2774 YDAAKTIS
+2774 YDAGKTIS
-2782 DAVKH
+2782 DAVKR

-2818 EVLRFLDE
+2818 EVLRFFDE
-2826 NKRSGKKIGIF
+2826 NKRSGKRIGIF

-2850 PNQTSLMDGGR
+2850 PNQTSLMDGGC
-2861 ATLGEIIKAAERVA
+2861 ATLGEIIKSAERVA
-2875 RDGTTAASLF
+2875 RNGTTAASLF
-2885 GNEEGSHVDVAR
+2885 GNKEESHVDVAR

-2958 INRSSS
+2958 INRRSS

-2969 TFWHETFHWLRHN
+2969 TFWHEAFHWLRHN

-2987 RQMVSY
+2987 RQMVSD

-3037 VSLFRNLGK
+3037 VSLFRDLGK
-3046 ADAPLLQRF
+3046 ADASLLQRF

-3103 IFKVSG
+3103 IFKVNG

-3132 ETPTIFTAED
+3132 ETPTTFTAED
-3142 RLKADKKAW
+3142 RLKADSKAW
-3151 KGTLRKAW
+3151 KEELRKAW
-3159 KGDMPDTTMLPVM
+3159 NGTSRGTMIPVM
-3172 QTPLVLKLVGAPD
+3172 DTPLVLDLIGAKHL
-3185 YPMVMRQS
+3185 PMFLAGS
-3193 KLMKIKKD
+3193 KLQKIKHD
-3201 HPEVT
+3201 HPELT
-3206 KAILNELPS
+3206 KPILYKLPE
-3215 YLADP
+3215 YMADP
-3220 MIIFKSSTVS
+3220 MIIFKSDTVPGRIVMGLSLKDSTGVN
-3230 GRLVVGT
+3230 VV
-3237 ELEDASGAN
+3237 
-3246 IIVPIEL
+3246 VPIEL
-3253 NSKDGRMDVNVI
+3253 DAKKGHTEMNVL
-3265 TSVYGKGTQQSG
+3265 TSIYGKGSSAEG
-3277 TNIAWFVNNIQA
+3277 TSMTWFTNNLRN
-3289 GNAVYINKKQ
+3289 GNTVYINKKQ

-3308 LQLPMEGRRFNDL
+3308 LQLPLEGRRFNDL

-3334 SRRENPIR
+3334 SRRENPVR
-3342 YSLDANDNSTPSLFT
+3342 YSLDANDNSTPSLLT

-3406 VIRARNANEWEKVL
+3406 VIRARNANEWERVL
-3420 PEAGRAIADRLNLK
+3420 PEAGRAIADRLQLQ
-3434 PSEDMNNYIA
+3434 PSTAMDNYIA
-3444 KWLLDEATNDT
+3444 KWLLDEAGNDT
-3455 SQEASD
+3455 SQEATA
-3461 FAAALKNDP
+3461 FKAALKNDT
-3470 VLSDQLVDLKT
+3470 VLSDQLIDLKT

-3492 EVVRDA
+3492 EVVRSA

-3507 TTLTKAWETFYDEMI
+3507 TTLTKAWQNFYDEMV

-3532 KRVQE
+3532 EQVQK

-3568 GQSEA
+3568 GRSEA
-3573 AIKALQTNYPGVNF
+3573 AVKALQTNYPGVNF

-3668 HQEQREAYQKEIEGY
+3668 YQEQREAYQKEIEGY

-3732 SKVTTSILYNAGV
+3732 SKVTTSILYDAGV

-3774 DFGDSLKPMH
+3774 DFGDSLKHMH

-3807 AERNKARQLLADL
+3807 AEKNKARQLLADL

-4004 VKKTLAGENGPHP
+4004 AKKKLAGENGPHP

-4022 VSAAFE
+4022 ASAALE

-4149 SKHKAGDYFR
+4149 SKHKAGDYFK

-4305 YDPSLYKRMT
+4305 YDPALYKRMT

-4333 DPKMDSGVREQ
+4333 DPKMDSGIREQ

-4360 MGH
+4360 MGQ

>member
-1 MSKAYDYFR
+1 
-10 EISANNND
+10 
-18 MIMPNDTDIT
+18 
-28 DDSGR
+28 
-33 IHDATGISEGL
+33 
-44 GGFLANLLM
+44 
-53 PGFSTALYRPS
+53 
-64 VQNFVGGLEG
+64 
-74 DAGGAANYL
+74 
-83 GAFAKSQGEID
+83 
-94 PDTGWNSL
+94 
-102 GDWLINNGTYWNDR
+102 
-116 ADDVQQQFGTLNRY
+116 
-130 QNEGILQRLTDTD
+130 
-143 YLTDSRGL
+143 
-151 MADVFNGAG
+151 
-160 SSVPFIVTG
+160 
-169 ALTPEIGIGGA
+169 
-180 LARGAGG
+180 
-187 LLERMGMS
+187 
-195 TAGRAVAS
+195 
-203 DLVQSGANDFARY
+203 
-216 ALTGGPLEAAINA
+216 
-229 GGIYDDLKN
+229 
-238 QGLSDSEIFGKMNS
+238 
-252 MIGEELPVDMLT
+252 
-264 SGLYG
+264 
-269 AVLGGNTFSRLG
+269 
-281 QGGWKRAIAANV
+281 
-293 LNTPADMLGEYIQE
+293 
-307 MTQQQVQNKYSGKP
+307 
-321 YGTFWNPTED
+321 
-331 EMQAGRAAAMGALPM
+331 
-346 GMFGSARGAIN
+346 
-357 SRRAAMAAADGGSVT
+357 
-372 GPEPVTPPAVPD
+372 
-384 PNVDPVAAAQLEGK
+384 
-398 NDDVPTADGV
+398 
-408 DVTNLDPQQYTQWYG
+408 
-423 DKLKAQGI
+423 
-431 DVPDATITVQ
+431 
-441 TPKATGTTGGAKAGA
+441 
-456 GANVMDAAQDF
+456 
-467 MGQHMEN
+467 
-474 GANGCVEA
+474 
-482 VTKIGAR
+482 
-489 YSPFLADELSKG
+489 
-501 VVNVD
+501 
-506 TLVADAG
+506 
-513 DKVIPFDPNNLEA
+513 
-526 GDVIVYG
+526 
-533 DNDHVVLADGNGGYV
+533 
-548 GNSSSQQ
+548 
-555 KVVQGG
+555 
-561 NYNEMGD
+561 
-568 LKPTK
+568 
-573 IIKTGNGVTAQNET
+573 
-587 ANNGGAS
+587 
-594 AADLSSLP
+594 
-602 VGDIATAIAQNTGLP
+602 
-617 ANFIWAQLSHESDGG
+617 
-632 NSKLA
+632 
-637 REDHNYGGV
+637 
-646 KGNDGEYLHFDN
+646 
-658 DQQFIDYM
+658 
-666 SDYYPKYREDGIYDA
+666 
-681 KTADQFAEALQHGG
+681 
-695 YFTAGI
+695 
-701 DEYEGGMHRYL
+701 
-712 EQAGLSD
+712 
-719 SGTAGAPSEKQSNA
+719 
-733 NTMTAKQFGDML
+733 
-745 DEKMIDF
+745 
-752 AGTNDDTVRTVFN
+752 
-765 DMSTSKDKALVA
+765 
-777 LFAPYMQDGVFA
+777 
-789 NTAANRAA
+789 
-797 LANDDGFKK
+797 
-806 AMSMFLSK
+806 
-814 HLSDYAPAF
+814 
-823 ENGRISF
+823 
-830 QQAEDALRPR
+830 
-840 HQVQAAQTAQAP
+840 
-852 NIQTAAS
+852 
-859 PKMEAAAIQ
+859 
-868 NVLSS
+868 
-873 FAQDKKNV
+873 
-881 ARTEQEANLFDD
+881 
-893 MLDADDH
+893 
-900 FIDTPKNR
+900 
-908 QTLLKN
+908 
-914 YGAQL
+914 
-919 QNYVDDVM
+919 
-927 TPSLDDRVNQAIEQA
+927 
-942 VQNKDLNR
+942 
-950 MNILTQAKQ
+950 
-959 ANDTATLEK
+959 
-968 LVGPQTKQHVDIA
+968 
-981 AMLTPA
+981 
-987 NTDVKNHVSS
+987 
-997 MMQGNALVHQ
+997 
-1007 TATMEHQAPQNE
+1007 
-1019 VASTVQGNTPVQ
+1019 
-1031 QAPATGNEMP
+1031 
-1041 QGKVAPTI
+1041 
-1049 QANIPANQAP
+1049 
-1059 ARMDNRQATQQ
+1059 
-1070 SAPKEQA
+1070 
-1077 GVTPLPTQ
+1077 
-1085 EAQQTIDEQNA
+1085 
-1096 QTDARIA
+1096 
-1103 EIKKTPLAQRKALG
+1103 
-1117 QQYLDTLRQ
+1117 
-1126 NNVPFSEKKLAK
+1126 
-1138 SLMNGDPE
+1138 
-1146 AIEHVQRTYGDLLNT
+1146 
-1161 ITPAEAAAASQ
+1161 
-1172 HAPRTIQAATT
+1172 
-1183 ARLGNMVSEITS
+1183 
-1195 GNTYKNA
+1195 
-1202 SPVGKLAYLSAASA
+1202 
-1216 HAKTV
+1216 
-1221 GADKSARAIDS
+1221 
-1232 IIADVRKKAGFSGK
+1232 
-1246 GTTEDMT
+1246 
-1253 PEQKDEFY
+1253 
-1261 NAFYKQSLDD
+1261 
-1271 AMAIRKEAADEKPAN
+1271 
-1286 LKSLDNT
+1286 
-1293 IEMFK
+1293 
-1298 QELANSKPTK
+1298 
-1308 EERKEVTHES
+1308 
-1318 TQSKSQNEPDKG
+1318 
-1330 TKNQDQHAN
+1330 
-1339 PEPRKTADTQR
+1339 
-1350 EAEESEVS
+1350 
-1358 TTKKAADEGGK
+1358 
-1369 YVLADGYR
+1369 
-1377 TESGK
+1377 
-1382 PLSES
+1382 
-1387 GENEF
+1387 
-1392 ILKPNGSKDFGEIT
+1392 
-1406 DAISKAAKEQSGVDL
+1406 
-1421 APGKIR
+1421 
-1427 LRVGNDKEGLLHAK
+1427 
-1441 KHEEQ
+1441 
-1446 ANAAGYDS
+1446 
-1454 TENMVADIAES
+1454 
-1465 FDEIYMREPVG
+1465 
-1476 SKTKPTFVLVKH
+1476 
-1488 NDRQSGKKNGIA
+1488 
-1500 PAYFELKQGADG
+1500 
-1512 NFYIVV
+1512 
-1518 TAIPMRDR
+1518 
-1526 SLKSATKKDR
+1526 
-1536 LIYSSPALGAAST
+1536 
-1549 SSSSTVSRPRSDNA
+1549 
-1563 GATKGVR
+1563 
-1570 PTSDKSSGLSTHII
+1570 
-1584 PHEQKEGTKNLDTG
+1584 
-1598 NHHEMVEKHSQNG
+1598 
-1611 DTVDVVL
+1611 
-1618 EAQRDGVPS
+1618 
-1627 NLADYVRDVTREDVA
+1627 
-1642 SIPDKRKKF
+1642 
-1651 IDEAIDTG
+1651 
-1659 AFRAIETDR
+1659 
-1668 GGYMLIGTK
+1668 
-1677 GGMFSSV
+1677 
-1684 TEFTP
+1684 
-1689 AETVYYAMHGG
+1689 
-1700 LDFNKRSTKEAIMDD
+1700 
-1715 LATWYGS
+1715 
-1722 EKSREIKSSKA
+1722 
-1733 NHDSEKGKNLDSTGM
+1733 
-1748 VTTERTSKEAADEG
+1748 
-1762 WQESKDETKLSAAEE
+1762 
-1777 QAPSGTSDEAKQVYT
+1777 
-1792 IVRDQLTTSK
+1792 
-1802 SKGAQCAA
+1802 
-1810 SVGAAI
+1810 
-1816 LAHHADVYAK
+1816 
-1826 AYSKATGKKYTAMDY
+1826 MDY

-1973 GRVFITTMFFDTKQN
+1973 GRVFVTTMFFDTKQN

-2118 NPILSDVAKL
+2118 NPIISDVAKL

-2245 LKEALHSPREAS
+2245 LKEVLHSPREAS

-2455 VKNVMARMMDS
+2455 VQNVMARMMDS

-2629 VDDIDADTMQD
+2629 VDDIDTDTMQD

-2669 ERYVDNEQGDLTTAA
+2669 ERYVDNEQGDL
-2684 NRDFVAGVLYRIV
+2684 
-2697 GKNERNAYTD
+2697 
-2707 EHGNVNADG
+2707 
-2716 IQRVKRA
+2716 
-2723 LFSLAYNDNGLIDK
+2723 
-2737 MAESTD
+2737 
-2743 DNIRNVS
+2743 
-2750 RGLMSAAPAFAR
+2750 
-2762 VNLAVKDGQAYE
+2762 
-2774 YDAAKTIS
+2774 
-2782 DAVKH
+2782 
-2787 LDALR
+2787 
-2792 REGKPVKDYLN
+2792 
-2803 EQSMFSEYQD
+2803 
-2813 TDEVR
+2813 
-2818 EVLRFLDE
+2818 
-2826 NKRSGKKIGIF
+2826 
-2837 LNDMARSILEQGS
+2837 
-2850 PNQTSLMDGGR
+2850 
-2861 ATLGEIIKAAERVA
+2861 
-2875 RDGTTAASLF
+2875 TTAASLF

-3334 SRRENPIR
+3334 SRRENPVR

-3357 RAYNHLTGRKDA
+3357 RAYNHLTGRKNA

-3392 LDPATEIVFKKFEG
+3392 LDPKTETVFKKFEG

-3573 AIKALQTNYPGVNF
+3573 AVKALQTNYPGVNF

-3668 HQEQREAYQKEIEGY
+3668 YQEQREAYQKEIEGY

-3732 SKVTTSILYNAGV
+3732 SKVTTSILYDAGV

-3754 QERWPN
+3754 QKRWPN

-3774 DFGDSLKPMH
+3774 DFGDSLKHMH

-3877 RLLHGPAKIAR
+3877 RLLHAPAKIAR

-3901 NLIRDSTDATIYS
+3901 NLIRDSTDASIYS

-4004 VKKTLAGENGPHP
+4004 AKKKLAGENGPHP

-4022 VSAAFE
+4022 ASAALE

-4149 SKHKAGDYFR
+4149 SKHKAGDYFK

-4305 YDPSLYKRMT
+4305 YAPSLYKRMT

-4360 MGH
+4360 MGQ

>member
-1 MSKAYDYFR
+1 MSI
-10 EISANNND
+10 ISDSMLRNND
-18 MIMPNDTDIT
+18 SDRASAQYASSQPYSQTYSDEGSSSDNQQGLLERIFNGLGAASDWIGNNVEYVENSPVGQWIGNNVECVENSPVGQAVGQVGQVLAPANSIFRNWPALLGLAANAAVTPKDNDTF
-28 DDSGR
+28 SG
-33 IHDATGISEGL
+33 S
-44 GGFLANLLM
+44 
-53 PGFSTALYRPS
+53 LY
-64 VQNFVGGLEG
+64 
-74 DAGGAANYL
+74 DAGVNGAANTVGSIADLMHQDDLAAAMYTL
-83 GAFAKSQGEID
+83 ANKTQDNTPVQADWDWDYITNPHGLTRSFGNAIGSMAPLLPAAALAPESLVAAAGRLSPWLANGVRYGFTAIPEAMAEGGQTRREAIEDGLNH
-94 PDTGWNSL
+94 PDL
-102 GDWLINNGTYWNDR
+102 R
-116 ADDVQQQFGTLNRY
+116 AFGTLAKNLPLLAVSNTLEGAILGGGLGKMLAGKAGEGVLSRVAKAPFRATPSALAEGL
-130 QNEGILQRLTDTD
+130 QNGLEEGLQQGIQNASVDKEYGYLPWNWTDDQWDAAKEGFFGT
-143 YLTDSRGL
+143 LPLG
-151 MADVFNGAG
+151 
-160 SSVPFIVTG
+160 
-169 ALTPEIGIGGA
+169 GIGGA
-180 LARGAGG
+180 RKAIFPGVGG
-187 LLERMGMS
+187 VA
-195 TAGRAVAS
+195 TAPE
-203 DLVQSGANDFARY
+203 N
-216 ALTGGPLEAAINA
+216 GP
-229 GGIYDDLKN
+229 D
-238 QGLSDSEIFGKMNS
+238 
-252 MIGEELPVDMLT
+252 
-264 SGLYG
+264 
-269 AVLGGNTFSRLG
+269 NT
-281 QGGWKRAIAANV
+281 
-293 LNTPADMLGEYIQE
+293 
-307 MTQQQVQNKYSGKP
+307 
-321 YGTFWNPTED
+321 
-331 EMQAGRAAAMGALPM
+331 
-346 GMFGSARGAIN
+346 
-357 SRRAAMAAADGGSVT
+357 
-372 GPEPVTPPAVPD
+372 
-384 PNVDPVAAAQLEGK
+384 DPVVMAQLTGK

-408 DVTNLDPQQYTQWYG
+408 DVTELDPQQYTQWYG
-423 DKLKAQGI
+423 EKLKSQGI

-489 YSPFLADELSKG
+489 YNPFLADELSKG

-681 KTADQFAEALQHGG
+681 QTADQFAEALQHGG

-719 SGTAGAPSEKQSNA
+719 SGTAGAPSEKQSGGNA
-733 NTMTAKQFGDML
+733 NTMTQQQFGDML
-745 DEKMIDF
+745 NEKMIDF
-752 AGTNDDTVRTVFN
+752 AGTNDDTVKAVFN
-765 DMSTSKDKALVA
+765 DMSTSKDKALVS

-789 NTAANRAA
+789 NTAANRTA
-797 LANDDGFKK
+797 LVNNDGFKK

-823 ENGRISF
+823 DNGRISF
-830 QQAEDALRPR
+830 RQAEDALRPR

-852 NIQTAAS
+852 NIQTVAS

-942 VQNKDLNR
+942 IQNKDLNR

-959 ANDTATLEK
+959 ANDTAALEK
-968 LVGPQTKQHVDIA
+968 LVGLQTKQHVDIA

-1007 TATMEHQAPQNE
+1007 TTTMEHQAPQNE

-1031 QAPATGNEMP
+1031 QAPATENEMP

-1049 QANIPANQAP
+1049 QANMPVNQAP
-1059 ARMDNRQATQQ
+1059 ARMDNQQAAQQ
-1070 SAPKEQA
+1070 DAPKEQVS
-1077 GVTPLPTQ
+1077 VTPLPTQ
-1085 EAQQTIDEQNA
+1085 KGQQSEGVRIAQPQQTIDEQNA

-1126 NNVPFSEKKLAK
+1126 NNVSFSEKKLAK

-1146 AIEHVQRTYGDLLNT
+1146 ALEHVQRTYGDLLNT

-1246 GTTEDMT
+1246 GTTEGMT

-1271 AMAIRKEAADEKPAN
+1271 ATAIRKEATDENPAN

-1293 IEMFK
+1293 IEVFK
-1298 QELANSKPTK
+1298 QELAKSKPTK

-1330 TKNQDQHAN
+1330 TKNQDQHAK

-1358 TTKKAADEGGK
+1358 TTKKAADNDGK

-1382 PLSES
+1382 PLLES

-1584 PHEQKEGTKNLDTG
+1584 PHEQKEGTKNLDAG
-1598 NHHEMVEKHSQNG
+1598 K
-1611 DTVDVVL
+1611 
-1618 EAQRDGVPS
+1618 VP
-1627 NLADYVRDVTREDVA
+1627 
-1642 SIPDKRKKF
+1642 
-1651 IDEAIDTG
+1651 
-1659 AFRAIETDR
+1659 
-1668 GGYMLIGTK
+1668 
-1677 GGMFSSV
+1677 
-1684 TEFTP
+1684 
-1689 AETVYYAMHGG
+1689 GG
-1700 LDFNKRSTKEAIMDD
+1700 L
-1715 LATWYGS
+1715 
-1722 EKSREIKSSKA
+1722 
-1733 NHDSEKGKNLDSTGM
+1733 
-1748 VTTERTSKEAADEG
+1748 SKEA
-1762 WQESKDETKLSAAEE
+1762 QE
-1777 QAPSGTSDEAKQVYT
+1777 VY
-1792 IVRDQLTTSK
+1792 IAVRDKLHTSK
-1802 SKGAQCAA
+1802 SKARRAA
-1810 SVGAAI
+1810 DVSAEI
-1816 LAHHADVYAK
+1816 LARHADTYAK
-1826 AYSKATGKKYTAMDY
+1826 AYSKATGKKYTAADY
-1841 LNEKFG
+1841 MRDKIGIDTDGNVVNDEKAK
-1847 LNMTGQPIEGRA
+1847 Q
-1859 FNQAMSKSKAT
+1859 
-1870 SLAEFA
+1870 
-1876 QIATSGEVDPNGKKK
+1876 
-1891 TFYSVN
+1891 
-1897 ATNDIRVDFP
+1897 
-1907 IDDTRHSV
+1907 
-1915 NKHNLT
+1915 
-1921 GQQLQAI
+1921 
-1928 EDNLENIV
+1928 
-1936 SAYQDTK
+1936 
-1943 KKGHYGGLPVLAHI
+1943 
-1957 VTPIGD
+1957 
-1963 AGITF
+1963 
-1968 EFSPY
+1968 
-1973 GRVFITTMFFDTKQN
+1973 FF
-1988 IENWAQKNGASR
+1988 QK
-2000 SLADDKSASSFT
+2000 
-2012 GHPLSISTIQQKLGI
+2012 
-2027 GNEKVYN
+2027 
-2034 QTAWHGSPYDF
+2034 AWHGSPHDF

-2065 LYFAANREVSEA
+2065 LYFAANREVSEG
-2077 YKDALSR
+2077 YIER
-2084 DVVEQK
+2084 
-2090 HYLYLAGNKYE
+2090 
-2101 YPDGTTLIRADN
+2101 
-2113 GKVSS
+2113 
-2118 NPILSDVAKL
+2118 LSDVIGHEIAKD
-2128 IHNLGSIDAAVT
+2128 GSIVQKSDEEWATIDNAPID
-2140 RLEKLKQ
+2140 E
-2147 GYETRGNTGRSYQ
+2147 NTPPL
-2160 HVLDALKVLN
+2160 VIALKLLREVRAKGDYNIGDAIQKLQWQYIQRME
-2170 DDKTYE
+2170 DDIVASDFLTKWYKKF
-2176 KYEDQKRSTAR
+2176 KYRNTLKNLKAAEQILKEGKYDFKNITSGH
-2187 LYQVDIPDADTMLDE
+2187 LFEVEIPEADTMLDE
-2202 DKPLSEQPKIMQ
+2202 QLSYSEQPKMVQKAI
-2214 LLDAHAEKT
+2214 DALYADRKKLAKEWKNLSAEDFKEIYHPSGEAWTYFMEWNRLRSLNWAFNAFTREDIGNFLRETSSKNHYPESKIREIENSEQAYNKARNDVRHALANTESYLSKMVERV
-2223 GDWSFSSEEL
+2223 GVSE
-2233 DESDTGRDFYKY
+2233 DYHDMNGREIYQDYMN
-2245 LKEALHSPREAS
+2245 ALMMYHNISRGWAS
-2257 KYLNAAG
+2257 KNTALALREHG
-2264 INGITYNGGRDGR
+2264 VNGVSYVGGRDGR
-2277 CYVVFD
+2277 CYVTFD
-2283 DEAVSVIN
+2283 DKTVKIIN
-2291 KYNQMVNGKVQG
+2291 KYNQMLNGAAQG
-2303 ETAPLEN
+2303 YTSALSD
-2310 GRRVVSL
+2310 GKRVVTL
-2317 FEHADEST
+2317 LDGADEST

-2341 AEVDQTAANDM
+2341 AEIDQTSANDM
-2352 AAVEGWTTWKKGQAK
+2352 SAVESWATWKNGQAK
-2367 EYKGTAWEQEFADRE
+2367 DYKGTAWEQEFADRE
-2382 NAIVKAMADGDEE
+2382 KAIAKAMADGDEA
-2395 TVNQLKDEWAQER
+2395 TASQLKDEWMQER

-2423 SSKLKDVFE
+2423 SSKLESVFE
-2432 KFKQFLTHI
+2432 KFRKFLTRI
-2441 YNAFKGEGGKPSED
+2441 YNAFKDAGGKPSED

-2466 DVENTVKV
+2466 DVENTIKV
-2474 PPMGKAIIGRTGKET
+2474 PEMGE
-2489 TVTTDSG
+2489 
-2496 KTIRVR
+2496 
-2502 YRLVPTA
+2502 
-2509 RVITSHNAE
+2509 
-2518 TMAANKAYPQELQP
+2518 
-2532 RDRQRVSM
+2532 
-2540 QEQVTTMA
+2540 
-2548 NELRPA
+2548 
-2554 DLGAGRNLNQGAPI
+2554 PI
-2568 IRKDGVVLNGN
+2568 
-2579 GRAMAI
+2579 
-2585 QKATTAGGDKAT
+2585 
-2597 AYRKYIFEHSK
+2597 
-2608 EFGISRS
+2608 
-2615 NLSQMRKYMLVREV
+2615 
-2629 VDDIDADTMQD
+2629 
-2640 IIGSTAGGSRM
+2640 
-2651 GASEQAKADAKKI
+2651 
-2664 RPRDL
+2664 
-2669 ERYVDNEQGDLTTAA
+2669 
-2684 NRDFVAGVLYRIV
+2684 
-2697 GKNERNAYTD
+2697 
-2707 EHGNVNADG
+2707 HG
-2716 IQRVKRA
+2716 
-2723 LFSLAYNDNGLIDK
+2723 
-2737 MAESTD
+2737 
-2743 DNIRNVS
+2743 
-2750 RGLMSAAPAFAR
+2750 
-2762 VNLAVKDGQAYE
+2762 
-2774 YDAAKTIS
+2774 
-2782 DAVKH
+2782 
-2787 LDALR
+2787 
-2792 REGKPVKDYLN
+2792 
-2803 EQSMFSEYQD
+2803 
-2813 TDEVR
+2813 
-2818 EVLRFLDE
+2818 
-2826 NKRSGKKIGIF
+2826 
-2837 LNDMARSILEQGS
+2837 
-2850 PNQTSLMDGGR
+2850 
-2861 ATLGEIIKAAERVA
+2861 IKAAERVA
-2875 RDGTTAASLF
+2875 RNGTTAASLF

-3011 TGRQALSDADVIEEM
+3011 TGRQALSEADVIEEM

-3334 SRRENPIR
+3334 SRRENPVR

-3357 RAYNHLTGRKDA
+3357 RAYNHLTGRKNA

-3392 LDPATEIVFKKFEG
+3392 LDPKTETVFKKFEG

-3568 GQSEA
+3568 GQSEVA
-3573 AIKALQTNYPGVNF
+3573 VKALQTNYPGVNF

-3668 HQEQREAYQKEIEGY
+3668 YQEQREAYQKEIEGY

-3732 SKVTTSILYNAGV
+3732 SKVTTSILYDAGV

-3835 SKPNDKTTI
+3835 LKPNDKTTI

-4004 VKKTLAGENGPHP
+4004 AKKKLAGENGPHP

-4022 VSAAFE
+4022 ASAALE

-4149 SKHKAGDYFR
+4149 SKHKAGDYFK

-4360 MGH
+4360 MGQ

>member
-83 GAFAKSQGEID
+83 GSALKALDEQGRASSLSDDIQNAD
-94 PDTGWNSL
+94 AGPLGSL

-116 ADDVQQQFGTLNRY
+116 ANDVQQQFGTLNRY
-130 QNEGILQRLTDTD
+130 QNEDILQRLTDTD

-160 SSVPFIVTG
+160 SSVPFVV
-169 ALTPEIGIGGA
+169 ASSLAPEIGIGGA

-187 LLERMGMS
+187 LLERLGMS

-216 ALTGGPLEAAINA
+216 ALTSGPLEAAINA
-229 GGIYDDLKN
+229 GGIYDDLKS

-252 MIGEELPVDMLT
+252 MIGEELPMDMLT

-281 QGGWKRAIAANV
+281 QGGWKRAIAANA
-293 LNTPADMLGEYIQE
+293 LNTPADMLGEYVQE
-307 MTQQQVQNKYSGKP
+307 MTQQQLQNKYSGKP

-384 PNVDPVAAAQLEGK
+384 PNVDPVEAAQLTGK

-408 DVTNLDPQQYTQWYG
+408 DVTDLDPQQYTQWYG
-423 DKLKAQGI
+423 EKLKSQGI

-441 TPKATGTTGGAKAGA
+441 TPKATGATGGAKAGA

-587 ANNGGAS
+587 ANNGGAP

-719 SGTAGAPSEKQSNA
+719 SGTAGAPAEKQSPVS
-733 NTMTAKQFGDML
+733 TMTQQQFGDML
-745 DEKMIDF
+745 NEKMIDF
-752 AGTNDDTVRTVFN
+752 AGTNDDTVKTVFN
-765 DMSTSKDKALVA
+765 DMSTSKDKALVS

-789 NTAANRAA
+789 NTAANRTA
-797 LANDDGFKK
+797 LVNNDGFKK

-823 ENGRISF
+823 DNGRISF
-830 QQAEDALRPR
+830 RQAEEALRPR

-873 FAQDKKNV
+873 FVQDKKNA
-881 ARTEQEANLFDD
+881 ARTEQETNLFDD
-893 MLDADDH
+893 MLDADDR

-919 QNYVDDVM
+919 QDYVDDAM

-942 VQNKDLNR
+942 VQDKDLNR

-968 LVGPQTKQHVDIA
+968 LVGPQAQQHIDIT

-987 NTDVKNHVSS
+987 NANVENRVSS
-997 MMQGNALVHQ
+997 KVQETMPSSRLA
-1007 TATMEHQAPQNE
+1007 TAGRQAPQGK
-1019 VASTVQGNTPVQ
+1019 VASTVQANMPV
-1031 QAPATGNEMP
+1031 
-1041 QGKVAPTI
+1041 
-1049 QANIPANQAP
+1049 NQVSAH
-1059 ARMDNRQATQQ
+1059 MDNQQ
-1070 SAPKEQA
+1070 TAQQTAPKEQT

-1085 EAQQTIDEQNA
+1085 EAQQGEGVRIAQPQQTIDEQNA

-1103 EIKKTPLAQRKALG
+1103 EIEKTPLAQRKALG

-1126 NNVPFSEKKLAK
+1126 NNMPFSEKKLAK

-1161 ITPAEAAAASQ
+1161 ITPAESAAASQ

-1183 ARLGNMVSEITS
+1183 ARLGNMVREITS

-1202 SPVGKLAYLSAASA
+1202 SPVGRLAYLAAASG

-1221 GADKSARAIDS
+1221 GANESVKAIDG
-1232 IIADVRKKAGFSGK
+1232 IIDHVRKEAGLSGK
-1246 GTTEDMT
+1246 GLMEGMT
-1253 PEQKDEFY
+1253 PAQKDEFY

-1271 AMAIRKEAADEKPAN
+1271 ATAIRKEATDENPAN

-1293 IEMFK
+1293 IEVFK
-1298 QELANSKPTK
+1298 QELAKSKPTK

-1318 TQSKSQNEPDKG
+1318 TQSKNQQKPDEG
-1330 TKNQDQHAN
+1330 AKNQDQHAK
-1339 PEPRKTADTQR
+1339 PEPRKAAGTQR
-1350 EAEESEVS
+1350 KAEEGEVS
-1358 TTKKAADEGGK
+1358 DNKKAADEGGHT
-1369 YVLADGYR
+1369 VHELASGYK

-1382 PLSES
+1382 PLSEA
-1387 GENEF
+1387 GEKEF
-1392 ILKPNGSKDFGEIT
+1392 ILKPDGSKDFGEIT
-1406 DAISKAAKEQSGVDL
+1406 DAISKAAKEQHNVEL
-1421 APGKIR
+1421 MPGKIR
-1427 LRVGNDKEGLLHAK
+1427 LRVGNEIEGLRHAK
-1441 KHEEQ
+1441 EHENQ
-1446 ANAAGYDS
+1446 AKADGYASIEDMIADV
-1454 TENMVADIAES
+1454 TEN
-1465 FDEIYMREPVG
+1465 FDEIYERQPNNENGHVTY
-1476 SKTKPTFVLVKH
+1476 SLVKRG
-1488 NDRQSGKKNGIA
+1488 NKATGKMNGVSPI
-1500 PAYFELKQGADG
+1500 YFELQHDG
-1512 NFYIVV
+1512 NKGYYIVV
-1518 TAIPMRDR
+1518 SAIPKGDK
-1526 SLKSATKKDR
+1526 SLKRGTAKDR
-1536 LIYSSPALGAAST
+1536 LIYSSPGLGAATQS
-1549 SSSSTVSRPRSDNA
+1549 NA
-1563 GATKGVR
+1563 GAVSHDSHNVGAVNR
-1570 PTSDKSSGLSTHII
+1570 GGSPTSDKSSGSSTHII
-1584 PHEQKEGTKNLDTG
+1584 PHEQKEGTKNLD
-1598 NHHEMVEKHSQNG
+1598 
-1611 DTVDVVL
+1611 
-1618 EAQRDGVPS
+1618 
-1627 NLADYVRDVTREDVA
+1627 
-1642 SIPDKRKKF
+1642 
-1651 IDEAIDTG
+1651 
-1659 AFRAIETDR
+1659 
-1668 GGYMLIGTK
+1668 
-1677 GGMFSSV
+1677 
-1684 TEFTP
+1684 
-1689 AETVYYAMHGG
+1689 
-1700 LDFNKRSTKEAIMDD
+1700 STK
-1715 LATWYGS
+1715 
-1722 EKSREIKSSKA
+1722 
-1733 NHDSEKGKNLDSTGM
+1733 
-1748 VTTERTSKEAADEG
+1748 
-1762 WQESKDETKLSAAEE
+1762 
-1777 QAPSGTSDEAKQVYT
+1777 AP
-1792 IVRDQLTTSK
+1792 
-1802 SKGAQCAA
+1802 
-1810 SVGAAI
+1810 
-1816 LAHHADVYAK
+1816 
-1826 AYSKATGKKYTAMDY
+1826 AMGD
-1841 LNEKFG
+1841 
-1847 LNMTGQPIEGRA
+1847 PIR
-1859 FNQAMSKSKAT
+1859 
-1870 SLAEFA
+1870 
-1876 QIATSGEVDPNGKKK
+1876 
-1891 TFYSVN
+1891 
-1897 ATNDIRVDFP
+1897 
-1907 IDDTRHSV
+1907 
-1915 NKHNLT
+1915 
-1921 GQQLQAI
+1921 
-1928 EDNLENIV
+1928 
-1936 SAYQDTK
+1936 
-1943 KKGHYGGLPVLAHI
+1943 
-1957 VTPIGD
+1957 
-1963 AGITF
+1963 
-1968 EFSPY
+1968 
-1973 GRVFITTMFFDTKQN
+1973 
-1988 IENWAQKNGASR
+1988 
-2000 SLADDKSASSFT
+2000 
-2012 GHPLSISTIQQKLGI
+2012 
-2027 GNEKVYN
+2027 
-2034 QTAWHGSPYDF
+2034 
-2045 DRFDLGAIGTGE
+2045 
-2057 GAQVHGWG
+2057 
-2065 LYFAANREVSEA
+2065 
-2077 YKDALSR
+2077 
-2084 DVVEQK
+2084 
-2090 HYLYLAGNKYE
+2090 
-2101 YPDGTTLIRADN
+2101 
-2113 GKVSS
+2113 
-2118 NPILSDVAKL
+2118 
-2128 IHNLGSIDAAVT
+2128 
-2140 RLEKLKQ
+2140 
-2147 GYETRGNTGRSYQ
+2147 
-2160 HVLDALKVLN
+2160 
-2170 DDKTYE
+2170 
-2176 KYEDQKRSTAR
+2176 
-2187 LYQVDIPDADTMLDE
+2187 
-2202 DKPLSEQPKIMQ
+2202 
-2214 LLDAHAEKT
+2214 
-2223 GDWSFSSEEL
+2223 
-2233 DESDTGRDFYKY
+2233 
-2245 LKEALHSPREAS
+2245 
-2257 KYLNAAG
+2257 
-2264 INGITYNGGRDGR
+2264 
-2277 CYVVFD
+2277 
-2283 DEAVSVIN
+2283 
-2291 KYNQMVNGKVQG
+2291 
-2303 ETAPLEN
+2303 
-2310 GRRVVSL
+2310 
-2317 FEHADEST
+2317 
-2325 FLHEMGHVF
+2325 
-2334 LLDLQDL
+2334 
-2341 AEVDQTAANDM
+2341 
-2352 AAVEGWTTWKKGQAK
+2352 
-2367 EYKGTAWEQEFADRE
+2367 
-2382 NAIVKAMADGDEE
+2382 
-2395 TVNQLKDEWAQER
+2395 
-2408 FARGLERYLESGEAP
+2408 
-2423 SSKLKDVFE
+2423 
-2432 KFKQFLTHI
+2432 
-2441 YNAFKGEGGKPSED
+2441 
-2455 VKNVMARMMDS
+2455 
-2466 DVENTVKV
+2466 
-2474 PPMGKAIIGRTGKET
+2474 GRTGKET
-2489 TVTTDSG
+2489 TVITDSG
-2496 KTIRVR
+2496 KEIRVR
-2502 YRLVPTA
+2502 YRLVPSYK
-2509 RVITSHNAE
+2509 VITSHDAE
-2518 TMAANKAYPQELQP
+2518 TMTPNKAYPQKLQP

-2540 QEQVTTMA
+2540 QEQVTAMA

-2585 QKATTAGGDKAT
+2585 QKARAVKGKSAT
-2597 AYRKYIFEHSK
+2597 AYNKYLVQHAQ
-2608 EFGISRS
+2608 EFGFTQDVVKGL
-2615 NLSQMRKYMLVREV
+2615 NKPMLVREV
-2629 VDDIDADTMQD
+2629 LDDIDADTMQD

-2664 RPRDL
+2664 KPRDL
-2669 ERYVDNEQGDLTTAA
+2669 DSYVDNEQGDLTTAA
-2684 NRDFVAGVLYRIV
+2684 NQNFVANILYRIV

-2707 EHGNVNADG
+2707 EYGNVNADG

-2723 LFSLAYNDNGLIDK
+2723 LFSLAYGDDNLINK

-2762 VNLAVKDGQAYE
+2762 VNLAVKDGQAYD
-2774 YDAAKTIS
+2774 YDAGKTIS
-2782 DAVKH
+2782 DAVKR

-2818 EVLRFLDE
+2818 EVLRFFDE
-2826 NKRSGKKIGIF
+2826 NKRSGKRIGIF

-2861 ATLGEIIKAAERVA
+2861 ATLGEIIKSAERVA
-2875 RDGTTAASLF
+2875 RNGTTAASLF
-2885 GNEEGSHVDVAR
+2885 GNKEESHVDVAR

-2958 INRSSS
+2958 INRRSS

-2969 TFWHETFHWLRHN
+2969 TFWHEAFHWLRHN

-2987 RQMVSY
+2987 RQMVSD

-3026 LADAMPDVHKR
+3026 LADAMPNVHKR
-3037 VSLFRNLGK
+3037 VSLFRDLGK
-3046 ADAPLLQRF
+3046 ADASLLQRF

-3080 QKAAMRDA
+3080 QKAAMRGA
-3088 LANIAAD
+3088 LVNIAAD

-3103 IFKVSG
+3103 IFKVNG
-3109 AEREITAADGTK
+3109 AEREITASDGTK

-3132 ETPTIFTAED
+3132 EAPTTFTAED
-3142 RLKADKKAW
+3142 RLKADSKAW
-3151 KGTLRKAW
+3151 KEELRKAW
-3159 KGDMPDTTMLPVM
+3159 NGTSRGTMIPVM
-3172 QTPLVLKLVGAPD
+3172 DTPLVLDLIGAKHL
-3185 YPMVMRQS
+3185 PMFLAGS
-3193 KLMKIKKD
+3193 KLQKIKHD
-3201 HPEVT
+3201 HPELT
-3206 KAILNELPS
+3206 KPILYKLPE
-3215 YLADP
+3215 YMADP
-3220 MIIFKSSTVS
+3220 MIIFKSDTVPGRIVMGLSLKDSTGVN
-3230 GRLVVGT
+3230 VV
-3237 ELEDASGAN
+3237 
-3246 IIVPIEL
+3246 VPIEL
-3253 NSKDGRMDVNVI
+3253 DAKKGHTEMNVL
-3265 TSVYGKGTQQSG
+3265 TSIYGKGSSAEG
-3277 TNIAWFVNNIQA
+3277 TSMTWFTNNLRN
-3289 GNAVYINKKQ
+3289 GNTVYINKKQ

-3308 LQLPMEGRRFNDL
+3308 LQLPLEGRRFNDL

-3334 SRRENPIR
+3334 SRRENPVR
-3342 YSLDANDNSTPSLFT
+3342 YSLDANDNSTPSLLT

-3406 VIRARNANEWEKVL
+3406 VIRARNANEWERVL
-3420 PEAGRAIADRLNLK
+3420 PEAGRAIADRLQLQ
-3434 PSEDMNNYIA
+3434 PSTAMDNYIA
-3444 KWLLDEATNDT
+3444 KWLLDEAGNDT
-3455 SQEASD
+3455 SQEATA
-3461 FAAALKNDP
+3461 FKAALKNDT
-3470 VLSDQLVDLKT
+3470 VLSDQLIDLKT

-3492 EVVRDA
+3492 EIVRSA

-3507 TTLTKAWETFYDEMI
+3507 TTLTKAWQNFYDEMV

-3532 KRVQE
+3532 EQVQK

-3573 AIKALQTNYPGVNF
+3573 AVKALQTNYPGVNF

-3668 HQEQREAYQKEIEGY
+3668 YQEQREAYQKEIEGY

-3732 SKVTTSILYNAGV
+3732 SKVTTSILYDAGV

-3774 DFGDSLKPMH
+3774 DFGDSLKHMH

-3807 AERNKARQLLADL
+3807 AEKNKARQLLADL

-3877 RLLHGPAKIAR
+3877 RLLHAPAKIAR

-3901 NLIRDSTDATIYS
+3901 NLIRDSTDASIYS

-4004 VKKTLAGENGPHP
+4004 AKKKLAGENGPHP

-4022 VSAAFE
+4022 ASAALE

-4149 SKHKAGDYFR
+4149 SKHKAGDYFK

-4305 YDPSLYKRMT
+4305 YDPALYKRMT

-4333 DPKMDSGVREQ
+4333 DPKMDSGIREQ

-4360 MGH
+4360 MGQ

>member
-1 MSKAYDYFR
+1 MSI
-10 EISANNND
+10 ISDSMLRNND
-18 MIMPNDTDIT
+18 SDRASAQYASSQPYSQTYSDEGSSNDNQQ
-28 DDSGR
+28 GLLER
-33 IHDATGISEGL
+33 IFNGL
-44 GGFLANLLM
+44 GAASDWIGNNVEYAENSPVGQWIGNNVEYIENSPIGQALAPANSIFQNWPALLGLAANAAVTPKDDDTYGGSFYNAGVNSAASTVGNIADLMHQDDLAAAMYTLANRTQDDTPVQADLDWDYITNPHGLTRSVGNAIGSMIPLL
-53 PGFSTALYRPS
+53 PAAALAPESLVAAAGRFSPWLANGVRYGFTAIPEAMAE
-64 VQNFVGGLEG
+64 GGQTRREAIEDGL
-74 DAGGAANYL
+74 DH
-83 GAFAKSQGEID
+83 
-94 PDTGWNSL
+94 PDL
-102 GDWLINNGTYWNDR
+102 R
-116 ADDVQQQFGTLNRY
+116 AFGTLAKNLPLLAASNTLEGAILGGGLGKALAGKAGEGVFSRVAKAPFRATPSALAEGL
-130 QNEGILQRLTDTD
+130 QNGLEEGLQQGIQNASVDKEHGYLPWNWTDDQWDAAKEGFFGT
-143 YLTDSRGL
+143 LPLG
-151 MADVFNGAG
+151 
-160 SSVPFIVTG
+160 
-169 ALTPEIGIGGA
+169 GIGGA
-180 LARGAGG
+180 RK
-187 LLERMGMS
+187 
-195 TAGRAVAS
+195 
-203 DLVQSGANDFARY
+203 
-216 ALTGGPLEAAINA
+216 AIFP
-229 GGIYDDLKN
+229 GVGD
-238 QGLSDSEIFGKMNS
+238 
-252 MIGEELPVDMLT
+252 V
-264 SGLYG
+264 
-269 AVLGGNTFSRLG
+269 
-281 QGGWKRAIAANV
+281 
-293 LNTPADMLGEYIQE
+293 
-307 MTQQQVQNKYSGKP
+307 
-321 YGTFWNPTED
+321 
-331 EMQAGRAAAMGALPM
+331 AAAPE
-346 GMFGSARGAIN
+346 N
-357 SRRAAMAAADGGSVT
+357 
-372 GPEPVTPPAVPD
+372 GPDNT
-384 PNVDPVAAAQLEGK
+384 DPVAMAQLTGK

-423 DKLKAQGI
+423 EKLKSQGI

-489 YSPFLADELSKG
+489 YNPFLADELSKG

-506 TLVADAG
+506 TLVSDAG
-513 DKVIPFDPNNLEA
+513 DKVVPFDPNNLEA

-533 DNDHVVLADGNGGYV
+533 DNDHVVLSDGNGGYV

-561 NYNEMGD
+561 DYNNMGD

-587 ANNGGAS
+587 ANNGNAP

-617 ANFIWAQLSHESDGG
+617 ANFIWAQLSHESNGG

-681 KTADQFAEALQHGG
+681 QTADQFAEALQHGG
-695 YFTAGI
+695 YFTADLG
-701 DEYEGGMHRYL
+701 EYEGGMHRYL

-719 SGTAGAPSEKQSNA
+719 SGTAGAPSEKQSGGDNA
-733 NTMTAKQFGDML
+733 NTMTQQQFGDML
-745 DEKMIDF
+745 NEKMIDF
-752 AGTNDDTVRTVFN
+752 AGTNDDTVKAVFN
-765 DMSTSKDKALVA
+765 DMSTSKDKALVS
-777 LFAPYMQDGVFA
+777 LFAPYMQDGAFA
-789 NTAANRAA
+789 NTAANREA
-797 LANDDGFKK
+797 LVGNDGFKK

-840 HQVQAAQTAQAP
+840 HQVQAAQTAQAVQATQTP
-852 NIQTAAS
+852 NIQTAATPQTLIHMIQS
-859 PKMEAAAIQ
+859 GLNRAQQGALLQAADTALHTPQGMANGDEAVWMNKLAKAIDEHDYPTIAQMIPNESMQALAAPQ
-868 NVLSS
+868 NIL
-873 FAQDKKNV
+873 AKNV
-881 ARTEQEANLFDD
+881 GDTAQKNLLTSFVQERAKAARSEQEANFFDD

-900 FIDTPKNR
+900 FVDTPKNR

-919 QNYVDDVM
+919 QDYVDDAM
-927 TPSLDDRVNQAIEQA
+927 TPSLNDRVNQAIEQA
-942 VQNKDLNR
+942 VQDKDLNR

-968 LVGPQTKQHVDIA
+968 LVGPQEQQHIDIT

-987 NTDVKNHVSS
+987 NANVENRVSS
-997 MMQGNALVHQ
+997 KVQEAVPPSRPA
-1007 TATMEHQAPQNE
+1007 TAERQAPQSE
-1019 VASTVQGNTPVQ
+1019 VSSTVQGNIPVQ
-1031 QAPATGNEMP
+1031 QVAATKSEMP
-1041 QGKVAPTI
+1041 QDKVASTVE
-1049 QANIPANQAP
+1049 ANMPANQAP
-1059 ARMDNRQATQQ
+1059 VRMNNQQAEQQ
-1070 SAPKEQA
+1070 AAPKKQ
-1077 GVTPLPTQ
+1077 GNVTPLPTQ
-1085 EAQQTIDEQNA
+1085 ETQQSKGVRIAQPQPTIDEQNA
-1096 QTDARIA
+1096 QIDARIA
-1103 EIKKTPLAQRKALG
+1103 AIKKQPLAQRKALG
-1117 QQYLDTLRQ
+1117 QQYLDALRQ

-1138 SLMNGDPE
+1138 PLMDGEPE
-1146 AIEHVQRTYGDLLNT
+1146 ALEYAQRAHGDLLNT

-1183 ARLGNMVSEITS
+1183 ARLANMVGEITS

-1202 SPVGKLAYLSAASA
+1202 SLVGKLAYLAVASA
-1216 HAKTV
+1216 HAKTI
-1221 GADKSARAIDS
+1221 GADKSARAIGD
-1232 IIADVRKKAGFSGK
+1232 IIADVRKKAGLSSA
-1246 GTTEDMT
+1246 GTVNGLTAAQE
-1253 PEQKDEFY
+1253 DEFY
-1261 NAFYKQSLDD
+1261 NTFYKQSLDD
-1271 AMAIRKEAADEKPAN
+1271 ATAIRKEAKDEKPAN

-1318 TQSKSQNEPDKG
+1318 TQSKNQQKPDEG
-1330 TKNQDQHAN
+1330 AKNQDQHAE
-1339 PEPRKTADTQR
+1339 PEPRKAADTQP
-1350 EAEESEVS
+1350 ETKAGEVS
-1358 TTKKAADEGGK
+1358 DNKKAADESGREETK
-1369 YVLADGYR
+1369 HTDNRVPDG
-1377 TESGK
+1377 
-1382 PLSES
+1382 L
-1387 GENEF
+1387 
-1392 ILKPNGSKDFGEIT
+1392 
-1406 DAISKAAKEQSGVDL
+1406 
-1421 APGKIR
+1421 
-1427 LRVGNDKEGLLHAK
+1427 
-1441 KHEEQ
+1441 
-1446 ANAAGYDS
+1446 
-1454 TENMVADIAES
+1454 
-1465 FDEIYMREPVG
+1465 
-1476 SKTKPTFVLVKH
+1476 
-1488 NDRQSGKKNGIA
+1488 
-1500 PAYFELKQGADG
+1500 
-1512 NFYIVV
+1512 
-1518 TAIPMRDR
+1518 
-1526 SLKSATKKDR
+1526 
-1536 LIYSSPALGAAST
+1536 
-1549 SSSSTVSRPRSDNA
+1549 
-1563 GATKGVR
+1563 
-1570 PTSDKSSGLSTHII
+1570 
-1584 PHEQKEGTKNLDTG
+1584 
-1598 NHHEMVEKHSQNG
+1598 
-1611 DTVDVVL
+1611 
-1618 EAQRDGVPS
+1618 
-1627 NLADYVRDVTREDVA
+1627 
-1642 SIPDKRKKF
+1642 
-1651 IDEAIDTG
+1651 
-1659 AFRAIETDR
+1659 
-1668 GGYMLIGTK
+1668 
-1677 GGMFSSV
+1677 
-1684 TEFTP
+1684 
-1689 AETVYYAMHGG
+1689 
-1700 LDFNKRSTKEAIMDD
+1700 
-1715 LATWYGS
+1715 
-1722 EKSREIKSSKA
+1722 
-1733 NHDSEKGKNLDSTGM
+1733 
-1748 VTTERTSKEAADEG
+1748 SKEA
-1762 WQESKDETKLSAAEE
+1762 QV
-1777 QAPSGTSDEAKQVYT
+1777 VYT
-1792 IVRDQLTTSK
+1792 AVRDKLRTGK
-1802 SKGAQCAA
+1802 SERSRRAA
-1810 SVGAAI
+1810 DVSAEI
-1816 LAHHADVYAK
+1816 LARHADAYAK
-1826 AYSKATGKKYTAMDY
+1826 AYSKATGKKYTAADY
-1841 LNEKFG
+1841 MRDKIGIDTDGNVVNDEK
-1847 LNMTGQPIEGRA
+1847 A
-1859 FNQAMSKSKAT
+1859 
-1870 SLAEFA
+1870 
-1876 QIATSGEVDPNGKKK
+1876 K
-1891 TFYSVN
+1891 TF
-1897 ATNDIRVDFP
+1897 F
-1907 IDDTRHSV
+1907 
-1915 NKHNLT
+1915 
-1921 GQQLQAI
+1921 
-1928 EDNLENIV
+1928 
-1936 SAYQDTK
+1936 
-1943 KKGHYGGLPVLAHI
+1943 
-1957 VTPIGD
+1957 
-1963 AGITF
+1963 
-1968 EFSPY
+1968 
-1973 GRVFITTMFFDTKQN
+1973 
-1988 IENWAQKNGASR
+1988 
-2000 SLADDKSASSFT
+2000 
-2012 GHPLSISTIQQKLGI
+2012 
-2027 GNEKVYN
+2027 
-2034 QTAWHGSPYDF
+2034 QTAWHGSPHDF
-2045 DRFDLGAIGTGE
+2045 DQFDLGAIGTGE

-2065 LYFAANREVSEA
+2065 LYFAANREVSEG
-2077 YKDALSR
+2077 
-2084 DVVEQK
+2084 
-2090 HYLYLAGNKYE
+2090 YLE
-2101 YPDGTTLIRADN
+2101 R
-2113 GKVSS
+2113 
-2118 NPILSDVAKL
+2118 LSDVIGYEVAKDGNTVQKSDKEWAAIDNVTIDEHTPPMVIAL
-2128 IHNLGSIDAAVT
+2128 KMLRDARGIHDNHSIDNIIETLYKKYIKVMRDDIDNSNFLTAFYKKFKYQKFIINVSKAMKI
-2140 RLEKLKQ
+2140 LEDGDYSFKKIVSGKLF
-2147 GYETRGNTGRSYQ
+2147 
-2160 HVLDALKVLN
+2160 KV
-2170 DDKTYE
+2170 E
-2176 KYEDQKRSTAR
+2176 
-2187 LYQVDIPDADTMLDE
+2187 IPDADTMIDE
-2202 DKPLSEQPKIMQ
+2202 QLSYDEQPKRVQKAI
-2214 LLDAHAEKT
+2214 DALYADRKK
-2223 GDWSFSSEEL
+2223 L
-2233 DESDTGRDFYKY
+2233 A
-2245 LKEALHSPREAS
+2245 KEW
-2257 KYLNAAG
+2257 KNLNAADFKLTYHPKDEMWMYFMERVHLKEVDRAFTVSTKDSIG
-2264 INGITYNGGRDGR
+2264 EYLRSLSGSHRYAENKIREIEASEQAYNNAWREVKRSLARVENYLDKMVADTDLRDNYRDMTGREIYQDYMKALELYHNIPRGQASKETALALREHGVNGVSYIGGRDGR
-2277 CYVVFD
+2277 CYVTFD
-2283 DEAVSVIN
+2283 DKTVKIIN
-2291 KYNQMVNGKVQG
+2291 KYNQMLNGAVQG
-2303 ETAPLEN
+2303 YTSVLSD
-2310 GRRVVSL
+2310 GKRIVTLYSDS
-2317 FEHADEST
+2317 ADEST

-2334 LLDLQDL
+2334 MLDLQDL
-2341 AEVDQTAANDM
+2341 AEIDQTAANDM
-2352 AAVEGWTTWKKGQAK
+2352 AAVEGWATWKQGQAK
-2367 EYKGTAWEQEFADRE
+2367 EYKGTAWEQEFSDRE
-2382 NAIVKAMADGDEE
+2382 KAIVKAMKDGDDA
-2395 TVNQLKDEWAQER
+2395 TASQLKDEWMQER
-2408 FARGLERYLESGEAP
+2408 FARGFERYLESGEAP

-2432 KFKQFLTHI
+2432 KFKQFLTRL
-2441 YNAFKGEGGKPSED
+2441 YDAFKSAGGKPSED

-2466 DVENTVKV
+2466 DVKNTIKV
-2474 PPMGKAIIGRTGKET
+2474 PPMGKPIIGRTGNET

-2496 KTIRVR
+2496 KTLRVR
-2502 YRLVPTA
+2502 YRLVPTE
-2509 RVITSHNAE
+2509 RVITSHDAE
-2518 TMAANKAYPQELQP
+2518 TMTPNKAYPQELQP

-2540 QEQVTTMA
+2540 QEQVTAMA

-2585 QKATTAGGDKAT
+2585 QKARAMKGKSAT
-2597 AYRKYIFEHSK
+2597 AYNKYLVQHAQ
-2608 EFGISRS
+2608 EFGFTQ
-2615 NLSQMRKYMLVREV
+2615 NVVKGLNKPMLVREV
-2629 VDDIDADTMQD
+2629 LDDIDADTMQD

-2664 RPRDL
+2664 KPRDL
-2669 ERYVDNEQGDLTTAA
+2669 DSYVDNEQGDLTTAA
-2684 NRDFVAGVLYRIV
+2684 NRDFVASVLYRIV

-2723 LFSLAYNDNGLIDK
+2723 LFSLAYGDDNLINK

-2750 RGLMSAAPAFAR
+2750 RGLMIAAPAFAR
-2762 VNLAVKDGQAYE
+2762 VNLAVIDKQAYQYNAGE
-2774 YDAAKTIS
+2774 TIS
-2782 DAVKH
+2782 EAVKR

-2792 REGKPVKDYLN
+2792 QEGKPVKDYLN

-2818 EVLRFLDE
+2818 EVLRFFDE
-2826 NKRSGKKIGIF
+2826 NKRSGKRIGIF

-2850 PNQTSLMDGGR
+2850 PNQTSLMGGGR
-2861 ATLGEIIKAAERVA
+2861 ATLGEIIKSAERVA

-2885 GNEEGSHVDVAR
+2885 GNKEESHVDVAR

-2969 TFWHETFHWLRHN
+2969 TFWHEAFHWLRHN

-2987 RQMVSY
+2987 RQMVSD

-3037 VSLFRNLGK
+3037 VSLFRDLGK
-3046 ADAPLLQRF
+3046 ADASLLQRF

-3103 IFKVSG
+3103 IFKVNG

-3132 ETPTIFTAED
+3132 EAPTTFTAED
-3142 RLKADKKAW
+3142 RLKADSKAW
-3151 KGTLRKAW
+3151 KGTLREAW

-3172 QTPLVLKLVGAPD
+3172 QTPLVLQMLGVHD
-3185 YPMVMRQS
+3185 YPMVMMQK

-3201 HPEVT
+3201 HPEMT
-3206 KAILNELPS
+3206 KAVLNKLPEH
-3215 YLADP
+3215 LADP
-3220 MIIFKSSTVS
+3220 MIIFKSTTVP
-3230 GRLVVGT
+3230 GRLVVGLDLKDT
-3237 ELEDASGAN
+3237 AGIN
-3246 IIVPIEL
+3246 VVVPIEL
-3253 NSKDGRMDVNVI
+3253 NAKDGRLDVNVL
-3265 TSVYGKGTQQSG
+3265 TSAYGRGENG
-3277 TNIAWFVNNIQA
+3277 HTNVQYSWFWKNINE
-3289 GNAVYINKKQ
+3289 GNAIYVNKKQ

-3334 SRRENPIR
+3334 SRRENPVR
-3342 YSLDANDNSTPSLFT
+3342 YSLDANDNSTPSLLT

-3392 LDPATEIVFKKFEG
+3392 LDPKTDTVFKKFEG

-3568 GQSEA
+3568 GRSEA
-3573 AIKALQTNYPGVNF
+3573 AVKALQTNYPGVNF
-3587 NGFKTLHMILDE
+3587 EGFKTLHMILDE
-3599 CGALHNEKRMKDFL
+3599 CDALHNEQRMKDFL
-3613 AFALACH
+3613 AYALACH
-3620 VKDIHTLNNRI
+3620 VKDIHARNNRI

-3668 HQEQREAYQKEIEGY
+3668 YQEQREAYQKEIEGY

-3689 AEKTIMEVP
+3689 AEKSIMEVP
-3698 RTEDGLSLTED
+3698 RTEDGLSLTEE
-3709 RCNKV
+3709 RCDEVIK
-3714 MMKYMKEYGEA
+3714 KFRDEYGDA
-3725 QQDLVHF
+3725 QQDLVRF
-3732 SKVTTSILYNAGV
+3732 SKVTTAILYDAGV

-3754 QERWPN
+3754 QDSWPN

-3769 DNEEV
+3769 DNEDV
-3774 DFGDSLKPMH
+3774 DFGDSLKHMH

-3807 AERNKARQLLADL
+3807 AEKNKARQLLANL

-3844 TFYEN
+3844 TFYED
-3849 GERKYLQT
+3849 GKRKYLQT

-3863 AVNNMGREE
+3863 AVNNMGRAET
-3872 SNWVL
+3872 NLVL
-3877 RLLHGPAKIAR
+3877 RLLHAPAKIAR

-3901 NLIRDSTDATIYS
+3901 NLIRDATDASIYS

-3928 HAVHRDELFYEWLSS
+3928 HAVHQDELFYEWLSS

-3961 LNQMSKT
+3961 LNQMTKT
-3968 WKERLLSKEF
+3968 WKERLLSKKF

-3994 YGTRIAAYER
+3994 YGTRIAVYER
-4004 VKKTLAGENGPHP
+4004 AKKKLAGENGPHP

-4022 VSAAFE
+4022 ASAALE
-4028 SRDLMDFAR
+4028 SRDTADFAR
-4037 GGRGSRYLNNVVVFA
+4037 GGRGSRYLNNVVIFA

-4149 SKHKAGDYFR
+4149 SKHKAGDYFK

-4305 YDPSLYKRMT
+4305 YDPALYKRMT

-4333 DPKMDSGVREQ
+4333 DPKMDSGIREQ
-4344 KQLGYQQQRLS
+4344 KQLGYQQQRLT

-4360 MGH
+4360 MGQ

>member
-28 DDSGR
+28 EDS
-33 IHDATGISEGL
+33 AP
-44 GGFLANLLM
+44 GFLSSLFHN
-53 PGFSTALYRPS
+53 AL
-64 VQNFVGGLEG
+64 GGLEG
-74 DAGGAANYL
+74 TVGGGLDYL

-94 PDTGWNSL
+94 PDTWWNGL
-102 GDWLINNGTYWNDR
+102 GDWLVNNGEYLNNQ
-116 ADDVQQQFGTLNRY
+116 ADSIQQQYGTLNKY
-130 QNEGILQRLTDTD
+130 QNETLAQRLTDLD

-151 MADVFNGAG
+151 TADIFNGLG
-160 SSVPFIVTG
+160 SSVPFIV
-169 ALTPEIGIGGA
+169 ASMAAPELGVGGW

-187 LLERMGMS
+187 ALERMG
-195 TAGRAVAS
+195 AGRLGQAVAS
-203 DLVQSGANDFARY
+203 DLVQAGANDFTRY
-216 ALTGGPLEAAINA
+216 ALTSGPLEAAVNA

-238 QGLSDSEIFGKMNS
+238 QGLSDSEILGKMNS

-281 QGGWKRAIAANV
+281 QGGWKRAIAANA
-293 LNTPADMLGEYIQE
+293 LNTPADMLGEYMQE
-307 MTQQQVQNKYSGKP
+307 MTQQQVQNKYSDKP
-321 YGTFWNPTED
+321 YGTFFNPTED
-331 EMQAGRAAAMGALPM
+331 EMQAGRAAAMGTLPM
-346 GMFGSARGAIN
+346 GMFGSARGIRH
-357 SRRAAMAAADGGSVT
+357 SRRAAMGVADGGSVT
-372 GPEPVTPPAVPD
+372 GPEPATPPAVPD
-384 PNVDPVAAAQLEGK
+384 PDVDPVEAAQLEGK

-408 DVTNLDPQQYTQWYG
+408 DVTELDPQQYTQWYG
-423 DKLKAQGI
+423 EKLKSQGI

-441 TPKATGTTGGAKAGA
+441 TPKATGTMGGAKAGA

-489 YSPFLADELSKG
+489 YNPFLADELSKG

-506 TLVADAG
+506 TLVSDAG
-513 DKVIPFDPNNLEA
+513 DKVVPFAPNNLEA

-561 NYNEMGD
+561 DYNNMDG

-587 ANNGGAS
+587 ANNGGAP

-959 ANDTATLEK
+959 ANDTAALEK

-987 NTDVKNHVSS
+987 NTDMKNHVSS
-997 MMQGNALVHQ
+997 MVQANMPVDQTPTRMDDQQ
-1007 TATMEHQAPQNE
+1007 TA
-1019 VASTVQGNTPVQ
+1019 
-1031 QAPATGNEMP
+1031 
-1041 QGKVAPTI
+1041 
-1049 QANIPANQAP
+1049 
-1059 ARMDNRQATQQ
+1059 RQ

-1077 GVTPLPTQ
+1077 DVTPLPTQ
-1085 EAQQTIDEQNA
+1085 KGQHGEGVRIAQPQQTIDEQNV

-1126 NNVPFSEKKLAK
+1126 NNVSFSEKKLAK
-1138 SLMNGDPE
+1138 SLMNGDPG
-1146 AIEHVQRTYGDLLNT
+1146 AIEHVQRTYGDMLNT

-1246 GTTEDMT
+1246 GTTEGMT

-1271 AMAIRKEAADEKPAN
+1271 AMAIREEAADEKPAN

-1298 QELANSKPTK
+1298 QELAKSKPTK
-1308 EERKEVTHES
+1308 EARKEVTHES
-1318 TQSKSQNEPDKG
+1318 AQSKSQNEPDKG
-1330 TKNQDQHAN
+1330 TKNQDQHAES
-1339 PEPRKTADTQR
+1339 EPRKAADTQR
-1350 EAEESEVS
+1350 EAEEGEVS
-1358 TTKKAADEGGK
+1358 TTKKAADNGGK

-1382 PLSES
+1382 PLSEAD
-1387 GENEF
+1387 EKEF
-1392 ILKPNGSKDFGEIT
+1392 ILKPDGSKDFGEIT
-1406 DAISKAAKEQSGVDL
+1406 DAISKAAKEQSRVDL

-1446 ANAAGYDS
+1446 ANADGYTSIEDMIADVAENFDS
-1454 TENMVADIAES
+1454 IYAHGLTRDGHTTYSLIKHGNKATGKMNGVA
-1465 FDEIYMREPVG
+1465 PVY
-1476 SKTKPTFVLVKH
+1476 L
-1488 NDRQSGKKNGIA
+1488 NLED
-1500 PAYFELKQGADG
+1500 DG
-1512 NFYIVV
+1512 HGNYYVIV
-1518 TAIPMRDR
+1518 TAIPKGDANLARQ
-1526 SLKSATKKDR
+1526 TKKDR
-1536 LIYSSPALGAAST
+1536 LIYSSQGLGAATES
-1549 SSSSTVSRPRSDNA
+1549 NA
-1563 GATKGVR
+1563 GAVSTSAKNVGAETR
-1570 PTSDKSSGLSTHII
+1570 GGTPTSDKSSGSSTHII

-1598 NHHEMVEKHSQNG
+1598 K
-1611 DTVDVVL
+1611 
-1618 EAQRDGVPS
+1618 VP
-1627 NLADYVRDVTREDVA
+1627 
-1642 SIPDKRKKF
+1642 
-1651 IDEAIDTG
+1651 
-1659 AFRAIETDR
+1659 
-1668 GGYMLIGTK
+1668 
-1677 GGMFSSV
+1677 
-1684 TEFTP
+1684 
-1689 AETVYYAMHGG
+1689 AMGEPIHG
-1700 LDFNKRSTKEAIMDD
+1700 I
-1715 LATWYGS
+1715 
-1722 EKSREIKSSKA
+1722 
-1733 NHDSEKGKNLDSTGM
+1733 
-1748 VTTERTSKEAADEG
+1748 
-1762 WQESKDETKLSAAEE
+1762 
-1777 QAPSGTSDEAKQVYT
+1777 
-1792 IVRDQLTTSK
+1792 
-1802 SKGAQCAA
+1802 
-1810 SVGAAI
+1810 
-1816 LAHHADVYAK
+1816 
-1826 AYSKATGKKYTAMDY
+1826 
-1841 LNEKFG
+1841 
-1847 LNMTGQPIEGRA
+1847 
-1859 FNQAMSKSKAT
+1859 
-1870 SLAEFA
+1870 
-1876 QIATSGEVDPNGKKK
+1876 
-1891 TFYSVN
+1891 
-1897 ATNDIRVDFP
+1897 
-1907 IDDTRHSV
+1907 
-1915 NKHNLT
+1915 
-1921 GQQLQAI
+1921 
-1928 EDNLENIV
+1928 
-1936 SAYQDTK
+1936 
-1943 KKGHYGGLPVLAHI
+1943 
-1957 VTPIGD
+1957 
-1963 AGITF
+1963 
-1968 EFSPY
+1968 
-1973 GRVFITTMFFDTKQN
+1973 
-1988 IENWAQKNGASR
+1988 
-2000 SLADDKSASSFT
+2000 
-2012 GHPLSISTIQQKLGI
+2012 
-2027 GNEKVYN
+2027 
-2034 QTAWHGSPYDF
+2034 
-2045 DRFDLGAIGTGE
+2045 
-2057 GAQVHGWG
+2057 
-2065 LYFAANREVSEA
+2065 
-2077 YKDALSR
+2077 
-2084 DVVEQK
+2084 
-2090 HYLYLAGNKYE
+2090 
-2101 YPDGTTLIRADN
+2101 
-2113 GKVSS
+2113 
-2118 NPILSDVAKL
+2118 
-2128 IHNLGSIDAAVT
+2128 
-2140 RLEKLKQ
+2140 
-2147 GYETRGNTGRSYQ
+2147 
-2160 HVLDALKVLN
+2160 
-2170 DDKTYE
+2170 
-2176 KYEDQKRSTAR
+2176 
-2187 LYQVDIPDADTMLDE
+2187 
-2202 DKPLSEQPKIMQ
+2202 
-2214 LLDAHAEKT
+2214 
-2223 GDWSFSSEEL
+2223 
-2233 DESDTGRDFYKY
+2233 
-2245 LKEALHSPREAS
+2245 
-2257 KYLNAAG
+2257 
-2264 INGITYNGGRDGR
+2264 
-2277 CYVVFD
+2277 
-2283 DEAVSVIN
+2283 
-2291 KYNQMVNGKVQG
+2291 
-2303 ETAPLEN
+2303 
-2310 GRRVVSL
+2310 
-2317 FEHADEST
+2317 
-2325 FLHEMGHVF
+2325 
-2334 LLDLQDL
+2334 
-2341 AEVDQTAANDM
+2341 
-2352 AAVEGWTTWKKGQAK
+2352 
-2367 EYKGTAWEQEFADRE
+2367 KGT
-2382 NAIVKAMADGDEE
+2382 
-2395 TVNQLKDEWAQER
+2395 
-2408 FARGLERYLESGEAP
+2408 
-2423 SSKLKDVFE
+2423 
-2432 KFKQFLTHI
+2432 
-2441 YNAFKGEGGKPSED
+2441 
-2455 VKNVMARMMDS
+2455 
-2466 DVENTVKV
+2466 
-2474 PPMGKAIIGRTGKET
+2474 ET
-2489 TVTTDSG
+2489 TVVTDSG
-2496 KTIRVR
+2496 KEIRVR
-2502 YRLVPTA
+2502 YRVVPA
-2509 RVITSHNAE
+2509 SRVITSHDAE
-2518 TMAANKAYPQELQP
+2518 TMTPNKAYPHELQP

-2554 DLGAGRNLNQGAPI
+2554 DLGAGRNLNQGAPV

-2585 QKATTAGGDKAT
+2585 QKATASGGDKAT

-2651 GASEQAKADAKKI
+2651 GASERAKADAKKI

-2818 EVLRFLDE
+2818 KVLRFLDE

-2850 PNQTSLMDGGR
+2850 PNQTSLMNGGR

-3265 TSVYGKGTQQSG
+3265 TSAYGKGTQQSG

-3334 SRRENPIR
+3334 SRRENPVR

-3568 GQSEA
+3568 GQSEVA
-3573 AIKALQTNYPGVNF
+3573 VKALQTNYPGVNF

-3668 HQEQREAYQKEIEGY
+3668 YQEQREAYQKEIEGY

-3732 SKVTTSILYNAGV
+3732 SKVTTSILYDAGV

-3835 SKPNDKTTI
+3835 AKPNDKTTI

-4360 MGH
+4360 MGQ